1 MIIESTLKAKLIYI
15 FGIDDKMHE
24 GCLKIG
30 EATLDEDADLF
41 SLAPGCEALNKAAH
55 KRISQYTQTAGIQYH
70 LLHTELAI
78 RTKDKQIQGF
88 NDKAVHDVL
97 LHSGLKR
104 KDFNLGGGKASEWFV
119 VDLKTAIAAIQAV
132 KANKEALDGS
142 QITSRQTP
150 IALRNEQRAAIEQT
164 VSCFAEGDQ
173 MLWNAKMRFGKT
185 LTALQLFKELSQAN
199 PKQYRRMLI
208 LTHRPVVNDGWFDDF
223 HKIFFEV
230 GTPYLY
236 GSKTAGNSFPN
247 LEAML
252 KEDKGRRYVYF
263 ASIQDLR
270 GSSFVGGRFRKNDEL
285 FSAHWDLLVI
295 DEAHEGTQ
303 TDLGDKV
310 LKALVKKGTKTL
322 SLSGTPFNLFQKY
335 KEDEIYTWSYV
346 DEQREKARWEE
357 EHVGDH
363 NPYGSLPRMNM
374 FTYDLGPLFER
385 FQDSEISFNFHE
397 FFRTDD
403 AGRFVHD
410 EHVGRFL
417 DMMCDPSADSN
428 YPFSTKRYREYFR
441 HTFWLVPGVKEALA
455 LQRKLEHHPIFRHF
469 DVVNVA
475 GDGDPDDPGGE
486 ALQKVRDAIGGR
498 ATKDYTITLSCGK
511 LTTGVTVKEW
521 TAVFMLS
528 GSAKTGAANY
538 MQTIFRVQSP
548 GQIDGRQ
555 KTDAYVFDFAPDR
568 VLTMMAQAAK
578 TPTRPGRQTDE
589 HRQRLKELLNFFPII
604 ALQGSQTRRYD
615 VDQLLTRLKHTY
627 IERVVNSGFDNNSL
641 YNDRLLE
648 LDDVEVKEFETLKG
662 IIGSTPSQD
671 PGRDIVVND
680 SGFDEEK
687 TAGDEQPQDKPKS
700 QLTDED
706 KAARKALKKQQEMR
720 KNAISILRGISIR
733 MPMLIYGCD
742 LKEGEE
748 ITIDNFAEHI
758 DPRSWEE
765 FMPHGVTKQH
775 FNSFKK
781 YYDPEIFLEA
791 GRQIRK
797 RALRADHL
805 PVKDRIRHIVEI
817 FDSFRNPDKE
827 TVLTPW
833 RVVNMHLS
841 DTVGGYDFYE
851 PTHTEMLD
859 EPRLV
864 DRGSVTNKV
873 FMGQD
878 TRILELNS
886 KSGLYPLYMAYG
898 IWRER
903 CREWE
908 RQGFFEIT
916 KMTVEEEQLA
926 WDDVIAN
933 NIFVICKTPMAVS
946 ITKRTLVG
954 FRAVNRINARYYPDL
969 VNTLKT
975 NPESFANDVVKGQSF
990 WHNKNVEKEMK
1001 FNAIVGNPPYQV
1013 MDGGN
1018 ANSATPVYH
1027 LFVNASKQI
1036 LPKYISLIMPSRWL
1050 NGGRGLDAFRETMLH
1065 DDRISHLFDFFDA
1078 SECFNNVEI
1087 KGGICYFLLDF
1098 SYHGKCN
1105 ISTHHLGRI
1114 FKTYRPLLEEGV
1126 DTYIRSEE
1134 QVSVLYK
1141 VRDKQEKSFCEWLSA
1156 GRFYGFHTKVDW
1168 FDNGLNG
1175 TIQSADGQDTY
1186 PITSRPISPD
1196 DVKIYIHGG
1205 ECWIKRSDIPKNSN
1219 VANEYKLL
1227 LPRSGNPNSIIIGKP
1242 KISEPG
1248 SCNSNTYVLVR
1259 PTDGGLTKEMADNV
1273 IAYIK
1278 TRFFRFMVATKTS
1291 TQSMSLPAYS
1301 FVPLQDFTEP
1311 WTDAK
1316 LYEKYGITPEEQSYI
1331 ESMISP
1337 ME

>member
-15 FGIDDKMHE
+15 FGIDDKTHE

-41 SLAPGCEALNKAAH
+41 ALSPNCEALNNAAH

-70 LLHTELAI
+70 LFHTELAM

-104 KDFNLGGGKASEWFV
+104 KDFNLGEGKASEWFI
-119 VDLKTAIAAIQAV
+119 VDLNTAIAAIKAV

-142 QITSRQTP
+142 QITSGQTP
-150 IALRNEQRAAIEQT
+150 IILRNEQRAAIEQT
-164 VSCFAEGDQ
+164 KTRFSEGDQ

-185 LTALQLFKELSQAN
+185 LTALQLFKELSQAE

-230 GTPYLY
+230 GTPYMY
-236 GSKTAGNSFPN
+236 GSKTSGNSFQN
-247 LEAML
+247 LEAKL
-252 KEDKGRRYVYF
+252 KADKECRYVYF

-270 GSSFVGGRFRKNDEL
+270 GSSFVGGKFQKNDEL

-310 LKALVKKGTKTL
+310 LKALIKKGTKTL
-322 SLSGTPFNLFQKY
+322 SLSGTPFNLFGKFKQ
-335 KEDEIYTWSYV
+335 DDIYTWSYV
-346 DEQREKARWEE
+346 DEQREKEKWEK
-357 EHVGDH
+357 EHEGDH

-385 FQDSEISFNFHE
+385 FQDSEYSFNFHE

-403 AGRFVHD
+403 NGDFVHE
-410 EHVGRFL
+410 EHVDRFL
-417 DMMCDPSADSN
+417 DMMCDPSEDSN
-428 YPFSTKRYREYFR
+428 YPFSTKRYQEYFR

-455 LQRKLEHHPIFRHF
+455 LQYKLEKHPIFCNF

-475 GDGDPDDPGGE
+475 GDGDPDDPKGE
-486 ALQKVRDAIGGR
+486 ALQKVRDAIIEKPK
-498 ATKDYTITLSCGK
+498 KDYTITLSCGK

-548 GQIDGRQ
+548 GQINGKQ

-578 TPTRPGRQTDE
+578 APTRPGKQTEE

-648 LDDVEVKEFETLKG
+648 LDDVEIEEFDELKG

-671 PGRDIVVND
+671 SGKDIIIND
-680 SGFDEEK
+680 SGFDEEE
-687 TAGDEQPQDKPKS
+687 TGGDEKPEKKPKTP
-700 QLTDED
+700 LTDEE
-706 KAARKALKKQQEMR
+706 KAARKEMKKKKEMR

-742 LKEGEE
+742 LKDGED

-765 FMPHGVTKQH
+765 FMPQGITKQH
-775 FNSFKK
+775 FNNFKK

-791 GRQIRK
+791 GRQIRA
-797 RALRADHL
+797 RARKADGL
-805 PVKDRIRHIVEI
+805 PVKERIRHIVEI
-817 FDSFRNPDKE
+817 FSSFRNPDKE

-841 DTVGGYDFYE
+841 DTIGGYDFYE
-851 PTHTEMLD
+851 ESHTEMLN

-864 DRGSVTNKV
+864 DRGSVTNRV

-886 KSGLYPLYMAYG
+886 KSGLYPLYMAYS

-908 RQGFFEIT
+908 RQGFFEVD
-916 KMTVEEEQLA
+916 KMTIEEEQLA

-933 NIFVICKTPMAVS
+933 NIFVVCKTPMAVS
-946 ITKRTLVG
+946 ITKRTLTG
-954 FRAVNRINARYYPDL
+954 FRDVKQVNARYYADL
-969 VNTLKT
+969 IETLKT
-975 NPESFANDVVKGQSF
+975 NPETFTKDVVRGQYF
-990 WHNKNVEKEMK
+990 WHNKNAEKEMK

-1018 ANSATPVYH
+1018 AASALPVYQY
-1027 LFVNASKQI
+1027 FVEMAKLLSPNYTSIIIPAKWYS
-1036 LPKYISLIMPSRWL
+1036 
-1050 NGGRGLDAFRETMLH
+1050 GGRNLDEFRKNMLNDKRIAILH
-1065 DDRISHLFDFFDA
+1065 DVTDSRDLFPSADIA
-1078 SECFNNVEI
+1078 
-1087 KGGICYFLLDF
+1087 GGLCYFLWNKEYQGNCLVTTHNYGHESTSKRDL
-1098 SYHGKCN
+1098 
-1105 ISTHHLGRI
+1105 STHESFIRFAESFGIISKVEKFNEPKLSSKVYPQRPFGLRTFVTPLENGDITLRYNKGKGPYQKDLIQQNQHLI
-1114 FKTYRPLLEEGV
+1114 DKW
-1126 DTYIRSEE
+1126 
-1134 QVSVLYK
+1134 K
-1141 VRDKQEKSFCEWLSA
+1141 V
-1156 GRFYGFHTKVDW
+1156 
-1168 FDNGLNG
+1168 
-1175 TIQSADGQDTY
+1175 
-1186 PITSRPISPD
+1186 ITSRTSSEHAGQADKEGRKKILSATEVLAPGEICTETYILIDTFETETEATNCLNYLKGNFARILISAK
-1196 DVKIYIHGG
+1196 VT
-1205 ECWIKRSDIPKNSN
+1205 
-1219 VANEYKLL
+1219 AQ
-1227 LPRSGNPNSIIIGKP
+1227 
-1242 KISEPG
+1242 
-1248 SCNSNTYVLVR
+1248 
-1259 PTDGGLTKEMADNV
+1259 
-1273 IAYIK
+1273 
-1278 TRFFRFMVATKTS
+1278 MVS
-1291 TQSMSLPAYS
+1291 QDSFS
-1301 FVPLQDFTEP
+1301 FVPIQDFSEP
-1311 WTDAK
+1311 WTDEK
-1316 LYEKYGITPEEQSYI
+1316 LYAKYGITPDEQAYI
-1331 ESMISP
+1331 ESLIKP

>member
-15 FGIDDKMHE
+15 FGIDDKTHE

-41 SLAPGCEALNKAAH
+41 SLSPNCEALNNAAH

-70 LLHTELAI
+70 LFHTELAM

-104 KDFNLGGGKASEWFV
+104 KDFNLGEGKASEWFI
-119 VDLKTAIAAIQAV
+119 VDLNTAIAAIKAV

-142 QITSRQTP
+142 QITSGQTP
-150 IALRNEQRAAIEQT
+150 IILRNEQRAAIDQT
-164 VSCFAEGDQ
+164 KTRFAEGDQ

-185 LTALQLFKELSQAN
+185 LTALQLFKELSQAE

-230 GTPYLY
+230 ATPYMY
-236 GSKTAGNSFPN
+236 GSKTSGNSFQN
-247 LEAML
+247 LEAKL
-252 KEDKGRRYVYF
+252 KADKECRYVYF

-270 GSSFVGGRFRKNDEL
+270 GSSFVGGKFQKNDEL

-310 LKALVKKGTKTL
+310 LKALIKKGTKTL
-322 SLSGTPFNLFQKY
+322 SLSGTPFNLFGKFKQ
-335 KEDEIYTWSYV
+335 DDIYTWSYV
-346 DEQREKARWEE
+346 DEQREKEKWEK
-357 EHVGDH
+357 EHEGDH

-385 FQDSEISFNFHE
+385 FQDSEYSFNFHE

-403 AGRFVHD
+403 NGDFVHE
-410 EHVGRFL
+410 EHVDRFL
-417 DMMCDPSADSN
+417 DMMCDPSEDSN
-428 YPFSTKRYREYFR
+428 YPFSTKRYQEYFR

-455 LQRKLEHHPIFRHF
+455 LQYKLEKHPIFCNF

-475 GDGDPDDPGGE
+475 GDGDPDDPKGE
-486 ALQKVRDAIGGR
+486 ALQKVRDAIIEKPK
-498 ATKDYTITLSCGK
+498 KDYTITLSCGK

-548 GQIDGRQ
+548 GQINGKQ

-578 TPTRPGRQTDE
+578 APTRPGKQTDE

-648 LDDVEVKEFETLKG
+648 LDDVEIEEFDELKG

-671 PGRDIVVND
+671 SGKDIVIND
-680 SGFDEEK
+680 SGFDEEE
-687 TAGDEQPQDKPKS
+687 TGGDDKPEKKPKTP
-700 QLTDED
+700 LTDEE
-706 KAARKALKKQQEMR
+706 KAARKEMKKKKEMR

-742 LKEGEE
+742 LKDGED

-765 FMPHGVTKQH
+765 FMPQGVTKQH
-775 FNSFKK
+775 FNNFKK

-791 GRQIRK
+791 GRQIRA
-797 RALRADHL
+797 RARKADGL
-805 PVKDRIRHIVEI
+805 PVKERIRHIVEI
-817 FDSFRNPDKE
+817 FSSFRNPDKE

-841 DTVGGYDFYE
+841 DTIGGYDFYE
-851 PTHTEMLD
+851 ESHTEMLN

-864 DRGSVTNKV
+864 DRGSVTNRV

-886 KSGLYPLYMAYG
+886 KSGLYPLYMAYS

-908 RQGFFEIT
+908 RQGFFEVD
-916 KMTVEEEQLA
+916 KMTIEEEQLA

-933 NIFVICKTPMAVS
+933 NIFVVCKTPMAVS
-946 ITKRTLVG
+946 ITKRTLTG
-954 FRAVNRINARYYPDL
+954 FRDVKQVNARYYADL
-969 VNTLKT
+969 VETLKT
-975 NPESFANDVVKGQSF
+975 NPESFTKDVVRGQYF
-990 WHNKNVEKEMK
+990 WHNKNAEKEMK

-1013 MDGGN
+1013 MGGSGGTN
-1018 ANSATPVYH
+1018 DAPIFQEFAKA
-1027 LFVNASKQI
+1027 ASK
-1036 LPKYISLIMPSRWL
+1036 LSPSYITLIMPSKWFS
-1050 NGGRGLDAFRETMLH
+1050 GGRENLLGSFRRDMLTGGHIRKMVAFTNSN
-1065 DDRISHLFDFFDA
+1065 DIFPT
-1078 SECFNNVEI
+1078 VEI
-1087 KGGICYFLLDF
+1087 KGGICY
-1098 SYHGKCN
+1098 Y
-1105 ISTHHLGRI
+1105 
-1114 FKTYRPLLEEGV
+1114 LEEGQYNGV
-1126 DTYIRSEE
+1126 CDYVMVQNGKSISAMRDLNEHDIFIRDTQLANIINKVQARAKKDGVGMVEDIVSSDTPFGIPSNPKVSSKNPIDVSPTRNQEYNVELLYIDHLTRTIEYVRE
-1134 QVSVLYK
+1134 KDIVKNANDIQYPK
-1141 VRDKQEKSFCEWLSA
+1141 VF
-1156 GRFYGFHTKVDW
+1156 
-1168 FDNGLNG
+1168 
-1175 TIQSADGQDTY
+1175 
-1186 PITSRPISPD
+1186 
-1196 DVKIYIHGG
+1196 
-1205 ECWIKRSDIPKNSN
+1205 IPK
-1219 VANEYKLL
+1219 AGGT
-1227 LPRSGNPNSIIIGKP
+1227 GNDSKVLGTPTIGKP
-1242 KISEPG
+1242 GSVCSQTFLYAKFETEVEANNFIS
-1248 SCNSNTYVLVR
+1248 YL
-1259 PTDGGLTKEMADNV
+1259 
-1273 IAYIK
+1273 K
-1278 TRFFRFMVATKTS
+1278 TRFLRILVSAIKT
-1291 TQSMSLPAYS
+1291 TQDAMSGVYH
-1301 FVPLQDFTEP
+1301 FVPLQDFSEP
-1311 WTDAK
+1311 WTDEK
-1316 LYEKYGITPEEQSYI
+1316 LYAKYGITPDEQAYI
-1331 ESMISP
+1331 ESLIKP
-1337 ME
+1337 MD

>member
-15 FGIDDKMHE
+15 FGIDDKTHE

-41 SLAPGCEALNKAAH
+41 SLSPNCEALNNAAH

-70 LLHTELAI
+70 LFHTELAM

-104 KDFNLGGGKASEWFV
+104 KDFNLGEGKASEWFI
-119 VDLKTAIAAIQAV
+119 VDLNTAIAAIKSV

-142 QITSRQTP
+142 QITSGQTP
-150 IALRNEQRAAIEQT
+150 IILRNEQRAAIDQT
-164 VSCFAEGDQ
+164 KTRFAEGDQ

-185 LTALQLFKELSQAN
+185 LTALQLFKELSQAE

-230 GTPYLY
+230 ATPYMY
-236 GSKTAGNSFPN
+236 GSKTSGNSFQN
-247 LEAML
+247 LEAKL
-252 KEDKGRRYVYF
+252 KADKECRYVYF

-270 GSSFVGGRFRKNDEL
+270 GSSFVGGKFQKNDEL

-310 LKALVKKGTKTL
+310 LKALIKKGTKTL
-322 SLSGTPFNLFQKY
+322 SLSGTPFNLFGKFKQ
-335 KEDEIYTWSYV
+335 DDIYTWSYV
-346 DEQREKARWEE
+346 DEQREKEKWEK
-357 EHVGDH
+357 EHEGDH

-385 FQDSEISFNFHE
+385 FQDSEYSFNFHE

-403 AGRFVHD
+403 NGDFVHE
-410 EHVGRFL
+410 EHVDRFL
-417 DMMCDPSADSN
+417 DMMCDPSEDSN
-428 YPFSTKRYREYFR
+428 YPFSTKRYQEYFR

-455 LQRKLEHHPIFRHF
+455 LQYKLEKHPIFCNF

-475 GDGDPDDPGGE
+475 GDGDPDDPKGE
-486 ALQKVRDAIGGR
+486 ALQKVRDAIIEKPK
-498 ATKDYTITLSCGK
+498 KDYTITLSCGK

-548 GQIDGRQ
+548 GQINGKQ

-578 TPTRPGRQTDE
+578 APTRPGKQTEE

-648 LDDVEVKEFETLKG
+648 LDDVEIEEFDELKG

-671 PGRDIVVND
+671 SGKDIVIND
-680 SGFDEEK
+680 SGFDEEE
-687 TAGDEQPQDKPKS
+687 TGGDDKPEKKPKTP
-700 QLTDED
+700 LTDEE
-706 KAARKALKKQQEMR
+706 KAARKEMKKKKEMR

-742 LKEGEE
+742 LKDGED

-765 FMPHGVTKQH
+765 FMPQGITKQH
-775 FNSFKK
+775 FNNFKK

-791 GRQIRK
+791 GRQIRA
-797 RALRADHL
+797 RARKADGL
-805 PVKDRIRHIVEI
+805 PVKERIRHIVEI
-817 FDSFRNPDKE
+817 FSSFRNPDKE

-841 DTVGGYDFYE
+841 DTIGGYDFYE
-851 PTHTEMLD
+851 ESHTEMLN

-864 DRGSVTNKV
+864 DRGSVTNRV
-873 FMGQD
+873 FMGPD

-886 KSGLYPLYMAYG
+886 KSGLYPLYMAYS

-908 RQGFFEIT
+908 RQGFFEVD
-916 KMTVEEEQLA
+916 KMTIEEEQLA

-933 NIFVICKTPMAVS
+933 NIFVVCKTPMAVS
-946 ITKRTLVG
+946 ITKRTLTG
-954 FRAVNRINARYYPDL
+954 FRDVKQVNARYYADL
-969 VNTLKT
+969 VETLKT
-975 NPESFANDVVKGQSF
+975 NPESFTKDVVRGQYF
-990 WHNKNVEKEMK
+990 WHNKNAEKEMK

-1013 MDGGN
+1013 MDGGIGS
-1018 ANSATPVYH
+1018 SAVPVYH
-1027 LFVNASKQI
+1027 HFVNVANRIDPQ
-1036 LPKYISLIMPSRWL
+1036 YVSLIMPAKWYS
-1050 NGGRGLDAFRETMLH
+1050 GGRGLDSFRQSMLS
-1065 DDRISHLFDFFDA
+1065 DRSISHLFDFID
-1078 SECFNNVEI
+1078 SHDCFTKVDI
-1087 KGGICYFLLDF
+1087 AGGVCYFLRDKFYNGNCVVSTIRNGKTTVVTRNLNELDVF
-1098 SYHGKCN
+1098 VRTKEELDILDKIKSNTESFMSDVVLAQKPFGLRTYETPLSEGDIVLRYNKGKGLYLRKRIETNSNLIDKWKVITSCATN
-1105 ISTHHLGRI
+1105 EHAGETDKNGRKRIISTLEVLKPGEI
-1114 FKTYRPLLEEGV
+1114 CTETYMVISTFE
-1126 DTYIRSEE
+1126 SEKE
-1134 QVSVLYK
+1134 
-1141 VRDKQEKSFCEWLSA
+1141 A
-1156 GRFYGFHTKVDW
+1156 
-1168 FDNGLNG
+1168 
-1175 TIQSADGQDTY
+1175 
-1186 PITSRPISPD
+1186 
-1196 DVKIYIHGG
+1196 
-1205 ECWIKRSDIPKNSN
+1205 NS
-1219 VANEYKLL
+1219 
-1227 LPRSGNPNSIIIGKP
+1227 
-1242 KISEPG
+1242 
-1248 SCNSNTYVLVR
+1248 C
-1259 PTDGGLTKEMADNV
+1259 

-1278 TRFFRFMVATKTS
+1278 TNLVRFMLAMVTT
-1291 TQSMSLPAYS
+1291 TQHLSKSNFQ
-1301 FVPLQDFTEP
+1301 FVPLQDFSEP
-1311 WTDAK
+1311 WTDEK
-1316 LYEKYGITPEEQSYI
+1316 LYAKYGITPDEQAYI
-1331 ESMISP
+1331 ESLIKP

>member
-15 FGIDDKMHE
+15 FGIDDKTHE

-41 SLAPGCEALNKAAH
+41 ALSPNCEALNNAAH

-70 LLHTELAI
+70 LFHTELAM

-104 KDFNLGGGKASEWFV
+104 KDFNLGEGKASEWFI
-119 VDLKTAIAAIQAV
+119 VDLNTAIAAIKAV

-142 QITSRQTP
+142 QITSGQTP
-150 IALRNEQRAAIEQT
+150 VILRNEQRAAIEQT
-164 VSCFAEGDQ
+164 KIRFAEGDQ

-185 LTALQLFKELSQAN
+185 LTALQLFKELSQAE

-230 GTPYLY
+230 GTPYMY
-236 GSKTAGNSFPN
+236 GSKTSGNSFQN
-247 LEAML
+247 LEAKL
-252 KEDKGRRYVYF
+252 KADKECRYVYF

-270 GSSFVGGRFRKNDEL
+270 GSSFVGGKFQKNDEL

-310 LKALVKKGTKTL
+310 LKSLVKKGTKTL
-322 SLSGTPFNLFQKY
+322 SLSGTPFNLFGKFKQ
-335 KEDEIYTWSYV
+335 DDIYTWSYV
-346 DEQREKARWEE
+346 DEQREKEKWEK
-357 EHVGDH
+357 EHEGDH

-385 FQDSEISFNFHE
+385 FQDSEYSFNFHE

-403 AGRFVHD
+403 NGDFVHE
-410 EHVGRFL
+410 EHVDRFL
-417 DMMCDPSADSN
+417 DMMCDPSEDSN
-428 YPFSTKRYREYFR
+428 YPFSTKRYQEYFR
-441 HTFWLVPGVKEALA
+441 HTFWLIPGVKEALA
-455 LQRKLEHHPIFRHF
+455 LQHKLEKHPIFCNF

-475 GDGDPDDPGGE
+475 GDGDPDDPKGE
-486 ALQKVRDAIGGR
+486 ALQKVRDAIIEKPK
-498 ATKDYTITLSCGK
+498 KDYTITLSCGK

-548 GQIDGRQ
+548 GQINGKQ

-568 VLTMMAQAAK
+568 VLTMMAHAAK
-578 TPTRPGRQTDE
+578 APTRPGKQTEE

-648 LDDVEVKEFETLKG
+648 LDDVEIEEFDELKG

-671 PGRDIVVND
+671 SGKDIVIND
-680 SGFDEEK
+680 SGFDEEE
-687 TAGDEQPQDKPKS
+687 TGGDEKPEKKPKTP
-700 QLTDED
+700 LTEEE
-706 KAARKALKKQQEMR
+706 KAAHKEMKKKKEMR

-742 LKEGEE
+742 LKDGED

-765 FMPHGVTKQH
+765 FMPQGITKQH
-775 FNSFKK
+775 FNNFKK

-791 GRQIRK
+791 GRQIRA
-797 RALRADHL
+797 RARKADGL
-805 PVKDRIRHIVEI
+805 PVKERIRHIVEI
-817 FDSFRNPDKE
+817 FSSFRNPDKE

-841 DTVGGYDFYE
+841 DTIGGYDFYE
-851 PTHTEMLD
+851 ESHTEMLN

-864 DRGSVTNKV
+864 DRGSVTNRV

-886 KSGLYPLYMAYG
+886 KSGLYPLYMAYS

-908 RQGFFEIT
+908 RQGFFEVD
-916 KMTVEEEQLA
+916 KMTIEEEQLA

-933 NIFVICKTPMAVS
+933 NIFVVCKTPMAVS
-946 ITKRTLVG
+946 ITKRTLTG
-954 FRAVNRINARYYPDL
+954 FRDVKQVNARYYADL
-969 VNTLKT
+969 VETLKT
-975 NPESFANDVVKGQSF
+975 NPESFTKDVVRGQFF

-1013 MDGGN
+1013 VNPNDNQNRN
-1018 ANSATPVYH
+1018 APIYH
-1027 LFVNASKQI
+1027 KFIQVAMM
-1036 LPKYISLIMPSRWL
+1036 LPTNYISMISPARWYFNNIL
-1050 NGGRGLDAFRETMLH
+1050 LGDFSEKFVSDTHISYLH
-1065 DDRISHLFDFFDA
+1065 DYADA
-1078 SECFNNVEI
+1078 TEIFPTVEI
-1087 KGGICYFLLDF
+1087 KSGVCYFLWDRN
-1098 SYHGKCN
+1098 HNGKCK
-1105 ISTHHLGRI
+1105 I
-1114 FKTYRPLLEEGV
+1114 EENLFGK
-1126 DTYIRSEE
+1126 DT
-1134 QVSVLYK
+1134 VSVRFLKSEYDEGFIRYGNAIPIIKK
-1141 VRDKQEKSFCEWLSA
+1141 VKSFGEPSFSSLVSPQNPFGFNTAVKGDYKKNSDSVIIISKGKSDLQELYIDRSKVSLHKEWIDQIKIITSKAAEDGILP
-1156 GRFYGFHTKVDW
+1156 GKVITKFYIVESGKCC
-1168 FDNGLNG
+1168 NG
-1175 TIQSADGQDTY
+1175 TYMVIGPFGND
-1186 PITSRPISPD
+1186 R
-1196 DVKIYIHGG
+1196 VK
-1205 ECWIKRSDIPKNSN
+1205 C
-1219 VANEYKLL
+1219 
-1227 LPRSGNPNSIIIGKP
+1227 
-1242 KISEPG
+1242 
-1248 SCNSNTYVLVR
+1248 
-1259 PTDGGLTKEMADNV
+1259 DNV
-1273 IAYIK
+1273 ISYIK
-1278 TRFFRFMVATKTS
+1278 TRLFRFLVGIKKP
-1291 TQSMSLPAYS
+1291 TQDLKDQTFSL
-1301 FVPLQDFTEP
+1301 VPMQDFSEP
-1311 WTDAK
+1311 WTDEK
-1316 LYEKYGITPEEQSYI
+1316 LYAKYGITPDEQAYI
-1331 ESMISP
+1331 ESLIKP

>member
-15 FGIDDKMHE
+15 FGIDDKTHE

-41 SLAPGCEALNKAAH
+41 ALSPNCEALNNAAH

-70 LLHTELAI
+70 LFHTELAM

-104 KDFNLGGGKASEWFV
+104 KDFNLGEGKASEWFI
-119 VDLKTAIAAIQAV
+119 VDLNTAIAAIKAV

-142 QITSRQTP
+142 QITSGQTP
-150 IALRNEQRAAIEQT
+150 IILRNEQRAAIEQT
-164 VSCFAEGDQ
+164 KARFAEGDQ

-185 LTALQLFKELSQAN
+185 LSALQLFKELSQAE

-208 LTHRPVVNDGWFDDF
+208 LTHRPVVNDGWYDDF

-230 GTPYLY
+230 GTPYMY
-236 GSKTAGNSFPN
+236 GSKTSGNSFQN
-247 LEAML
+247 LEA
-252 KEDKGRRYVYF
+252 KVKADKDCRYVYF

-270 GSSFVGGRFRKNDEL
+270 GSSFVGGKFQKNDEL

-310 LKALVKKGTKTL
+310 LKALIKKGTKTL
-322 SLSGTPFNLFQKY
+322 SLSGTPFNLFGKFKQ
-335 KEDEIYTWSYV
+335 DDIYTWSYV
-346 DEQREKARWEE
+346 DEQREKEKWEK
-357 EHVGDH
+357 EHEGDH

-385 FQDSEISFNFHE
+385 FQDSEYSFNFHE

-403 AGRFVHD
+403 NGDFVHE
-410 EHVGRFL
+410 EHVDRFL
-417 DMMCDPSADSN
+417 DMMCDPSEDSN
-428 YPFSTKRYREYFR
+428 YPFSTKRYQEYFR

-455 LQRKLEHHPIFRHF
+455 LQYKLEKHPIFCNF

-475 GDGDPDDPGGE
+475 GDGDPDDPKGE
-486 ALQKVRDAIGGR
+486 ALQKVRDAIIEKPK
-498 ATKDYTITLSCGK
+498 KDYTITLSCGK

-528 GSAKTGAANY
+528 GSAKTGVANY

-548 GQIDGRQ
+548 GQINGKQ

-568 VLTMMAQAAK
+568 VLTMMAQVAK
-578 TPTRPGRQTDE
+578 APTCPGKQTEE

-648 LDDVEVKEFETLKG
+648 LDDVEIEEFDELKG

-671 PGRDIVVND
+671 SGKDIVIND
-680 SGFDEEK
+680 SGFDEEEIG
-687 TAGDEQPQDKPKS
+687 GDEKSDKKPKTP
-700 QLTDED
+700 LTDEE
-706 KAARKALKKQQEMR
+706 KAARKEMKKKKEMR

-742 LKEGEE
+742 LKDGED

-765 FMPHGVTKQH
+765 FMPQGITKQH
-775 FNSFKK
+775 FNNFKK

-791 GRQIRK
+791 GRQIRT
-797 RALRADHL
+797 RARKADGL
-805 PVKDRIRHIVEI
+805 PVKERIRHIVEI
-817 FDSFRNPDKE
+817 FSSFRNPDKE

-841 DTVGGYDFYE
+841 DTIGGYDFYE
-851 PTHTEMLD
+851 ETHTEMLN

-864 DRGSVTNKV
+864 DRGSVTNRV

-886 KSGLYPLYMAYG
+886 KSGLYPLYMAYS

-908 RQGFFEIT
+908 RQGFFEVD
-916 KMTVEEEQLA
+916 KMTIEEEQLA

-933 NIFVICKTPMAVS
+933 NIFVVCKTPMAVS
-946 ITKRTLVG
+946 ITKRTLTG
-954 FRAVNRINARYYPDL
+954 FRDVKQVNARYYADL
-969 VNTLKT
+969 VETLKT
-975 NPESFANDVVKGQSF
+975 NPESFTKDVVRGQFF

-1018 ANSATPVYH
+1018 AASALPVYQY
-1027 LFVNASKQI
+1027 FVETAKLLSPNYTSIIIPAKWYS
-1036 LPKYISLIMPSRWL
+1036 
-1050 NGGRGLDAFRETMLH
+1050 GGRNLDDFRKNMLNDKRIAILH
-1065 DDRISHLFDFFDA
+1065 DVTDSRDLFPSADIA
-1078 SECFNNVEI
+1078 
-1087 KGGICYFLLDF
+1087 GGLCYFLWNKEYQGNCLVTTHNYGHESTSKRDL
-1098 SYHGKCN
+1098 
-1105 ISTHHLGRI
+1105 STHES
-1114 FKTYRPLLEEGV
+1114 F
-1126 DTYIRSEE
+1126 IRFAESFGII
-1134 QVSVLYK
+1134 SK
-1141 VRDKQEKSFCEWLSA
+1141 VEKFNEPKLS
-1156 GRFYGFHTKVDW
+1156 TKVYPQRP
-1168 FDNGLNG
+1168 FGLRTFVTPLESGDITLRYNKG
-1175 TIQSADGQDTY
+1175 KGPYQKDLIQQNQHLIDKWKV
-1186 PITSRPISPD
+1186 ITSRTSSEHAGQADKEGRKKILSATEVLAPGEICTETYILIDTFETETEATNCLNYLKGNFARILISAK
-1196 DVKIYIHGG
+1196 VT
-1205 ECWIKRSDIPKNSN
+1205 
-1219 VANEYKLL
+1219 AQ
-1227 LPRSGNPNSIIIGKP
+1227 
-1242 KISEPG
+1242 
-1248 SCNSNTYVLVR
+1248 
-1259 PTDGGLTKEMADNV
+1259 
-1273 IAYIK
+1273 
-1278 TRFFRFMVATKTS
+1278 MVS
-1291 TQSMSLPAYS
+1291 QDSFS
-1301 FVPLQDFTEP
+1301 FVPIQDFSEP
-1311 WTDAK
+1311 WTDEK
-1316 LYEKYGITPEEQSYI
+1316 LYAKYGITPDEQAYI
-1331 ESMISP
+1331 DSLIKP

>member
-15 FGIDDKMHE
+15 FGIDDKTHE

-41 SLAPGCEALNKAAH
+41 SLSPNCEALNNAAH

-70 LLHTELAI
+70 LFHTELAM

-104 KDFNLGGGKASEWFV
+104 KDFNLGEGKASEWFI
-119 VDLKTAIAAIQAV
+119 VDLNTAIAAIKAV
-132 KANKEALDGS
+132 KANKEALDVS
-142 QITSRQTP
+142 QITSGQTP
-150 IALRNEQRAAIEQT
+150 IILRNEQRAAIDQT
-164 VSCFAEGDQ
+164 KTRFAEGDQ

-185 LTALQLFKELSQAN
+185 LTALQLFKELSQAE

-230 GTPYLY
+230 ATPYMY
-236 GSKTAGNSFPN
+236 GSKTSGNSFQN
-247 LEAML
+247 LEAKL
-252 KEDKGRRYVYF
+252 KADKECRYVYF

-270 GSSFVGGRFRKNDEL
+270 GSSFVGGKFQKNDEL

-310 LKALVKKGTKTL
+310 LKALIKKGTKTL
-322 SLSGTPFNLFQKY
+322 SLSGTPFNLFGKFKQ
-335 KEDEIYTWSYV
+335 DDIYTWSYV
-346 DEQREKARWEE
+346 DEQREKEKWEK
-357 EHVGDH
+357 EHEGDH

-385 FQDSEISFNFHE
+385 FQDSEYSFNFHE

-403 AGRFVHD
+403 NGDFVHE
-410 EHVGRFL
+410 EHVDRFL
-417 DMMCDPSADSN
+417 DMMCDPSEDSN
-428 YPFSTKRYREYFR
+428 YPFSTKRYQEYFR

-455 LQRKLEHHPIFRHF
+455 LQYKLEKHPIFCNF

-475 GDGDPDDPGGE
+475 GDGDPDDPKGE
-486 ALQKVRDAIGGR
+486 ALQKVRDAIIEKPK
-498 ATKDYTITLSCGK
+498 KDYTITLSCGK

-548 GQIDGRQ
+548 GQINGKQ

-578 TPTRPGRQTDE
+578 APTRPGKQTDE

-648 LDDVEVKEFETLKG
+648 LDDVEIEEFDELKG

-671 PGRDIVVND
+671 SGKDIVIND
-680 SGFDEEK
+680 SGFDEEE
-687 TAGDEQPQDKPKS
+687 TGGDDKPEKKPKTP
-700 QLTDED
+700 LTDEE
-706 KAARKALKKQQEMR
+706 KAARKEMKKKKEMR

-742 LKEGEE
+742 LKDGED

-765 FMPHGVTKQH
+765 FMPQGITKQH
-775 FNSFKK
+775 FNNFKK

-791 GRQIRK
+791 GRQIRA
-797 RALRADHL
+797 RARKADGL
-805 PVKDRIRHIVEI
+805 PVKERIRHIVEI
-817 FDSFRNPDKE
+817 FSSFRNPDKE

-841 DTVGGYDFYE
+841 DTIGGYDFYE
-851 PTHTEMLD
+851 ESHTEMLN

-864 DRGSVTNKV
+864 DRGSVTNRV

-886 KSGLYPLYMAYG
+886 KSGLYPLYMAYS

-908 RQGFFEIT
+908 RQGFFEVD
-916 KMTVEEEQLA
+916 KMTIEEEQLA

-933 NIFVICKTPMAVS
+933 NIFVVCKTPMAVS
-946 ITKRTLVG
+946 ITKRTLTG
-954 FRAVNRINARYYPDL
+954 FRDVKQVNARYYADL
-969 VNTLKT
+969 VETLKT
-975 NPESFANDVVKGQSF
+975 NPESFTKDVVRGQYF
-990 WHNKNVEKEMK
+990 WHNKNAEKEMK

-1013 MDGGN
+1013 MGGSGGTN
-1018 ANSATPVYH
+1018 DAPIFQEFAKA
-1027 LFVNASKQI
+1027 ASK
-1036 LPKYISLIMPSRWL
+1036 LSPSYITLIMPSKWFS
-1050 NGGRGLDAFRETMLH
+1050 GGRENLLGSFRRDMLTGGHIRKMVAFTNSN
-1065 DDRISHLFDFFDA
+1065 DIFPT
-1078 SECFNNVEI
+1078 VEI
-1087 KGGICYFLLDF
+1087 KGGICY
-1098 SYHGKCN
+1098 Y
-1105 ISTHHLGRI
+1105 
-1114 FKTYRPLLEEGV
+1114 LEEGQYNGV
-1126 DTYIRSEE
+1126 CDYVMVQNGKSISAMRDLNEHDIFIRDTQLANIINKVQARAKKDGVGMVEDIVSSDTPFGIPSNPKVSSKNPIDVSPTRNQEYNVELLYIDHLTRTIEYVRE
-1134 QVSVLYK
+1134 KDIVKNANDIQYPK
-1141 VRDKQEKSFCEWLSA
+1141 VF
-1156 GRFYGFHTKVDW
+1156 
-1168 FDNGLNG
+1168 
-1175 TIQSADGQDTY
+1175 
-1186 PITSRPISPD
+1186 
-1196 DVKIYIHGG
+1196 
-1205 ECWIKRSDIPKNSN
+1205 IPK
-1219 VANEYKLL
+1219 AGGT
-1227 LPRSGNPNSIIIGKP
+1227 GNDSKVLGTPTIGKP
-1242 KISEPG
+1242 GSVCSQTFLYAKFETEVEANNFIS
-1248 SCNSNTYVLVR
+1248 YL
-1259 PTDGGLTKEMADNV
+1259 
-1273 IAYIK
+1273 K
-1278 TRFFRFMVATKTS
+1278 TRFLRILVSAIKT
-1291 TQSMSLPAYS
+1291 TQDAMSGVYH
-1301 FVPLQDFTEP
+1301 FVPLQDFSEP
-1311 WTDAK
+1311 WTDEK
-1316 LYEKYGITPEEQSYI
+1316 LYAKYGITPDEQAYI
-1331 ESMISP
+1331 ESLIKP
-1337 ME
+1337 MD

>member
-15 FGIDDKMHE
+15 FGIDDKTHE

-41 SLAPGCEALNKAAH
+41 SLSPNCEALNNAAH

-70 LLHTELAI
+70 LFHTELAM

-104 KDFNLGGGKASEWFV
+104 KDFNLGEGKASEWFI
-119 VDLKTAIAAIQAV
+119 VDLNTAIAAINAV

-142 QITSRQTP
+142 QITSGQTP
-150 IALRNEQRAAIEQT
+150 IILRNEQRAAIDQT
-164 VSCFAEGDQ
+164 KTRFAEGDQ

-185 LTALQLFKELSQAN
+185 LTALQLFKELSQAE

-230 GTPYLY
+230 ATPYMY
-236 GSKTAGNSFPN
+236 GSKTSGNSFQN
-247 LEAML
+247 LEAKL
-252 KEDKGRRYVYF
+252 KADKECRYVYF

-270 GSSFVGGRFRKNDEL
+270 GSSFVGGKFQKNDEL

-310 LKALVKKGTKTL
+310 LKALIKKGTKTL
-322 SLSGTPFNLFQKY
+322 SLSGTPFNLFGKFKQ
-335 KEDEIYTWSYV
+335 DDIYTWSYV
-346 DEQREKARWEE
+346 DEQREKEKWEK
-357 EHVGDH
+357 EHEGDH

-385 FQDSEISFNFHE
+385 FQDSEYSFNFHE

-403 AGRFVHD
+403 NGDFVHE
-410 EHVGRFL
+410 EHVDRFL
-417 DMMCDPSADSN
+417 DMMCDPSEDSN
-428 YPFSTKRYREYFR
+428 YPFSTKRYQEYFR

-455 LQRKLEHHPIFRHF
+455 LQYKLEKHPIFCNF

-475 GDGDPDDPGGE
+475 GDGDPDDPKGE
-486 ALQKVRDAIGGR
+486 ALQKVRDAIIEKPK
-498 ATKDYTITLSCGK
+498 KDYTITLSCGK

-548 GQIDGRQ
+548 GQINGKQ

-578 TPTRPGRQTDE
+578 APTRPGKQTEE

-648 LDDVEVKEFETLKG
+648 LDDVEIEEFDELKG

-671 PGRDIVVND
+671 SGKDIVIND
-680 SGFDEEK
+680 SGFDEEE
-687 TAGDEQPQDKPKS
+687 TGGDDKPEKKPKTP
-700 QLTDED
+700 LTDEE
-706 KAARKALKKQQEMR
+706 KAARKEMKKKKEMR

-742 LKEGEE
+742 LKDGED

-765 FMPHGVTKQH
+765 FMPQGITKQH
-775 FNSFKK
+775 FNNFKK
-781 YYDPEIFLEA
+781 YYDHEIFLEA
-791 GRQIRK
+791 GRQIRA
-797 RALRADHL
+797 RARKADGL
-805 PVKDRIRHIVEI
+805 PVKERIRHIVEI
-817 FDSFRNPDKE
+817 FSSFRNPDKE

-841 DTVGGYDFYE
+841 DTIGGYDFYE
-851 PTHTEMLD
+851 ESHTEMLN

-864 DRGSVTNKV
+864 DRGSVTNRV

-886 KSGLYPLYMAYG
+886 KSGLYPLYMAYS

-908 RQGFFEIT
+908 RQGFFEVD
-916 KMTVEEEQLA
+916 KMTIEEEQLA

-933 NIFVICKTPMAVS
+933 NIFVVCKTPMAVS
-946 ITKRTLVG
+946 ITKRTLTG
-954 FRAVNRINARYYPDL
+954 FRDVKQVNARYYADL
-969 VNTLKT
+969 VETLKT
-975 NPESFANDVVKGQSF
+975 NPESFTKDVVRGQYF
-990 WHNKNVEKEMK
+990 WHNKNSEKEMK

-1013 MDGGN
+1013 MDGGIGS
-1018 ANSATPVYH
+1018 SAVPVYH
-1027 LFVNASKQI
+1027 HFVNVANRIDPQ
-1036 LPKYISLIMPSRWL
+1036 YVSLIMPAKWYS
-1050 NGGRGLDAFRETMLH
+1050 GGRGLDSFRQSMLS
-1065 DDRISHLFDFFDA
+1065 DRSISHLFDFID
-1078 SECFNNVEI
+1078 SHDCFTKVDI
-1087 KGGICYFLLDF
+1087 AGGVCYFLRDKFYNGNCVVSTIRNGKTTVVTRNLNELDVF
-1098 SYHGKCN
+1098 VRTKEELDILDKIKSNTESFMSDVVLAQKPFGLRTYETPLSEGDIVLRYNKGKGLYLRKRIETNSNLIDKWKVITSCATN
-1105 ISTHHLGRI
+1105 EHAGETDKNGRKRIISTLEVLKPGEI
-1114 FKTYRPLLEEGV
+1114 CTETYMVISTFE
-1126 DTYIRSEE
+1126 SEKE
-1134 QVSVLYK
+1134 
-1141 VRDKQEKSFCEWLSA
+1141 A
-1156 GRFYGFHTKVDW
+1156 
-1168 FDNGLNG
+1168 
-1175 TIQSADGQDTY
+1175 
-1186 PITSRPISPD
+1186 
-1196 DVKIYIHGG
+1196 
-1205 ECWIKRSDIPKNSN
+1205 NS
-1219 VANEYKLL
+1219 
-1227 LPRSGNPNSIIIGKP
+1227 
-1242 KISEPG
+1242 
-1248 SCNSNTYVLVR
+1248 C
-1259 PTDGGLTKEMADNV
+1259 

-1278 TRFFRFMVATKTS
+1278 TNLVRFMLAMVTT
-1291 TQSMSLPAYS
+1291 TQHLSKSNFQ
-1301 FVPLQDFTEP
+1301 FVPLQDFSEP
-1311 WTDAK
+1311 WTDEK
-1316 LYEKYGITPEEQSYI
+1316 LYAKYGITPDEQAYI
-1331 ESMISP
+1331 ESLIKP

>member
-15 FGIDDKMHE
+15 FGIDDKTHE

-41 SLAPGCEALNKAAH
+41 SLSPNCEALNNAAH

-70 LLHTELAI
+70 LFHTELAM

-104 KDFNLGGGKASEWFV
+104 KDFNLGEGKASEWFI
-119 VDLKTAIAAIQAV
+119 VDLNTAIAAIKAV

-142 QITSRQTP
+142 QITSGQTP
-150 IALRNEQRAAIEQT
+150 IILRNEQRAAIDQT
-164 VSCFAEGDQ
+164 KTRFAEGDQ

-185 LTALQLFKELSQAN
+185 LTALQLFKELSQAE

-230 GTPYLY
+230 ATPYMY
-236 GSKTAGNSFPN
+236 GSKTSGNSFQN
-247 LEAML
+247 LEAKL
-252 KEDKGRRYVYF
+252 KADKECRYVYF

-270 GSSFVGGRFRKNDEL
+270 GSSFVGGKFQKNDEL

-310 LKALVKKGTKTL
+310 LKALIKKGTKTL
-322 SLSGTPFNLFQKY
+322 SLSGTPFNLFGKFKQ
-335 KEDEIYTWSYV
+335 DDIYTWSYV
-346 DEQREKARWEE
+346 DEQREKEKWEK
-357 EHVGDH
+357 EHEGDH

-385 FQDSEISFNFHE
+385 FQDSEYSFNFHE

-403 AGRFVHD
+403 NGDFVHE
-410 EHVGRFL
+410 EHVDRFL
-417 DMMCDPSADSN
+417 DMMCDPSEDSN
-428 YPFSTKRYREYFR
+428 YPFSTKRYQEYFR

-455 LQRKLEHHPIFRHF
+455 LQYKLEKHPIFCNF

-475 GDGDPDDPGGE
+475 GDGDPDDPKGE
-486 ALQKVRDAIGGR
+486 ALQKVRDAIIEKPK
-498 ATKDYTITLSCGK
+498 KDYTITLSCGK

-548 GQIDGRQ
+548 GQINGKQ

-578 TPTRPGRQTDE
+578 APTRPGKQTEE

-648 LDDVEVKEFETLKG
+648 LDDVEIEEFDELKG

-671 PGRDIVVND
+671 SGKDIVIND
-680 SGFDEEK
+680 SGFDEEE
-687 TAGDEQPQDKPKS
+687 TGGDDKPEKKPKTP
-700 QLTDED
+700 LTDEE
-706 KAARKALKKQQEMR
+706 KAARKEMKKKKEMR

-742 LKEGEE
+742 LKDGED

-765 FMPHGVTKQH
+765 FMPQGITKQH
-775 FNSFKK
+775 FNNFKK

-791 GRQIRK
+791 GRQIRA
-797 RALRADHL
+797 RARKADGL
-805 PVKDRIRHIVEI
+805 PVKERIRHIVEI
-817 FDSFRNPDKE
+817 FSSFRNPDKE

-841 DTVGGYDFYE
+841 DTIGGYDFYE
-851 PTHTEMLD
+851 ESHTEMLN

-864 DRGSVTNKV
+864 DRGSVTNRV

-886 KSGLYPLYMAYG
+886 KSGLYPLYMAYS

-908 RQGFFEIT
+908 RQGFFEVD
-916 KMTVEEEQLA
+916 KMTIEEEQLA

-933 NIFVICKTPMAVS
+933 NIFVVCKTPMAVS
-946 ITKRTLVG
+946 ITKRTLTG
-954 FRAVNRINARYYPDL
+954 FRDVKQVNARYYADL
-969 VNTLKT
+969 VETLKT
-975 NPESFANDVVKGQSF
+975 NPESFTKDVVRGQYF
-990 WHNKNVEKEMK
+990 WHNKNAEKEMK

-1013 MDGGN
+1013 MDGGIGS
-1018 ANSATPVYH
+1018 SAVPVYH
-1027 LFVNASKQI
+1027 HFVNVANRIDPQ
-1036 LPKYISLIMPSRWL
+1036 YVSLIMPAKWYS
-1050 NGGRGLDAFRETMLH
+1050 GGRGLDSFRQSMLS
-1065 DDRISHLFDFFDA
+1065 DRSISHLFDFID
-1078 SECFNNVEI
+1078 SHDCFTKVDI
-1087 KGGICYFLLDF
+1087 AGGVCYFLRDKFYNGNCVVSTTRNGKTTVVTRNLNELDVF
-1098 SYHGKCN
+1098 VRTKEELDILDKIKSNTESFMSDVVLAQKPFGLRTYETPLSEGDIVLRYNKGKGLYLRKRIETNSNLIDKWKVITSCATN
-1105 ISTHHLGRI
+1105 EHAGETDKNGRKRIISTLEVLKPGEI
-1114 FKTYRPLLEEGV
+1114 CTETYMVISTFE
-1126 DTYIRSEE
+1126 SEKE
-1134 QVSVLYK
+1134 
-1141 VRDKQEKSFCEWLSA
+1141 A
-1156 GRFYGFHTKVDW
+1156 
-1168 FDNGLNG
+1168 
-1175 TIQSADGQDTY
+1175 
-1186 PITSRPISPD
+1186 
-1196 DVKIYIHGG
+1196 
-1205 ECWIKRSDIPKNSN
+1205 NS
-1219 VANEYKLL
+1219 
-1227 LPRSGNPNSIIIGKP
+1227 
-1242 KISEPG
+1242 
-1248 SCNSNTYVLVR
+1248 C
-1259 PTDGGLTKEMADNV
+1259 

-1278 TRFFRFMVATKTS
+1278 TNLVRFMLAMVTT
-1291 TQSMSLPAYS
+1291 TQHLSKSNFQ
-1301 FVPLQDFTEP
+1301 FVPLQDFSEP
-1311 WTDAK
+1311 WTDEK
-1316 LYEKYGITPEEQSYI
+1316 LYAKYGITPDEQAYI
-1331 ESMISP
+1331 ESLIKP

>member
-1 MIIESTLKAKLIYI
+1 MIIESTLKAKLIYV
-15 FGIDDKMHE
+15 FGIDDKTHE

-41 SLAPGCEALNKAAH
+41 ALSPNCEALNNAAH

-70 LLHTELAI
+70 LFHTELAM

-104 KDFNLGGGKASEWFV
+104 KDFNLGEGKASEWFI
-119 VDLKTAIAAIQAV
+119 VDLNTAIAAIKAV

-142 QITSRQTP
+142 QITSGQTP
-150 IALRNEQRAAIEQT
+150 IILRNEQRAAIEQT
-164 VSCFAEGDQ
+164 KTRFVEGDQ

-185 LTALQLFKELSQAN
+185 LTALQLFKELSQAE

-223 HKIFFEV
+223 HKIFFDV
-230 GTPYLY
+230 GTPYMY
-236 GSKTAGNSFPN
+236 GSKTSGNSFQN
-247 LEAML
+247 LEAKL
-252 KEDKGRRYVYF
+252 KADRDCRYVYF

-270 GSSFVGGRFRKNDEL
+270 GSSFVGGKFQKNDEL

-310 LKALVKKGTKTL
+310 LKALIKKGTKTL
-322 SLSGTPFNLFQKY
+322 SLSGTPFNLFGKFKQ
-335 KEDEIYTWSYV
+335 DDIYTWSYV
-346 DEQREKARWEE
+346 DEQREKEKWEK
-357 EHVGDH
+357 EHEGDH

-385 FQDSEISFNFHE
+385 FQDSEYSFNFHE

-403 AGRFVHD
+403 NGDFVHQ
-410 EHVGRFL
+410 EHVDRFL
-417 DMMCDPSADSN
+417 DMMCDPSEDSN
-428 YPFSTKRYREYFR
+428 YPFSTKRYQEYFR

-455 LQRKLEHHPIFRHF
+455 LQYKLEKHPIFCNF

-475 GDGDPDDPGGE
+475 GDGDPDDPKGE
-486 ALQKVRDAIGGR
+486 ALQKVRDAIIEKPK
-498 ATKDYTITLSCGK
+498 KDYTITLSCGK

-548 GQIDGRQ
+548 GQINGKQ

-568 VLTMMAQAAK
+568 VLTMMAQATKA
-578 TPTRPGRQTDE
+578 PTRPGKQTEE

-648 LDDVEVKEFETLKG
+648 LDDVEIEEFDELKG

-671 PGRDIVVND
+671 SGKDIIIND
-680 SGFDEEK
+680 SGFDEEE
-687 TAGDEQPQDKPKS
+687 TAGDEKPEKKPKTP
-700 QLTDED
+700 LTDEE
-706 KAARKALKKQQEMR
+706 KAARKEMKKKKEMR

-742 LKEGEE
+742 LKDGED

-765 FMPHGVTKQH
+765 FMPQGITKQH
-775 FNSFKK
+775 FNNFKK

-791 GRQIRK
+791 GRQIRA
-797 RALRADHL
+797 RARKADGL
-805 PVKDRIRHIVEI
+805 PVKERIRHIVEI
-817 FDSFRNPDKE
+817 FSSFRNPDKE

-841 DTVGGYDFYE
+841 DTIGGYDFYE
-851 PTHTEMLD
+851 ESHTEMLN

-864 DRGSVTNKV
+864 DRGSVTNRV
-873 FMGQD
+873 FMGQG

-886 KSGLYPLYMAYG
+886 KSGLYPLYMAYS

-908 RQGFFEIT
+908 RQGFFEVD
-916 KMTVEEEQLA
+916 KMTIEEEQLA

-933 NIFVICKTPMAVS
+933 NIFVVCKTPMAVS
-946 ITKRTLVG
+946 ITKRTLTG
-954 FRAVNRINARYYPDL
+954 FRDVKQVNARYYADL
-969 VNTLKT
+969 VETLKT
-975 NPESFANDVVKGQSF
+975 IPESFTKDVVRGQYF
-990 WHNKNVEKEMK
+990 WHNKNAEKEMK

-1013 MDGGN
+1013 MDGGIGS
-1018 ANSATPVYH
+1018 SAVPVYH
-1027 LFVNASKQI
+1027 HFVNVANRIDPQ
-1036 LPKYISLIMPSRWL
+1036 YVSLIMPAKWYS
-1050 NGGRGLDAFRETMLH
+1050 GGRGLDSFRQSMLS
-1065 DDRISHLFDFFDA
+1065 DRSISHLFDFID
-1078 SECFNNVEI
+1078 SHDCFTKVDI
-1087 KGGICYFLLDF
+1087 AGGICYFLRDKFYNGNCVVSTIRNGKTTVVTRNLNELDVF
-1098 SYHGKCN
+1098 VRTKEELDILDKIKSNTESFMSDVVLAQKPFGLRTYETPLSEGDIVLRYNKGKGLYLRKRIETNSNLIDKWKVITSCATN
-1105 ISTHHLGRI
+1105 EHAGETDKNGRKRIISTLEVLKPGEI
-1114 FKTYRPLLEEGV
+1114 CTETYMVISTFE
-1126 DTYIRSEE
+1126 SEKE
-1134 QVSVLYK
+1134 
-1141 VRDKQEKSFCEWLSA
+1141 A
-1156 GRFYGFHTKVDW
+1156 
-1168 FDNGLNG
+1168 
-1175 TIQSADGQDTY
+1175 
-1186 PITSRPISPD
+1186 
-1196 DVKIYIHGG
+1196 
-1205 ECWIKRSDIPKNSN
+1205 NS
-1219 VANEYKLL
+1219 
-1227 LPRSGNPNSIIIGKP
+1227 
-1242 KISEPG
+1242 
-1248 SCNSNTYVLVR
+1248 C
-1259 PTDGGLTKEMADNV
+1259 

-1278 TRFFRFMVATKTS
+1278 TNLVRFMLAMVTT
-1291 TQSMSLPAYS
+1291 TQHLSKSNFQ
-1301 FVPLQDFTEP
+1301 FVPLQDFSEP
-1311 WTDAK
+1311 WTDEK
-1316 LYEKYGITPEEQSYI
+1316 LYAKYGITPDEQAYI
-1331 ESMISP
+1331 ESLIKP
-1337 ME
+1337 MD

>member
-15 FGIDDKMHE
+15 FGIDDKTHE

-41 SLAPGCEALNKAAH
+41 SLSPNCEALNNAAH

-70 LLHTELAI
+70 LFHTELAM

-104 KDFNLGGGKASEWFV
+104 KDFNLGEGKASEWFI
-119 VDLKTAIAAIQAV
+119 VDLNTAIAAIKAV
-132 KANKEALDGS
+132 KANKEALDVS
-142 QITSRQTP
+142 QITSGQTP
-150 IALRNEQRAAIEQT
+150 IILRNEQRAAIDQT
-164 VSCFAEGDQ
+164 KTRFAEGDQ

-185 LTALQLFKELSQAN
+185 LTALQLFKELSQAE

-230 GTPYLY
+230 ATPYMY
-236 GSKTAGNSFPN
+236 GSKTSGNSFQN
-247 LEAML
+247 LEAKL
-252 KEDKGRRYVYF
+252 KADKECRYVYF

-270 GSSFVGGRFRKNDEL
+270 GSSFVGGKFQKNDEL

-310 LKALVKKGTKTL
+310 LKALIKKGTKTL
-322 SLSGTPFNLFQKY
+322 SLSGTPFNLFGKFKQ
-335 KEDEIYTWSYV
+335 DDIYTWSYV
-346 DEQREKARWEE
+346 DEQREKEKWEK
-357 EHVGDH
+357 EHEGDH

-385 FQDSEISFNFHE
+385 FQDSEYSFNFHE

-403 AGRFVHD
+403 NGDFVHE
-410 EHVGRFL
+410 EHVDRFL
-417 DMMCDPSADSN
+417 DMMCDPSEDSN
-428 YPFSTKRYREYFR
+428 YPFSTKRYQEYFR

-455 LQRKLEHHPIFRHF
+455 LQYKLEKHPIFCNF

-475 GDGDPDDPGGE
+475 GDGDPDDPKGE
-486 ALQKVRDAIGGR
+486 ALQKVRDAIIEKPK
-498 ATKDYTITLSCGK
+498 KDYTITLSCGK

-548 GQIDGRQ
+548 GQINGKQ

-578 TPTRPGRQTDE
+578 APTRPGKQTEE

-648 LDDVEVKEFETLKG
+648 LDDVEIEEFDELKG

-671 PGRDIVVND
+671 SGKDIVIND
-680 SGFDEEK
+680 SGFDEEE
-687 TAGDEQPQDKPKS
+687 TGGDDKPEKKPKTP
-700 QLTDED
+700 LTDEE
-706 KAARKALKKQQEMR
+706 KAARKEMKKKKEMR

-742 LKEGEE
+742 LKDGED

-765 FMPHGVTKQH
+765 FMPQGVTKQH
-775 FNSFKK
+775 FNNFKK

-791 GRQIRK
+791 GRQIRA
-797 RALRADHL
+797 RARKADGL
-805 PVKDRIRHIVEI
+805 PVKERIRHIVEI
-817 FDSFRNPDKE
+817 FSSFRNPDKE

-841 DTVGGYDFYE
+841 DTIGGYDFYE
-851 PTHTEMLD
+851 ESHTEMLN

-864 DRGSVTNKV
+864 DRGSVTNRV

-886 KSGLYPLYMAYG
+886 KSGLYPLYMAYS

-908 RQGFFEIT
+908 RQGFFEVD
-916 KMTVEEEQLA
+916 KMTIEEEQLA

-933 NIFVICKTPMAVS
+933 NIFVVCKTPMAVS
-946 ITKRTLVG
+946 ITKRTLTG
-954 FRAVNRINARYYPDL
+954 FRDVKQVNARYYADL
-969 VNTLKT
+969 VETLKT
-975 NPESFANDVVKGQSF
+975 NPESFTKDVVRGQYF
-990 WHNKNVEKEMK
+990 WHNKNAEKEMK

-1013 MDGGN
+1013 MGGSGGTN
-1018 ANSATPVYH
+1018 DAPIFQEFAKA
-1027 LFVNASKQI
+1027 ASK
-1036 LPKYISLIMPSRWL
+1036 LSPSYITLIMPSKWFS
-1050 NGGRGLDAFRETMLH
+1050 GGRENLLGSFRRDMLTGGHIRKMVAFTNSN
-1065 DDRISHLFDFFDA
+1065 DIFPT
-1078 SECFNNVEI
+1078 VEI
-1087 KGGICYFLLDF
+1087 KGGICY
-1098 SYHGKCN
+1098 Y
-1105 ISTHHLGRI
+1105 
-1114 FKTYRPLLEEGV
+1114 LEEGQYNGV
-1126 DTYIRSEE
+1126 CDYVMVQNGKSISAMRDLNEHDIFIRDTQLANIINKVQARAKKDGVGMVEDIVSSDTPFGIPSNPKVSSKNPIDVSPTRNQEYNVELLYIDHLTRTIEYVRE
-1134 QVSVLYK
+1134 KDIVKNANDIQYPK
-1141 VRDKQEKSFCEWLSA
+1141 VF
-1156 GRFYGFHTKVDW
+1156 
-1168 FDNGLNG
+1168 
-1175 TIQSADGQDTY
+1175 
-1186 PITSRPISPD
+1186 
-1196 DVKIYIHGG
+1196 
-1205 ECWIKRSDIPKNSN
+1205 IPK
-1219 VANEYKLL
+1219 AGGT
-1227 LPRSGNPNSIIIGKP
+1227 GNDSKVLGTPTIGKP
-1242 KISEPG
+1242 GSVCSQTFLYAKFETEVEANNFIS
-1248 SCNSNTYVLVR
+1248 YL
-1259 PTDGGLTKEMADNV
+1259 
-1273 IAYIK
+1273 K
-1278 TRFFRFMVATKTS
+1278 TRFLRILVSAIKT
-1291 TQSMSLPAYS
+1291 TQDAMSGVYH
-1301 FVPLQDFTEP
+1301 FVPLQDFSEP
-1311 WTDAK
+1311 WTDEK
-1316 LYEKYGITPEEQSYI
+1316 LYAKYGITPDEQAYI
-1331 ESMISP
+1331 ESLIKP
-1337 ME
+1337 MD

>member
-15 FGIDDKMHE
+15 FGIDDKTHE

-41 SLAPGCEALNKAAH
+41 SLSPNCEALNNAAH

-70 LLHTELAI
+70 LFHTELAM

-104 KDFNLGGGKASEWFV
+104 KDFNLDEGKASEWFV
-119 VDLKTAIAAIQAV
+119 VDLNTAIAAIKAV

-142 QITSRQTP
+142 QITSGQTP
-150 IALRNEQRAAIEQT
+150 IILRNEQRAAIDQT
-164 VSCFAEGDQ
+164 KTRFAEGDQ

-185 LTALQLFKELSQAN
+185 LTALQLFKELSQAE

-230 GTPYLY
+230 ATPYMY
-236 GSKTAGNSFPN
+236 GSKTSGNSFQN
-247 LEAML
+247 LEAKL
-252 KEDKGRRYVYF
+252 KADKECRYVYF

-270 GSSFVGGRFRKNDEL
+270 GSSFVGGKFQKNDEL

-310 LKALVKKGTKTL
+310 LKALIKKGTKTL
-322 SLSGTPFNLFQKY
+322 SLSGTPFNLFGKFKQ
-335 KEDEIYTWSYV
+335 DDIYTWSYV
-346 DEQREKARWEE
+346 DEQREKEKWEK
-357 EHVGDH
+357 EHEGDH

-385 FQDSEISFNFHE
+385 FQDSEYSFNFHE

-403 AGRFVHD
+403 NGDFVHE
-410 EHVGRFL
+410 EHVDRFL
-417 DMMCDPSADSN
+417 DMMCDPSEDSN
-428 YPFSTKRYREYFR
+428 YPFSTKRYQEYFR

-455 LQRKLEHHPIFRHF
+455 LQYKLEKHPIFCNF

-475 GDGDPDDPGGE
+475 GDGDPDDPKGE
-486 ALQKVRDAIGGR
+486 ALQKVRDAIIEKPK
-498 ATKDYTITLSCGK
+498 KDYTITLSCGK

-548 GQIDGRQ
+548 GQINGKQ

-578 TPTRPGRQTDE
+578 APTRPGKQTEE

-648 LDDVEVKEFETLKG
+648 LDDVEIEEFDELKG

-671 PGRDIVVND
+671 SGKDIVIND
-680 SGFDEEK
+680 SGFDEEE
-687 TAGDEQPQDKPKS
+687 TGGDDKPEKKPKTP
-700 QLTDED
+700 LTDEE
-706 KAARKALKKQQEMR
+706 KAARKEMKKKKEMR

-742 LKEGEE
+742 LKDGED

-765 FMPHGVTKQH
+765 FMPQGITKQH
-775 FNSFKK
+775 FNNFKK

-791 GRQIRK
+791 GRQIRA
-797 RALRADHL
+797 RARKADGL
-805 PVKDRIRHIVEI
+805 PVKERIRHIVEI
-817 FDSFRNPDKE
+817 FSSFRNPDKE

-841 DTVGGYDFYE
+841 DTIGGYDFYE
-851 PTHTEMLD
+851 ESHTEMLN

-864 DRGSVTNKV
+864 DRGSVTNRV

-886 KSGLYPLYMAYG
+886 KSGLYPLYMAYS

-908 RQGFFEIT
+908 RQGFFEVD
-916 KMTVEEEQLA
+916 KMTIEEEQLA

-933 NIFVICKTPMAVS
+933 NIFVVCKTPMAVS
-946 ITKRTLVG
+946 ITKRTLTG
-954 FRAVNRINARYYPDL
+954 FRDVKQVNARYYADL
-969 VNTLKT
+969 VETLKT
-975 NPESFANDVVKGQSF
+975 NPESFTKDVVRGQYF
-990 WHNKNVEKEMK
+990 WHNKNSEKEMK

-1018 ANSATPVYH
+1018 AASALPVYQY
-1027 LFVNASKQI
+1027 FVETAKLLSPNYTSIIIPAKWYS
-1036 LPKYISLIMPSRWL
+1036 
-1050 NGGRGLDAFRETMLH
+1050 GGRNLDEFRKNMLNDKRIAILH
-1065 DDRISHLFDFFDA
+1065 DVTDSRDLFPSADIA
-1078 SECFNNVEI
+1078 
-1087 KGGICYFLLDF
+1087 GGLCYFLWNKEYQGNCLVTTHNYGHESTSKRDL
-1098 SYHGKCN
+1098 
-1105 ISTHHLGRI
+1105 STHESFIRFAESFGIISKVEKFNEPKLSSKVYPQRPFGLRTFVTPLENGDITLRYNKGKGPYRKDLIQQNQHLI
-1114 FKTYRPLLEEGV
+1114 DKW
-1126 DTYIRSEE
+1126 
-1134 QVSVLYK
+1134 K
-1141 VRDKQEKSFCEWLSA
+1141 V
-1156 GRFYGFHTKVDW
+1156 
-1168 FDNGLNG
+1168 
-1175 TIQSADGQDTY
+1175 
-1186 PITSRPISPD
+1186 ITSRTSSEHAGQADKEGRKKILSATEVLAPGEICTETYILIDTFETETEATNCLNYLKGNFARILISAK
-1196 DVKIYIHGG
+1196 VT
-1205 ECWIKRSDIPKNSN
+1205 
-1219 VANEYKLL
+1219 AQ
-1227 LPRSGNPNSIIIGKP
+1227 
-1242 KISEPG
+1242 
-1248 SCNSNTYVLVR
+1248 
-1259 PTDGGLTKEMADNV
+1259 
-1273 IAYIK
+1273 
-1278 TRFFRFMVATKTS
+1278 MVS
-1291 TQSMSLPAYS
+1291 QDSFS
-1301 FVPLQDFTEP
+1301 FVPIQDYSEP
-1311 WTDAK
+1311 WTDEK
-1316 LYEKYGITPEEQSYI
+1316 LYAKYGITPDEQAYI
-1331 ESMISP
+1331 ESLIKP

>member
-1 MIIESTLKAKLIYI
+1 MIIESTLKAKLIYV
-15 FGIDDKMHE
+15 FGIDDKTHE

-41 SLAPGCEALNKAAH
+41 ALSPNCEALNNAAH

-70 LLHTELAI
+70 LFHTELAM

-104 KDFNLGGGKASEWFV
+104 KDFNLGEGKASEWFI
-119 VDLKTAIAAIQAV
+119 VDLNTAIAAIKAV

-142 QITSRQTP
+142 QITSGQTP
-150 IALRNEQRAAIEQT
+150 IILRNEQRAAIEQT
-164 VSCFAEGDQ
+164 KTRFVEGDQ

-185 LTALQLFKELSQAN
+185 LTALQLFKELSQAE

-230 GTPYLY
+230 GTPYMY
-236 GSKTAGNSFPN
+236 GSKTSGNSFQN
-247 LEAML
+247 LEAKL
-252 KEDKGRRYVYF
+252 KADRDCRYVYF

-270 GSSFVGGRFRKNDEL
+270 GSSFVGGKFQKNDEL

-310 LKALVKKGTKTL
+310 LKALIKKGTKTL
-322 SLSGTPFNLFQKY
+322 SLSGTPFNLFGKFKQ
-335 KEDEIYTWSYV
+335 DDIYTWSYV
-346 DEQREKARWEE
+346 DEQREKEKWEK
-357 EHVGDH
+357 EHEGDH

-385 FQDSEISFNFHE
+385 FQDSEYSFNFHE

-403 AGRFVHD
+403 NGDFVHQ
-410 EHVGRFL
+410 EHVDRFL
-417 DMMCDPSADSN
+417 DMMCDPSEDSN
-428 YPFSTKRYREYFR
+428 YPFSTKRYQEYFR

-455 LQRKLEHHPIFRHF
+455 LQYKLEKHPIFCNF

-475 GDGDPDDPGGE
+475 GDGDPDDPKGE
-486 ALQKVRDAIGGR
+486 ALQKVRDAIIEKPK
-498 ATKDYTITLSCGK
+498 KDYTITLSCGK

-548 GQIDGRQ
+548 GQINGKQ

-578 TPTRPGRQTDE
+578 APTRPDKQTEE

-641 YNDRLLE
+641 YSDRLLE
-648 LDDVEVKEFETLKG
+648 LDDVEIEEFDELKG

-671 PGRDIVVND
+671 SGKDIIIND
-680 SGFDEEK
+680 SGFDEEE
-687 TAGDEQPQDKPKS
+687 TAGDEKPEKKPKTP
-700 QLTDED
+700 LTDEE
-706 KAARKALKKQQEMR
+706 KAARKEMKKKKEMR

-742 LKEGEE
+742 LKDGED

-765 FMPHGVTKQH
+765 FMPQGITKQH
-775 FNSFKK
+775 FNNFKK

-791 GRQIRK
+791 GRQIRA
-797 RALRADHL
+797 RARKADGL
-805 PVKDRIRHIVEI
+805 PVKERIRHIVEI
-817 FDSFRNPDKE
+817 FSSFRNPDKE

-841 DTVGGYDFYE
+841 DTIGGYDFYE
-851 PTHTEMLD
+851 ESHTEMLN

-864 DRGSVTNKV
+864 DRGSVTNRV
-873 FMGQD
+873 FMGQG

-886 KSGLYPLYMAYG
+886 KSGLYPLYMAYS

-908 RQGFFEIT
+908 RQGFFEVD
-916 KMTVEEEQLA
+916 KMTIEEEQLA

-933 NIFVICKTPMAVS
+933 NIFVVCKTPMAVS
-946 ITKRTLVG
+946 ITKRTLTG
-954 FRAVNRINARYYPDL
+954 FRDVKQVNARYYADL
-969 VNTLKT
+969 VETLKT
-975 NPESFANDVVKGQSF
+975 NPESFTKDVVRGQYF
-990 WHNKNVEKEMK
+990 WHNKNAEKEMK

-1013 MDGGN
+1013 MDGGIGS
-1018 ANSATPVYH
+1018 SAVPVYH
-1027 LFVNASKQI
+1027 HFVNVANRIDPQ
-1036 LPKYISLIMPSRWL
+1036 YVSLIMPAKWYS
-1050 NGGRGLDAFRETMLH
+1050 GGRGLDSFRQSMLS
-1065 DDRISHLFDFFDA
+1065 DRSISQLFDFID
-1078 SECFNNVEI
+1078 SHDCFTKVDI
-1087 KGGICYFLLDF
+1087 AGGVCYFLRDKFYNGNCVVSTIRNGKTTVVTRNLNELDVF
-1098 SYHGKCN
+1098 VRTKEELDILDKIKSNTESFMSDVVLAQKPFGLRTYETPLSEGDIVLRYNKGKGLYLRKRIETNSNLIDKWKVITSCATN
-1105 ISTHHLGRI
+1105 EHAGETDKNGRKRIISTLEVLKPGEI
-1114 FKTYRPLLEEGV
+1114 CTETYMVISTFE
-1126 DTYIRSEE
+1126 SEKE
-1134 QVSVLYK
+1134 
-1141 VRDKQEKSFCEWLSA
+1141 A
-1156 GRFYGFHTKVDW
+1156 
-1168 FDNGLNG
+1168 
-1175 TIQSADGQDTY
+1175 
-1186 PITSRPISPD
+1186 
-1196 DVKIYIHGG
+1196 
-1205 ECWIKRSDIPKNSN
+1205 NS
-1219 VANEYKLL
+1219 
-1227 LPRSGNPNSIIIGKP
+1227 
-1242 KISEPG
+1242 
-1248 SCNSNTYVLVR
+1248 C
-1259 PTDGGLTKEMADNV
+1259 

-1278 TRFFRFMVATKTS
+1278 TNLVRFMLAMVTT
-1291 TQSMSLPAYS
+1291 TQHLSKSNFQ
-1301 FVPLQDFTEP
+1301 FVPLQDFSEP
-1311 WTDAK
+1311 WTDEK
-1316 LYEKYGITPEEQSYI
+1316 LYAKYGITPDEQAYI
-1331 ESMISP
+1331 ESLIKP

>member
-15 FGIDDKMHE
+15 FGIDDKTHE

-41 SLAPGCEALNKAAH
+41 ALSPNCEALNNAAH

-70 LLHTELAI
+70 LFHTELAM

-104 KDFNLGGGKASEWFV
+104 KDFNLGEGKASEWFV
-119 VDLKTAIAAIQAV
+119 VDLNTAIAAIKAV

-142 QITSRQTP
+142 QITSGQTP
-150 IALRNEQRAAIEQT
+150 IILRNEQRTAIDQT
-164 VSCFAEGDQ
+164 KTRFAEGDQ

-185 LTALQLFKELSQAN
+185 LTALQLFKELSQAE

-230 GTPYLY
+230 ATPYMY
-236 GSKTAGNSFPN
+236 GSKTSGNSFQN
-247 LEAML
+247 LEAKL
-252 KEDKGRRYVYF
+252 KADKECRYVYF

-270 GSSFVGGRFRKNDEL
+270 GSSFVGGKFQKNDEL

-310 LKALVKKGTKTL
+310 LKALIKKGTKTL
-322 SLSGTPFNLFQKY
+322 SLSGTPFNLFGKFKQ
-335 KEDEIYTWSYV
+335 DDIYTWSYV
-346 DEQREKARWEE
+346 DEQREKEKWEK
-357 EHVGDH
+357 EHEGDH

-385 FQDSEISFNFHE
+385 FQDSEYSFNFHE

-403 AGRFVHD
+403 NGDFVHE
-410 EHVGRFL
+410 EHVDRFL
-417 DMMCDPSADSN
+417 DMMCDPSEDSN
-428 YPFSTKRYREYFR
+428 YPFSTKRYQEYFR

-455 LQRKLEHHPIFRHF
+455 LQYKLEKHPIFCNF

-475 GDGDPDDPGGE
+475 GDGDPDDPKGE
-486 ALQKVRDAIGGR
+486 ALQKVRDAIIEKPK
-498 ATKDYTITLSCGK
+498 KDYTITLSCGK

-548 GQIDGRQ
+548 GQINGKQ

-578 TPTRPGRQTDE
+578 APTRPGKQTEE

-648 LDDVEVKEFETLKG
+648 LDDVEIEEFDELKG

-671 PGRDIVVND
+671 SGKDIVIND
-680 SGFDEEK
+680 SGFDEEE
-687 TAGDEQPQDKPKS
+687 TGGDDKPEKKPKTP
-700 QLTDED
+700 LTDEE
-706 KAARKALKKQQEMR
+706 KAARKEMKKKKEMR

-742 LKEGEE
+742 LKDGED

-765 FMPHGVTKQH
+765 FMPQGITKQH
-775 FNSFKK
+775 FNNFKK

-791 GRQIRK
+791 GRQIRA
-797 RALRADHL
+797 RARKADGL
-805 PVKDRIRHIVEI
+805 PVKERIRHIVEI
-817 FDSFRNPDKE
+817 FSSFRNPDKE

-841 DTVGGYDFYE
+841 DTIGGYDFYE
-851 PTHTEMLD
+851 ESHTEMLN

-864 DRGSVTNKV
+864 DRGSVTNRV

-886 KSGLYPLYMAYG
+886 KSGLYPLYMAYS

-908 RQGFFEIT
+908 RQGFFEVD
-916 KMTVEEEQLA
+916 KMTIEEEQLA

-933 NIFVICKTPMAVS
+933 NIFVVCKTPMAVS
-946 ITKRTLVG
+946 ITKRTLTG
-954 FRAVNRINARYYPDL
+954 FRDVKQVNARYYADL
-969 VNTLKT
+969 VETLKT
-975 NPESFANDVVKGQSF
+975 NPESFTKDVVRGQFF

-1018 ANSATPVYH
+1018 AASALPVYQY
-1027 LFVNASKQI
+1027 FVETAKLLSPNYTSIIIPAKWYS
-1036 LPKYISLIMPSRWL
+1036 
-1050 NGGRGLDAFRETMLH
+1050 GGRNLDEFRKNMLNDKRIAILH
-1065 DDRISHLFDFFDA
+1065 DVTDSRDLFPSADIA
-1078 SECFNNVEI
+1078 
-1087 KGGICYFLLDF
+1087 GGLCYFLWNKEYQGNCLVTTHNYGHESTSKRDL
-1098 SYHGKCN
+1098 
-1105 ISTHHLGRI
+1105 STHESFIRFAESFGIISKVEKFNEPKLSSKVYPQRPFGLRTFVTPLENGDITLRYNKGKGPYRKDLIQQNQHLI
-1114 FKTYRPLLEEGV
+1114 DKW
-1126 DTYIRSEE
+1126 
-1134 QVSVLYK
+1134 K
-1141 VRDKQEKSFCEWLSA
+1141 V
-1156 GRFYGFHTKVDW
+1156 
-1168 FDNGLNG
+1168 
-1175 TIQSADGQDTY
+1175 
-1186 PITSRPISPD
+1186 ITSRTSSEHAGQADKEGRKKILSATEVLAPGEICTETYILIDTFETETEATNCLNYLKGNFARILISAK
-1196 DVKIYIHGG
+1196 VT
-1205 ECWIKRSDIPKNSN
+1205 
-1219 VANEYKLL
+1219 AQ
-1227 LPRSGNPNSIIIGKP
+1227 
-1242 KISEPG
+1242 
-1248 SCNSNTYVLVR
+1248 
-1259 PTDGGLTKEMADNV
+1259 
-1273 IAYIK
+1273 
-1278 TRFFRFMVATKTS
+1278 MVS
-1291 TQSMSLPAYS
+1291 QDSFS
-1301 FVPLQDFTEP
+1301 FVPIQDYSEP
-1311 WTDAK
+1311 WTDEK
-1316 LYEKYGITPEEQSYI
+1316 LYAKYGITPDEQAYI
-1331 ESMISP
+1331 ESLIKP

>member
-15 FGIDDKMHE
+15 FGIDDKTHE

-41 SLAPGCEALNKAAH
+41 SLSPNCEALNNAAH

-70 LLHTELAI
+70 LFHTELAM

-104 KDFNLGGGKASEWFV
+104 KDFNLGEGKASEWFI
-119 VDLKTAIAAIQAV
+119 VDLNTAIAAIKAV

-142 QITSRQTP
+142 QITSGQTP
-150 IALRNEQRAAIEQT
+150 IILRNEQRAAIDQT
-164 VSCFAEGDQ
+164 KTRFAEGDQ

-185 LTALQLFKELSQAN
+185 LTALQLFKELSQAE

-230 GTPYLY
+230 ATPYMY
-236 GSKTAGNSFPN
+236 GSKTSGNSFQN
-247 LEAML
+247 LEAKL
-252 KEDKGRRYVYF
+252 KADKECRYVYF

-270 GSSFVGGRFRKNDEL
+270 GSSFVGGKFQKNDEL

-310 LKALVKKGTKTL
+310 LKALIKKGTKTL
-322 SLSGTPFNLFQKY
+322 SLSGTPFNLFGKFKQ
-335 KEDEIYTWSYV
+335 DDIYTWSYV
-346 DEQREKARWEE
+346 DEQREKEKWEK
-357 EHVGDH
+357 EHEGDH

-385 FQDSEISFNFHE
+385 FQDSEYSFNFHE

-403 AGRFVHD
+403 NGDFVHE
-410 EHVGRFL
+410 EHVDRFL
-417 DMMCDPSADSN
+417 DMMCDPSEDSN
-428 YPFSTKRYREYFR
+428 YPFSTKRYQEYFR

-455 LQRKLEHHPIFRHF
+455 LQYKLEKHPIFCNF

-475 GDGDPDDPGGE
+475 GDGDPDDPKGE
-486 ALQKVRDAIGGR
+486 ALQKVRDAIIEKPK
-498 ATKDYTITLSCGK
+498 KDYTITLSCGK

-548 GQIDGRQ
+548 GQINGKQ

-578 TPTRPGRQTDE
+578 APTRPGKQTEE

-648 LDDVEVKEFETLKG
+648 LDDVEIEEFDELKG

-671 PGRDIVVND
+671 SGKDIVIND
-680 SGFDEEK
+680 SGFDEEE
-687 TAGDEQPQDKPKS
+687 TGGDDKPEKKPKTP
-700 QLTDED
+700 LTDEE
-706 KAARKALKKQQEMR
+706 KAARKEMKKKKEMR

-742 LKEGEE
+742 LKDGED

-765 FMPHGVTKQH
+765 FMPQGITKQH
-775 FNSFKK
+775 FNNFKK

-791 GRQIRK
+791 GRQIRA
-797 RALRADHL
+797 RARKADGL
-805 PVKDRIRHIVEI
+805 PVKERIRHIVEI
-817 FDSFRNPDKE
+817 FSSFRNPDKE

-841 DTVGGYDFYE
+841 DTIGGYDFYE
-851 PTHTEMLD
+851 ESHTEMLN

-864 DRGSVTNKV
+864 DRGSVTNRV
-873 FMGQD
+873 FMGPD

-886 KSGLYPLYMAYG
+886 KSGLYPLYMAYS

-908 RQGFFEIT
+908 RQGFFEVD
-916 KMTVEEEQLA
+916 KMTIEEEQLA

-933 NIFVICKTPMAVS
+933 NIFVVCKTPMAVS
-946 ITKRTLVG
+946 ITKRTLTG
-954 FRAVNRINARYYPDL
+954 FRDVKQVNARYYADL
-969 VNTLKT
+969 VETLKT
-975 NPESFANDVVKGQSF
+975 NPESFTKDVVRGQYF
-990 WHNKNVEKEMK
+990 WHNKNAEKEMK

-1013 MDGGN
+1013 MDGGIGS
-1018 ANSATPVYH
+1018 SAVPVYH
-1027 LFVNASKQI
+1027 HFVNVANRIDPQ
-1036 LPKYISLIMPSRWL
+1036 YVSLIMPAKWYS
-1050 NGGRGLDAFRETMLH
+1050 GGRGLDSFRQSMLS
-1065 DDRISHLFDFFDA
+1065 DRSISHLFDFID
-1078 SECFNNVEI
+1078 SHDCFTKVDI
-1087 KGGICYFLLDF
+1087 AGGVCYFLRDKFYNGNCVVSTIRNGKTTVVTRNLNELDVF
-1098 SYHGKCN
+1098 VRTKEELDILDKIKSNTESFMSDVVLAQKPFGLRTYETPLSEGDIVLRYNKGKGLYLRKRIETNSNLIDKWKVITSCATN
-1105 ISTHHLGRI
+1105 EHAGETDKNGRKRIISTLEVLKPGEI
-1114 FKTYRPLLEEGV
+1114 CTETYMVISTFE
-1126 DTYIRSEE
+1126 SEKE
-1134 QVSVLYK
+1134 
-1141 VRDKQEKSFCEWLSA
+1141 A
-1156 GRFYGFHTKVDW
+1156 
-1168 FDNGLNG
+1168 
-1175 TIQSADGQDTY
+1175 
-1186 PITSRPISPD
+1186 
-1196 DVKIYIHGG
+1196 
-1205 ECWIKRSDIPKNSN
+1205 NS
-1219 VANEYKLL
+1219 
-1227 LPRSGNPNSIIIGKP
+1227 
-1242 KISEPG
+1242 
-1248 SCNSNTYVLVR
+1248 C
-1259 PTDGGLTKEMADNV
+1259 

-1278 TRFFRFMVATKTS
+1278 TNLVRFMLAMVTT
-1291 TQSMSLPAYS
+1291 TQHLSKSNFQ
-1301 FVPLQDFTEP
+1301 FVPLQDFSEP
-1311 WTDAK
+1311 WTDEK
-1316 LYEKYGITPEEQSYI
+1316 LYAKYGITPDEQAYI
-1331 ESMISP
+1331 ESLIKP

>member
-15 FGIDDKMHE
+15 FGIDDKTHE

-41 SLAPGCEALNKAAH
+41 SLSPNCEALNNAAH

-70 LLHTELAI
+70 LFHTELAM

-104 KDFNLGGGKASEWFV
+104 KDFNLGEGKASEWFI
-119 VDLKTAIAAIQAV
+119 VDLNTAIAAIKAV

-142 QITSRQTP
+142 QITSGQTP
-150 IALRNEQRAAIEQT
+150 IILRNEQRAAIDQT
-164 VSCFAEGDQ
+164 KTRFAEGDQ

-185 LTALQLFKELSQAN
+185 LTALQLFKELSQAE

-230 GTPYLY
+230 ATPYMY
-236 GSKTAGNSFPN
+236 GSKTSGNSFQN
-247 LEAML
+247 LEAKL
-252 KEDKGRRYVYF
+252 KADKECRYVYF

-270 GSSFVGGRFRKNDEL
+270 GSSFVGGKFQKNDEL

-310 LKALVKKGTKTL
+310 LKALIKKGTKTL
-322 SLSGTPFNLFQKY
+322 SLSGTPFNLFGKFKQ
-335 KEDEIYTWSYV
+335 DDIYTWSYV
-346 DEQREKARWEE
+346 DEQREKEKWEK
-357 EHVGDH
+357 EHEGDH

-385 FQDSEISFNFHE
+385 FQDSEYSFNFHE

-403 AGRFVHD
+403 NGDFVHE
-410 EHVGRFL
+410 EHVDRFL
-417 DMMCDPSADSN
+417 DMMCDPSEDSN
-428 YPFSTKRYREYFR
+428 YPFSTKRYQEYFR

-455 LQRKLEHHPIFRHF
+455 LQYKLGKHPIFCNF

-475 GDGDPDDPGGE
+475 GDGDPDDPKGE
-486 ALQKVRDAIGGR
+486 ALQKVRDAIIEKPK
-498 ATKDYTITLSCGK
+498 KDYTITLSCGK

-548 GQIDGRQ
+548 GQINGKQ

-578 TPTRPGRQTDE
+578 APTRPGKQTEE

-641 YNDRLLE
+641 YNDLLLE
-648 LDDVEVKEFETLKG
+648 LDDDEIEEFDELKG

-671 PGRDIVVND
+671 SGKDIVIND
-680 SGFDEEK
+680 SGFDEEE
-687 TAGDEQPQDKPKS
+687 TGGDDKPEKKPKTP
-700 QLTDED
+700 LTDEE
-706 KAARKALKKQQEMR
+706 KAARKEMKKKKEMR

-742 LKEGEE
+742 LKDGED

-765 FMPHGVTKQH
+765 FMPQGITKQH
-775 FNSFKK
+775 FNNFKK

-791 GRQIRK
+791 GRQIRA
-797 RALRADHL
+797 RARKADGL
-805 PVKDRIRHIVEI
+805 PVKERIRHIVEI
-817 FDSFRNPDKE
+817 FSSFRNPDKE

-841 DTVGGYDFYE
+841 DTIGGYDFYE
-851 PTHTEMLD
+851 ESHTEMLN

-864 DRGSVTNKV
+864 DRGSVTNRV

-886 KSGLYPLYMAYG
+886 KSGLYPLYMAYS

-908 RQGFFEIT
+908 RQGFFEVD
-916 KMTVEEEQLA
+916 KMTIEEEQLA

-933 NIFVICKTPMAVS
+933 NIFVVCKTPMAVS
-946 ITKRTLVG
+946 ITKRTLTG
-954 FRAVNRINARYYPDL
+954 FRDVKQVNARYYADL
-969 VNTLKT
+969 VETLKT
-975 NPESFANDVVKGQSF
+975 NPESFTKDVVRGQYF
-990 WHNKNVEKEMK
+990 WHNKNAEKEMK

-1013 MDGGN
+1013 MDGGIGS
-1018 ANSATPVYH
+1018 SAVPVYH
-1027 LFVNASKQI
+1027 HFVNVANRIDPQ
-1036 LPKYISLIMPSRWL
+1036 YVSLIMPAKWYS
-1050 NGGRGLDAFRETMLH
+1050 GGRGLDSFRQSMLS
-1065 DDRISHLFDFFDA
+1065 DRSISHLFDFID
-1078 SECFNNVEI
+1078 SHDCFTKVDI
-1087 KGGICYFLLDF
+1087 AGGVCYFLRDKFYNGNCVVSTIRNGKTTVVTRNLNELDVF
-1098 SYHGKCN
+1098 VRTKEELDILDKIKSNTESFMSDVVLAQKPFGLRTYETPLSEGDIVLRYNKGKGLYLRKRIETNSNLIDKWKVITSCATN
-1105 ISTHHLGRI
+1105 EHAGETDKNGRKRIISTLEVLKPGEI
-1114 FKTYRPLLEEGV
+1114 CTETYMVISTFE
-1126 DTYIRSEE
+1126 SEKE
-1134 QVSVLYK
+1134 
-1141 VRDKQEKSFCEWLSA
+1141 A
-1156 GRFYGFHTKVDW
+1156 
-1168 FDNGLNG
+1168 
-1175 TIQSADGQDTY
+1175 
-1186 PITSRPISPD
+1186 
-1196 DVKIYIHGG
+1196 
-1205 ECWIKRSDIPKNSN
+1205 NS
-1219 VANEYKLL
+1219 
-1227 LPRSGNPNSIIIGKP
+1227 
-1242 KISEPG
+1242 
-1248 SCNSNTYVLVR
+1248 C
-1259 PTDGGLTKEMADNV
+1259 

-1278 TRFFRFMVATKTS
+1278 TNLVRFMLAMVTT
-1291 TQSMSLPAYS
+1291 TQHLSKSNFQ
-1301 FVPLQDFTEP
+1301 FVPLQDFSEP
-1311 WTDAK
+1311 WTDEK
-1316 LYEKYGITPEEQSYI
+1316 LYAKYGITPDEQAYI
-1331 ESMISP
+1331 ESLIKP

>member
-15 FGIDDKMHE
+15 FGIDDKTHE

-41 SLAPGCEALNKAAH
+41 SLSPNCEALNNAAH

-70 LLHTELAI
+70 LFHTELAM

-104 KDFNLGGGKASEWFV
+104 KNFNLGEGKASEWFI
-119 VDLKTAIAAIQAV
+119 VDLNTAIAAIKAV

-142 QITSRQTP
+142 QITSGQTP
-150 IALRNEQRAAIEQT
+150 IILRNEQRAAIDQT
-164 VSCFAEGDQ
+164 KTRFAEGDQ

-185 LTALQLFKELSQAN
+185 LTALQLFKELSQAE

-230 GTPYLY
+230 ATPYMY
-236 GSKTAGNSFPN
+236 GSKTSGNSFQN
-247 LEAML
+247 LEAKL
-252 KEDKGRRYVYF
+252 KADKECRYVYF

-270 GSSFVGGRFRKNDEL
+270 GSSFVGGKFQKNDEL

-310 LKALVKKGTKTL
+310 LKALIKKGTKTL
-322 SLSGTPFNLFQKY
+322 SLSGTPFNLFGKFKQ
-335 KEDEIYTWSYV
+335 DDIYTWSYV
-346 DEQREKARWEE
+346 DEQREKEKWEK
-357 EHVGDH
+357 EHEGDH

-385 FQDSEISFNFHE
+385 FQDSEYSFNFHE

-403 AGRFVHD
+403 NGDFVHE
-410 EHVGRFL
+410 EHVDRFL
-417 DMMCDPSADSN
+417 DMMCDPSEDSN
-428 YPFSTKRYREYFR
+428 YPFSTKRYQEYFR

-455 LQRKLEHHPIFRHF
+455 LQYKLEKHPIFCNF

-475 GDGDPDDPGGE
+475 GDGDPDDPKGE
-486 ALQKVRDAIGGR
+486 ALQKVRDAIIEKPK
-498 ATKDYTITLSCGK
+498 KDYTITLSCGK

-548 GQIDGRQ
+548 GQINGKQ

-578 TPTRPGRQTDE
+578 APTRPGKQTEE

-627 IERVVNSGFDNNSL
+627 IERVVNSGFDNSSL

-648 LDDVEVKEFETLKG
+648 LDDVEIEEFDELKG

-671 PGRDIVVND
+671 SGKDIVIND
-680 SGFDEEK
+680 SGFDEEE
-687 TAGDEQPQDKPKS
+687 TGGDDKPEKKPKTP
-700 QLTDED
+700 LTDEE
-706 KAARKALKKQQEMR
+706 KAARKEMKKKKEMR

-742 LKEGEE
+742 LKDGED

-765 FMPHGVTKQH
+765 FMPQGVTKQH
-775 FNSFKK
+775 FNNFKK

-791 GRQIRK
+791 GRQIRA
-797 RALRADHL
+797 RARKADGL
-805 PVKDRIRHIVEI
+805 PVKERIRHIVEI
-817 FDSFRNPDKE
+817 FSSFRNPDKE

-841 DTVGGYDFYE
+841 DTIGGYDFYE
-851 PTHTEMLD
+851 ESHTEMLN

-864 DRGSVTNKV
+864 DRGSVTNRV
-873 FMGQD
+873 FMGPD

-886 KSGLYPLYMAYG
+886 KSGLYPLYMAYS

-908 RQGFFEIT
+908 RQGFFEVD
-916 KMTVEEEQLA
+916 KMTIEEEQLA

-933 NIFVICKTPMAVS
+933 NIFVVCKTPMAVS
-946 ITKRTLVG
+946 ITKRTLTG
-954 FRAVNRINARYYPDL
+954 FRDVKQVNARYYADL
-969 VNTLKT
+969 VETLKT
-975 NPESFANDVVKGQSF
+975 NPESFTKDVVRGQYF
-990 WHNKNVEKEMK
+990 WHNKNAEKEMK

-1013 MDGGN
+1013 MDGGIGS
-1018 ANSATPVYH
+1018 SAVPVYH
-1027 LFVNASKQI
+1027 HFVNVANRIDPQ
-1036 LPKYISLIMPSRWL
+1036 YVSLIMPAKWYS
-1050 NGGRGLDAFRETMLH
+1050 GGRGLDSFRQSMLS
-1065 DDRISHLFDFFDA
+1065 DRSISHLFDFID
-1078 SECFNNVEI
+1078 SHDCFTKVDI
-1087 KGGICYFLLDF
+1087 AGGVCYFLRDKFYNGNCVVSTIRNGKTTVVTRNLNELDVF
-1098 SYHGKCN
+1098 VRTKEELDILDKIKSNTESFMSDVVLAQKPFGLRTYETPLSEGDIVLRYNKGKGLYLRKRIETNSNLIDKWKVITSCATN
-1105 ISTHHLGRI
+1105 EHAGETDKNGRKRIISTLEVLKPGEI
-1114 FKTYRPLLEEGV
+1114 CTETYMVISTFE
-1126 DTYIRSEE
+1126 SEKE
-1134 QVSVLYK
+1134 
-1141 VRDKQEKSFCEWLSA
+1141 A
-1156 GRFYGFHTKVDW
+1156 
-1168 FDNGLNG
+1168 
-1175 TIQSADGQDTY
+1175 
-1186 PITSRPISPD
+1186 
-1196 DVKIYIHGG
+1196 
-1205 ECWIKRSDIPKNSN
+1205 NS
-1219 VANEYKLL
+1219 
-1227 LPRSGNPNSIIIGKP
+1227 
-1242 KISEPG
+1242 
-1248 SCNSNTYVLVR
+1248 C
-1259 PTDGGLTKEMADNV
+1259 

-1278 TRFFRFMVATKTS
+1278 TNLVRFMLAMVTT
-1291 TQSMSLPAYS
+1291 TQHLSKSNFQ
-1301 FVPLQDFTEP
+1301 FVPLQDFSEP
-1311 WTDAK
+1311 WTDEK
-1316 LYEKYGITPEEQSYI
+1316 LYAKYGITPDEQAYI
-1331 ESMISP
+1331 ESLIKP

>member
-15 FGIDDKMHE
+15 FGIDDKTHE

-41 SLAPGCEALNKAAH
+41 SLSPNCEALNNAAH

-70 LLHTELAI
+70 LFHTELAM

-104 KDFNLGGGKASEWFV
+104 KNFNLGEGKASEWFI
-119 VDLKTAIAAIQAV
+119 VDLNTAIAAIKAV

-142 QITSRQTP
+142 QITSGQTP
-150 IALRNEQRAAIEQT
+150 IILRNEQRAAIDQT
-164 VSCFAEGDQ
+164 KTRFAEGDQ

-185 LTALQLFKELSQAN
+185 LTALQLFKELSQAE

-230 GTPYLY
+230 ATPYMY
-236 GSKTAGNSFPN
+236 GSKTSGNSFQN
-247 LEAML
+247 LEAKL
-252 KEDKGRRYVYF
+252 KADKECRYVYF

-270 GSSFVGGRFRKNDEL
+270 GSSFVGGKFQKNDEL

-310 LKALVKKGTKTL
+310 LKALIKKGTKTL
-322 SLSGTPFNLFQKY
+322 SLSGTPFNLFGKFKQ
-335 KEDEIYTWSYV
+335 DDIYTWSYV
-346 DEQREKARWEE
+346 DEQREKEKWEK
-357 EHVGDH
+357 EHEGDH

-385 FQDSEISFNFHE
+385 FQDSEYSFNFHE

-403 AGRFVHD
+403 NGDFVHE
-410 EHVGRFL
+410 EHVDRFL
-417 DMMCDPSADSN
+417 DMMCDPSEDSN
-428 YPFSTKRYREYFR
+428 YPFSTKRYQEYFR

-455 LQRKLEHHPIFRHF
+455 LQYKLEKHPIFCNF

-475 GDGDPDDPGGE
+475 GDGDPDDPKGE
-486 ALQKVRDAIGGR
+486 ALQKVRDAIIEKPK
-498 ATKDYTITLSCGK
+498 KDYTITLSCGK

-548 GQIDGRQ
+548 GQINGKQ

-578 TPTRPGRQTDE
+578 APTRPGKQTEE

-627 IERVVNSGFDNNSL
+627 IERVVNSGFDNSSL

-648 LDDVEVKEFETLKG
+648 LDDVEIEEFDELKG

-671 PGRDIVVND
+671 SGKDIVIND
-680 SGFDEEK
+680 SGFDEEE
-687 TAGDEQPQDKPKS
+687 TGGDDKPEKKPKTP
-700 QLTDED
+700 LTDEE
-706 KAARKALKKQQEMR
+706 KAARKEMKKKKEMR

-742 LKEGEE
+742 LKDGED

-765 FMPHGVTKQH
+765 FMPQGITKQH
-775 FNSFKK
+775 FNNFKK

-791 GRQIRK
+791 GRQIRA
-797 RALRADHL
+797 RARKADGL
-805 PVKDRIRHIVEI
+805 PVKERIRHIVEI
-817 FDSFRNPDKE
+817 FSSFRNPDKE

-841 DTVGGYDFYE
+841 DTIGGYDFYE
-851 PTHTEMLD
+851 ESHTEMLN

-864 DRGSVTNKV
+864 DRGSVTNRV
-873 FMGQD
+873 FMGPD

-886 KSGLYPLYMAYG
+886 KSGLYPLYMTYS

-908 RQGFFEIT
+908 RQGFFEVD
-916 KMTVEEEQLA
+916 KMTIEEEQLA

-933 NIFVICKTPMAVS
+933 NIFVVCKTPMAVS
-946 ITKRTLVG
+946 ITKRTLTG
-954 FRAVNRINARYYPDL
+954 FRDVKQVNARYYADL
-969 VNTLKT
+969 VETLKT
-975 NPESFANDVVKGQSF
+975 NPESFTKDVVRGQYF
-990 WHNKNVEKEMK
+990 WHNKNAEKEMK

-1013 MDGGN
+1013 MDGGIGS
-1018 ANSATPVYH
+1018 SAVPVYH
-1027 LFVNASKQI
+1027 HFVNVANRIDPQ
-1036 LPKYISLIMPSRWL
+1036 YVSLIMPAKWYS
-1050 NGGRGLDAFRETMLH
+1050 GGRGLDSFRQSMLS
-1065 DDRISHLFDFFDA
+1065 DRSISHLFDFID
-1078 SECFNNVEI
+1078 SHDCFTKVDI
-1087 KGGICYFLLDF
+1087 AGGVCYFLRDKFYNGNCVVSTIRNGKTTVVTRNLNELDVF
-1098 SYHGKCN
+1098 VRTKEELDILDKIKSNTESFMSDVVLAQKPFGLRTYETPLSEGDIVLRYNKGKGLYLRKRIETNSNLIDKWKVITSCATN
-1105 ISTHHLGRI
+1105 EHAGETDKNGRKRIISTLEVLKPGEI
-1114 FKTYRPLLEEGV
+1114 CTETYMVISTFE
-1126 DTYIRSEE
+1126 SEKE
-1134 QVSVLYK
+1134 
-1141 VRDKQEKSFCEWLSA
+1141 A
-1156 GRFYGFHTKVDW
+1156 
-1168 FDNGLNG
+1168 
-1175 TIQSADGQDTY
+1175 
-1186 PITSRPISPD
+1186 
-1196 DVKIYIHGG
+1196 
-1205 ECWIKRSDIPKNSN
+1205 NS
-1219 VANEYKLL
+1219 
-1227 LPRSGNPNSIIIGKP
+1227 
-1242 KISEPG
+1242 
-1248 SCNSNTYVLVR
+1248 C
-1259 PTDGGLTKEMADNV
+1259 

-1278 TRFFRFMVATKTS
+1278 TNLVRFMLAMVTT
-1291 TQSMSLPAYS
+1291 TQHLSKSNFQ
-1301 FVPLQDFTEP
+1301 FVPLQDFSEP
-1311 WTDAK
+1311 WTDEK
-1316 LYEKYGITPEEQSYI
+1316 LYAKYGITPDEQAYI
-1331 ESMISP
+1331 ESLIKP

>member
-15 FGIDDKMHE
+15 FGIDDKSHE

-41 SLAPGCEALNKAAH
+41 ALSPNCEALNNAAH

-70 LLHTELAI
+70 LFHTELAM

-104 KDFNLGGGKASEWFV
+104 KDFNLGEGKASEWFI
-119 VDLKTAIAAIQAV
+119 VDLNTAIAAIKAV

-142 QITSRQTP
+142 QITSGQTP
-150 IALRNEQRAAIEQT
+150 VILRNEQRAAIEQT
-164 VSCFAEGDQ
+164 KTRFAEGDQ

-185 LTALQLFKELSQAN
+185 LTALQLFKELSQAE

-230 GTPYLY
+230 GTPYMY
-236 GSKTAGNSFPN
+236 GSKTSGNSFQN
-247 LEAML
+247 LEAKL
-252 KEDKGRRYVYF
+252 KADKECRYVYF

-270 GSSFVGGRFRKNDEL
+270 GSSFVGGKFQKNDEL

-310 LKALVKKGTKTL
+310 LKSLVKKGTKTL
-322 SLSGTPFNLFQKY
+322 SLSGTPFNLFGKFKQ
-335 KEDEIYTWSYV
+335 DDIYTWSYV
-346 DEQREKARWEE
+346 DEQREKEKWEK
-357 EHVGDH
+357 EHEGDH

-385 FQDSEISFNFHE
+385 FQDSEYSFNFHE
-397 FFRTDD
+397 FFRADD
-403 AGRFVHD
+403 NGVFVHE
-410 EHVGRFL
+410 EHVDRFL
-417 DMMCDPSADSN
+417 DLMCDPSEDSN
-428 YPFSTKRYREYFR
+428 YPFSTKRYQEYFR

-455 LQRKLEHHPIFRHF
+455 LQHKLEKHPIFCNF

-475 GDGDPDDPGGE
+475 GDGDPDDPKGE
-486 ALQKVRDAIGGR
+486 ALQKVRDAIIEKPK
-498 ATKDYTITLSCGK
+498 KDYTITLSCGK

-528 GSAKTGAANY
+528 GSAKTGVANY

-548 GQIDGRQ
+548 GQINGKQ

-578 TPTRPGRQTDE
+578 APTRPGKQTEE

-615 VDQLLTRLKHTY
+615 VDQLFTRLKHTY

-648 LDDVEVKEFETLKG
+648 LDDVEIEEFDELKG

-671 PGRDIVVND
+671 SGKDIVIND
-680 SGFDEEK
+680 SGFDEEE
-687 TAGDEQPQDKPKS
+687 TGGDEKPEKKPKTP
-700 QLTDED
+700 LTEEE
-706 KAARKALKKQQEMR
+706 KAAHKEMKKKQEMR

-742 LKEGEE
+742 LKDGED

-765 FMPHGVTKQH
+765 FMPQGITKQH
-775 FNSFKK
+775 FNNFKK

-791 GRQIRK
+791 GRQIRA
-797 RALRADHL
+797 RARKADGL
-805 PVKDRIRHIVEI
+805 PVKERIRHIVEI
-817 FDSFRNPDKE
+817 FSSFRNPDKE

-841 DTVGGYDFYE
+841 DTIGGYDFYE
-851 PTHTEMLD
+851 ESHTEMLN

-864 DRGSVTNKV
+864 DRGSVTNRV

-886 KSGLYPLYMAYG
+886 KSGLYPLYMAYS

-908 RQGFFEIT
+908 RQGFFEVD
-916 KMTVEEEQLA
+916 KMTIEEEQLA

-933 NIFVICKTPMAVS
+933 NIFVVCKTPMAVS
-946 ITKRTLVG
+946 ITKRTLTG
-954 FRAVNRINARYYPDL
+954 FRDVKQVNARYYADL
-969 VNTLKT
+969 VETLKT
-975 NPESFANDVVKGQSF
+975 NPESFTKDVVRGQFF

-1013 MDGGN
+1013 VNPNDNQNRN
-1018 ANSATPVYH
+1018 APIYH
-1027 LFVNASKQI
+1027 KFIQVAMM
-1036 LPKYISLIMPSRWL
+1036 LPTNYISMISPARWYFNNIL
-1050 NGGRGLDAFRETMLH
+1050 LGDFSEKFVSDTHISYLH
-1065 DDRISHLFDFFDA
+1065 DYADA
-1078 SECFNNVEI
+1078 TEIFPTVEI
-1087 KGGICYFLLDF
+1087 KSGVCYFLWDRN
-1098 SYHGKCN
+1098 HNGKCK
-1105 ISTHHLGRI
+1105 I
-1114 FKTYRPLLEEGV
+1114 EENLFGK
-1126 DTYIRSEE
+1126 DT
-1134 QVSVLYK
+1134 VSVRFLKSEYDEGFIRYGNAIPIIKK
-1141 VRDKQEKSFCEWLSA
+1141 VKSFGEPSFSSLVSPQNPFGFNTAVKGDSKKNSDSVIIISKGKSDLQELYIDRSKVSLHNEWIDQIKIITSKAAEDGILP
-1156 GRFYGFHTKVDW
+1156 GKVITKFYIVESGKCC
-1168 FDNGLNG
+1168 NG
-1175 TIQSADGQDTY
+1175 TYMVIGPFGND
-1186 PITSRPISPD
+1186 R
-1196 DVKIYIHGG
+1196 VK
-1205 ECWIKRSDIPKNSN
+1205 C
-1219 VANEYKLL
+1219 
-1227 LPRSGNPNSIIIGKP
+1227 
-1242 KISEPG
+1242 
-1248 SCNSNTYVLVR
+1248 
-1259 PTDGGLTKEMADNV
+1259 DNV
-1273 IAYIK
+1273 ISYIK
-1278 TRFFRFMVATKTS
+1278 TRLFRFLVGIKKP
-1291 TQSMSLPAYS
+1291 TQDLKDQTFSL
-1301 FVPLQDFTEP
+1301 VPMQDFSEP
-1311 WTDAK
+1311 WTDEK
-1316 LYEKYGITPEEQSYI
+1316 LYAKYGITPDEQAYI
-1331 ESMISP
+1331 ESLIKP

>member
-15 FGIDDKMHE
+15 FGIDDKTHE

-41 SLAPGCEALNKAAH
+41 SLSPNCEALNNAAH

-70 LLHTELAI
+70 LFHTELAM

-104 KDFNLGGGKASEWFV
+104 KDFNLGEGKASEWFI
-119 VDLKTAIAAIQAV
+119 VDLNTAIAAIKAV

-142 QITSRQTP
+142 QITSGQTP
-150 IALRNEQRAAIEQT
+150 IILRNEQRAAIDQT
-164 VSCFAEGDQ
+164 KTRFAEGDQ

-185 LTALQLFKELSQAN
+185 LTALQLFKELSQAE

-230 GTPYLY
+230 ATPYMY
-236 GSKTAGNSFPN
+236 GSKTSGNSFQN
-247 LEAML
+247 LEAKL
-252 KEDKGRRYVYF
+252 KADKECRYVYF

-270 GSSFVGGRFRKNDEL
+270 GSSFVGGKFQKNDEL

-310 LKALVKKGTKTL
+310 LKALIKKGTKTL
-322 SLSGTPFNLFQKY
+322 SLSGTPFNLFGKFKQ
-335 KEDEIYTWSYV
+335 DDIYTWSYV
-346 DEQREKARWEE
+346 DEQREKEKWEK
-357 EHVGDH
+357 EHEGDH

-385 FQDSEISFNFHE
+385 FQDSEYSFNFHE

-403 AGRFVHD
+403 NGDFVHE
-410 EHVGRFL
+410 EHVDRFL
-417 DMMCDPSADSN
+417 DMMCDPSEDSN
-428 YPFSTKRYREYFR
+428 YPFSTKRYQEYFR

-455 LQRKLEHHPIFRHF
+455 LQYKLEKHPIFCNF

-475 GDGDPDDPGGE
+475 GDGDPDDPKGE
-486 ALQKVRDAIGGR
+486 ALQKVRDAIIEKPK
-498 ATKDYTITLSCGK
+498 KDYTITLSCGK

-548 GQIDGRQ
+548 GQINGKQ

-578 TPTRPGRQTDE
+578 APTRPGKQTEE

-648 LDDVEVKEFETLKG
+648 LDDVEIEEFDELKG

-671 PGRDIVVND
+671 SGKDIVIND
-680 SGFDEEK
+680 SGFDEEE
-687 TAGDEQPQDKPKS
+687 TGGDDKPEKKPKTP
-700 QLTDED
+700 LTDEE
-706 KAARKALKKQQEMR
+706 KAARKEMKKKKEMR

-742 LKEGEE
+742 LKDGED

-765 FMPHGVTKQH
+765 FMPQGITKQH
-775 FNSFKK
+775 FNNFKK

-791 GRQIRK
+791 GRQIRA
-797 RALRADHL
+797 RARKADGL
-805 PVKDRIRHIVEI
+805 PVKERIRHIVEI
-817 FDSFRNPDKE
+817 FSSFRNPDKE

-841 DTVGGYDFYE
+841 DTIGGYDFYE
-851 PTHTEMLD
+851 ESHTEMLN

-864 DRGSVTNKV
+864 DRGSVTNRV

-886 KSGLYPLYMAYG
+886 KSGLYPLYMAYS

-908 RQGFFEIT
+908 RQGFFEVD
-916 KMTVEEEQLA
+916 KMTIEEEQLA

-933 NIFVICKTPMAVS
+933 NIFVVCKTPMAVS
-946 ITKRTLVG
+946 ITKLTLTG
-954 FRAVNRINARYYPDL
+954 FRDVKQVNARYYADL
-969 VNTLKT
+969 VETLKT
-975 NPESFANDVVKGQSF
+975 NPESFTKDVVRGQYF
-990 WHNKNVEKEMK
+990 WHNKNSEKEMK

-1018 ANSATPVYH
+1018 AASALPVYQY
-1027 LFVNASKQI
+1027 FVETAKLLSPNYTSIIIPAKWYS
-1036 LPKYISLIMPSRWL
+1036 
-1050 NGGRGLDAFRETMLH
+1050 GGRNLDEFRKNMLNDKRIAILH
-1065 DDRISHLFDFFDA
+1065 DVTDSRDLFPSADIA
-1078 SECFNNVEI
+1078 
-1087 KGGICYFLLDF
+1087 GGLCYFLWNKEYQGNCLVTTHNYGHESTSKRDL
-1098 SYHGKCN
+1098 
-1105 ISTHHLGRI
+1105 STHESFIRFAESFGIISKVEKFNEPKLSSKVYPQRPFGLRTFVTPLENGDITLRYNKGKGPYRKDLIQQNQHLI
-1114 FKTYRPLLEEGV
+1114 DKW
-1126 DTYIRSEE
+1126 
-1134 QVSVLYK
+1134 K
-1141 VRDKQEKSFCEWLSA
+1141 V
-1156 GRFYGFHTKVDW
+1156 
-1168 FDNGLNG
+1168 
-1175 TIQSADGQDTY
+1175 
-1186 PITSRPISPD
+1186 ITSRTSSEHAGQADKEGRKKILSATEVLAPGEICTETYILIDTFETETEATNCLNYLKGNFARILISAK
-1196 DVKIYIHGG
+1196 VT
-1205 ECWIKRSDIPKNSN
+1205 
-1219 VANEYKLL
+1219 AQ
-1227 LPRSGNPNSIIIGKP
+1227 
-1242 KISEPG
+1242 
-1248 SCNSNTYVLVR
+1248 
-1259 PTDGGLTKEMADNV
+1259 
-1273 IAYIK
+1273 
-1278 TRFFRFMVATKTS
+1278 MVS
-1291 TQSMSLPAYS
+1291 QDSFS
-1301 FVPLQDFTEP
+1301 FVPIQDYSEP
-1311 WTDAK
+1311 WTDEK
-1316 LYEKYGITPEEQSYI
+1316 LYAKYGITPDEQAYI
-1331 ESMISP
+1331 ESLIKP

>member
-15 FGIDDKMHE
+15 FGIDDKTHE

-41 SLAPGCEALNKAAH
+41 SLSPNCEALNNAAH

-70 LLHTELAI
+70 LFHTELAM

-104 KDFNLGGGKASEWFV
+104 KDFNLGEGKASEWFI
-119 VDLKTAIAAIQAV
+119 VDLNTAIAAIKAV

-142 QITSRQTP
+142 QITSGQTP
-150 IALRNEQRAAIEQT
+150 IILRNEQRAAIDQT
-164 VSCFAEGDQ
+164 KTRFAEGDQ

-185 LTALQLFKELSQAN
+185 LTALQLFKELSQAE

-208 LTHRPVVNDGWFDDF
+208 LTHRPVVNDGWYDDF

-230 GTPYLY
+230 ATPYMY
-236 GSKTAGNSFPN
+236 GSKTSGNSFQN
-247 LEAML
+247 LEAKL
-252 KEDKGRRYVYF
+252 KADKECRYVYF

-270 GSSFVGGRFRKNDEL
+270 GSSFVGGKFQKNDEL

-310 LKALVKKGTKTL
+310 LKALIKKGTKTL
-322 SLSGTPFNLFQKY
+322 SLSGTPFNLFGKFKQ
-335 KEDEIYTWSYV
+335 DDIYTWSYV
-346 DEQREKARWEE
+346 DEQREKEKWEK
-357 EHVGDH
+357 EHEGDH

-385 FQDSEISFNFHE
+385 FQDSEYSFNFHE

-403 AGRFVHD
+403 NGDFVHE
-410 EHVGRFL
+410 EHVDRFL
-417 DMMCDPSADSN
+417 DMMCDPSEDSN
-428 YPFSTKRYREYFR
+428 YPFSTKRYQEYFR

-455 LQRKLEHHPIFRHF
+455 LQYKLEKHPIFCNF

-475 GDGDPDDPGGE
+475 GDGDPDDPKGE
-486 ALQKVRDAIGGR
+486 ALQKVRDAIIEKPK
-498 ATKDYTITLSCGK
+498 KDYTITLSCGK

-548 GQIDGRQ
+548 GQINGKQ

-578 TPTRPGRQTDE
+578 APTRPGKQTEE

-648 LDDVEVKEFETLKG
+648 LDDVEIEEFDELKG

-671 PGRDIVVND
+671 SGKDIVIND
-680 SGFDEEK
+680 SGFDEEE
-687 TAGDEQPQDKPKS
+687 TGGDDKPEKKPKTP
-700 QLTDED
+700 LTDEE
-706 KAARKALKKQQEMR
+706 KAARKEMKKKKEMR

-742 LKEGEE
+742 LKDGED

-765 FMPHGVTKQH
+765 FMPQGITKQH
-775 FNSFKK
+775 FNNFKK

-791 GRQIRK
+791 GRQIRA
-797 RALRADHL
+797 RARKADGL
-805 PVKDRIRHIVEI
+805 PVKERIRHIVEI
-817 FDSFRNPDKE
+817 FSSFRNPDKE

-841 DTVGGYDFYE
+841 DTIGGYDFYE
-851 PTHTEMLD
+851 ESHTEMLN

-864 DRGSVTNKV
+864 DRGSVTNRV
-873 FMGQD
+873 FMGPD

-886 KSGLYPLYMAYG
+886 KSGLYPLYMAYS

-908 RQGFFEIT
+908 RQGFFEVD
-916 KMTVEEEQLA
+916 KMTIEEEQLA

-933 NIFVICKTPMAVS
+933 NIFVVCKTPMAVS
-946 ITKRTLVG
+946 ITKRTLTG
-954 FRAVNRINARYYPDL
+954 FRDVKQVNARYYADL
-969 VNTLKT
+969 VETLKT
-975 NPESFANDVVKGQSF
+975 NPESFTKDVVRGQYF
-990 WHNKNVEKEMK
+990 WHNKNSEKEMK

-1018 ANSATPVYH
+1018 AASALPVYQY
-1027 LFVNASKQI
+1027 FVETAKLLSPNYTSIIIPAKWYS
-1036 LPKYISLIMPSRWL
+1036 
-1050 NGGRGLDAFRETMLH
+1050 GGRNLDEFRKNMLNDKRIAILH
-1065 DDRISHLFDFFDA
+1065 DVTDSRDLFPSADIA
-1078 SECFNNVEI
+1078 
-1087 KGGICYFLLDF
+1087 GGLCYFLWNKEYQGNCLVTTHNYGHESTSKRDL
-1098 SYHGKCN
+1098 
-1105 ISTHHLGRI
+1105 STHESFIRFAESFGIISKVEKFNEPKLSSKVYPQRPFGLRTFVTPLENGDITLRYNKGKGPYRKDLIQQNQHLI
-1114 FKTYRPLLEEGV
+1114 DKW
-1126 DTYIRSEE
+1126 
-1134 QVSVLYK
+1134 K
-1141 VRDKQEKSFCEWLSA
+1141 V
-1156 GRFYGFHTKVDW
+1156 
-1168 FDNGLNG
+1168 
-1175 TIQSADGQDTY
+1175 
-1186 PITSRPISPD
+1186 ITSRTSSEHAGQADKEGRKKILSATEVLAPGEICTETYILIDTFETETEATNCLNYLKGNFARILISAK
-1196 DVKIYIHGG
+1196 VT
-1205 ECWIKRSDIPKNSN
+1205 
-1219 VANEYKLL
+1219 AQ
-1227 LPRSGNPNSIIIGKP
+1227 
-1242 KISEPG
+1242 
-1248 SCNSNTYVLVR
+1248 
-1259 PTDGGLTKEMADNV
+1259 
-1273 IAYIK
+1273 
-1278 TRFFRFMVATKTS
+1278 MVS
-1291 TQSMSLPAYS
+1291 QDSFS
-1301 FVPLQDFTEP
+1301 FVPIQDYSEP
-1311 WTDAK
+1311 WTDEK
-1316 LYEKYGITPEEQSYI
+1316 LYAKYGITPDEQAYI
-1331 ESMISP
+1331 ESLIKP

>member
-15 FGIDDKMHE
+15 FGIDDKTHE

-41 SLAPGCEALNKAAH
+41 SLSPNCEALNNAAH

-70 LLHTELAI
+70 LFHTELAM

-104 KDFNLGGGKASEWFV
+104 KDFNLGEGKASEWFI
-119 VDLKTAIAAIQAV
+119 VDLNTAIAAIKAV

-142 QITSRQTP
+142 QITSGQTP
-150 IALRNEQRAAIEQT
+150 IILRNEQRAAIDQT
-164 VSCFAEGDQ
+164 KTRFAEGDQ

-185 LTALQLFKELSQAN
+185 LTALQLFKELSQAE

-230 GTPYLY
+230 ATPYMY
-236 GSKTAGNSFPN
+236 GSKTSGNSFQN
-247 LEAML
+247 LEAKL
-252 KEDKGRRYVYF
+252 KADKECRYVYF

-270 GSSFVGGRFRKNDEL
+270 GSSFVGGKFQKNDEL

-310 LKALVKKGTKTL
+310 LKALIKKGTKTL
-322 SLSGTPFNLFQKY
+322 SLSGTPFNLFGKFKQ
-335 KEDEIYTWSYV
+335 DDIYTWSYV
-346 DEQREKARWEE
+346 DEQREKEKWEK
-357 EHVGDH
+357 EHEGDH

-385 FQDSEISFNFHE
+385 FQDSEYSFNFHE

-403 AGRFVHD
+403 NGDFVHE
-410 EHVGRFL
+410 EHVDRFL
-417 DMMCDPSADSN
+417 DMMCDPSEDSN
-428 YPFSTKRYREYFR
+428 YPFSTKRYQEYFR

-455 LQRKLEHHPIFRHF
+455 LQYKLEKHPIFCNF

-475 GDGDPDDPGGE
+475 GDGDPDDPKGE
-486 ALQKVRDAIGGR
+486 ALQKVRDAIIEKPK
-498 ATKDYTITLSCGK
+498 KDYTITLSCGK

-548 GQIDGRQ
+548 GQINGKQ

-578 TPTRPGRQTDE
+578 APTRPGKQTEE

-648 LDDVEVKEFETLKG
+648 LDDVEIEEFDELKG

-671 PGRDIVVND
+671 SGKDIVIND
-680 SGFDEEK
+680 SGFDEEE
-687 TAGDEQPQDKPKS
+687 TGGDDKPEKKPKTP
-700 QLTDED
+700 LTDEE
-706 KAARKALKKQQEMR
+706 KAARKEMKKKKEMR

-742 LKEGEE
+742 LKDGED

-765 FMPHGVTKQH
+765 FMPQGITKQH
-775 FNSFKK
+775 FNNFKK

-791 GRQIRK
+791 GRQIRA
-797 RALRADHL
+797 RARKADGL
-805 PVKDRIRHIVEI
+805 PVKERIRHIVEI
-817 FDSFRNPDKE
+817 FSSFRNPDKE

-841 DTVGGYDFYE
+841 DTIGGYDFYE
-851 PTHTEMLD
+851 ESHTEMLN

-864 DRGSVTNKV
+864 DRGSVTNRV

-886 KSGLYPLYMAYG
+886 KSGLYPLYMAYS

-908 RQGFFEIT
+908 RQGFFEVD
-916 KMTVEEEQLA
+916 KMTIEEEQLA

-933 NIFVICKTPMAVS
+933 NIFVVCKTPMAVS
-946 ITKRTLVG
+946 ITKRTLTG
-954 FRAVNRINARYYPDL
+954 FRDVKQVNARYYADL
-969 VNTLKT
+969 VETLKT
-975 NPESFANDVVKGQSF
+975 NPESFTKDVVRGQYF
-990 WHNKNVEKEMK
+990 WHNKNAEKEMK

-1013 MDGGN
+1013 MDGGIGS
-1018 ANSATPVYH
+1018 SAVPVYH
-1027 LFVNASKQI
+1027 HFVNVANRIDPQ
-1036 LPKYISLIMPSRWL
+1036 YVSLIMPAKWYS
-1050 NGGRGLDAFRETMLH
+1050 GGRGLDSFRQSMLS
-1065 DDRISHLFDFFDA
+1065 DRSISHLFDFID
-1078 SECFNNVEI
+1078 SHDCFTKVDI
-1087 KGGICYFLLDF
+1087 AGGVCYFLRDKFYNGNCVVSTIRNGKTTVVTRNLNELDVF
-1098 SYHGKCN
+1098 VRTKEELDILDKIKSNTESFMSDVVLAQKPFGLRTYETPLSEGDIVLRYNKGKGLYLRKRIETNSNLIDKWKVITSCATN
-1105 ISTHHLGRI
+1105 EHAGETDKNGRKRIISTLEVLKPGEI
-1114 FKTYRPLLEEGV
+1114 CTETYMVISTFE
-1126 DTYIRSEE
+1126 SEKE
-1134 QVSVLYK
+1134 
-1141 VRDKQEKSFCEWLSA
+1141 A
-1156 GRFYGFHTKVDW
+1156 
-1168 FDNGLNG
+1168 
-1175 TIQSADGQDTY
+1175 
-1186 PITSRPISPD
+1186 
-1196 DVKIYIHGG
+1196 
-1205 ECWIKRSDIPKNSN
+1205 NS
-1219 VANEYKLL
+1219 
-1227 LPRSGNPNSIIIGKP
+1227 
-1242 KISEPG
+1242 
-1248 SCNSNTYVLVR
+1248 C
-1259 PTDGGLTKEMADNV
+1259 

-1278 TRFFRFMVATKTS
+1278 TNLVRFMLAMVTT
-1291 TQSMSLPAYS
+1291 TQHLSKSNFQ
-1301 FVPLQDFTEP
+1301 FVPLQDFSEP
-1311 WTDAK
+1311 WTDEK
-1316 LYEKYGITPEEQSYI
+1316 LYAKYGITPDEQAYI
-1331 ESMISP
+1331 ESLIKP

>member
-15 FGIDDKMHE
+15 FGIDDKTHE

-41 SLAPGCEALNKAAH
+41 ALSPNCEALNNAAH

-70 LLHTELAI
+70 LFHTELAM

-104 KDFNLGGGKASEWFV
+104 KDFNLGEGKASEWFI
-119 VDLKTAIAAIQAV
+119 VDLNTAIAAIKAV

-142 QITSRQTP
+142 QITSGQTP
-150 IALRNEQRAAIEQT
+150 IILRNEQRAAIEQT
-164 VSCFAEGDQ
+164 KARFAEGDQ

-185 LTALQLFKELSQAN
+185 LTALQLFKELSQAE

-208 LTHRPVVNDGWFDDF
+208 LTHRPVVNDGWYDDF

-230 GTPYLY
+230 GTPYMY
-236 GSKTAGNSFPN
+236 GSKTSGNSFQN
-247 LEAML
+247 LEA
-252 KEDKGRRYVYF
+252 KVKADKDCRYVYF

-270 GSSFVGGRFRKNDEL
+270 GSSFVGGKFQKNDEL

-310 LKALVKKGTKTL
+310 LKALIKKGTKTL
-322 SLSGTPFNLFQKY
+322 SLSGTPFNLFGKFKQ
-335 KEDEIYTWSYV
+335 DDIYTWSYV
-346 DEQREKARWEE
+346 DEQREKEKWEK
-357 EHVGDH
+357 EHEGDH

-385 FQDSEISFNFHE
+385 FQDSEYSFNFHE

-403 AGRFVHD
+403 NGDFVHE
-410 EHVGRFL
+410 EHVDRFL
-417 DMMCDPSADSN
+417 DMMCDPSEDSN
-428 YPFSTKRYREYFR
+428 YPFSTKRYQEYFR

-455 LQRKLEHHPIFRHF
+455 LQYKLEKHPIFCNF

-475 GDGDPDDPGGE
+475 GDGDPDDPKGE
-486 ALQKVRDAIGGR
+486 ALQKVRDAIIEKPK
-498 ATKDYTITLSCGK
+498 KDYTITLSCGK

-528 GSAKTGAANY
+528 GSAKTGVANY

-548 GQIDGRQ
+548 GQINGKQ
-555 KTDAYVFDFAPDR
+555 KADAYVFDFAPDR

-578 TPTRPGRQTDE
+578 APTRPGKQTEE

-648 LDDVEVKEFETLKG
+648 LDDVEIEEFDELKG

-671 PGRDIVVND
+671 SGKDIVIND
-680 SGFDEEK
+680 SGFDEEE
-687 TAGDEQPQDKPKS
+687 TGGDEKPEKKPKTPLS
-700 QLTDED
+700 DEE
-706 KAARKALKKQQEMR
+706 KAARKEMKKKKEMR

-742 LKEGEE
+742 LKDGED

-765 FMPHGVTKQH
+765 FMPQGITKQH
-775 FNSFKK
+775 FNNFKK

-791 GRQIRK
+791 GRQIRT
-797 RALRADHL
+797 RARKADGL
-805 PVKDRIRHIVEI
+805 PVKERIRHIVEI
-817 FDSFRNPDKE
+817 FSSFRNPDKE

-841 DTVGGYDFYE
+841 DTIGGYDFYE
-851 PTHTEMLD
+851 ETHTEMLN

-864 DRGSVTNKV
+864 DRGSVTNRV

-886 KSGLYPLYMAYG
+886 KSGLYPLYMAYS

-908 RQGFFEIT
+908 RQGFFEVD
-916 KMTVEEEQLA
+916 KMTIEEEQLA

-933 NIFVICKTPMAVS
+933 NIFVVCKTPMAVC
-946 ITKRTLVG
+946 ITKRTLTG
-954 FRAVNRINARYYPDL
+954 FRDVKQVNAHYYADL
-969 VNTLKT
+969 VETLKT
-975 NPESFANDVVKGQSF
+975 NPESFTKDVVRGQYF
-990 WHNKNVEKEMK
+990 WHNKNAEKEMK

-1018 ANSATPVYH
+1018 AASALPVYQY
-1027 LFVNASKQI
+1027 FVETAKLLSPNYTSIIIPAKWYS
-1036 LPKYISLIMPSRWL
+1036 
-1050 NGGRGLDAFRETMLH
+1050 GGRNLDDFRKNMLNDKRIAILH
-1065 DDRISHLFDFFDA
+1065 DVTDSRDLFPSADIA
-1078 SECFNNVEI
+1078 
-1087 KGGICYFLLDF
+1087 GGLCYFLWNKEYQGNCLVTTHNYGHESTSKRDL
-1098 SYHGKCN
+1098 
-1105 ISTHHLGRI
+1105 STHES
-1114 FKTYRPLLEEGV
+1114 F
-1126 DTYIRSEE
+1126 IRFAESFGII
-1134 QVSVLYK
+1134 SK
-1141 VRDKQEKSFCEWLSA
+1141 VEKFNEPKLS
-1156 GRFYGFHTKVDW
+1156 TKVYPQRP
-1168 FDNGLNG
+1168 FGLRTFVTPLESGDITLRYNKG
-1175 TIQSADGQDTY
+1175 KGPYQKDLIQQNQHLIDKWKV
-1186 PITSRPISPD
+1186 ITSRTSSEHAGQADKEGRKKILSATEVLAPGEICTETYILIDTFETETEATNCLNYLKGNFARILISAK
-1196 DVKIYIHGG
+1196 VT
-1205 ECWIKRSDIPKNSN
+1205 
-1219 VANEYKLL
+1219 AQ
-1227 LPRSGNPNSIIIGKP
+1227 
-1242 KISEPG
+1242 
-1248 SCNSNTYVLVR
+1248 
-1259 PTDGGLTKEMADNV
+1259 
-1273 IAYIK
+1273 
-1278 TRFFRFMVATKTS
+1278 MVS
-1291 TQSMSLPAYS
+1291 QDSFS
-1301 FVPLQDFTEP
+1301 FVPIQDFSEP
-1311 WTDAK
+1311 WTDEK
-1316 LYEKYGITPEEQSYI
+1316 LYAKYGITPDEQAYI
-1331 ESMISP
+1331 ESLIKP

>member
-15 FGIDDKMHE
+15 FGIDDKTHE

-41 SLAPGCEALNKAAH
+41 SLSPNCEALNNAAH

-70 LLHTELAI
+70 LFHTELAM

-104 KDFNLGGGKASEWFV
+104 KDFNLGEGKASEWFI
-119 VDLKTAIAAIQAV
+119 VDLNTAIAAIKAV

-142 QITSRQTP
+142 QITSGQTP
-150 IALRNEQRAAIEQT
+150 IILRNEQRAAIDQT
-164 VSCFAEGDQ
+164 KTRFAEGDQ

-185 LTALQLFKELSQAN
+185 LTALQLFKELSQAE

-230 GTPYLY
+230 ATPYMY
-236 GSKTAGNSFPN
+236 GSKTSGNSFQN
-247 LEAML
+247 LEAKL
-252 KEDKGRRYVYF
+252 KADKECRYVYF

-270 GSSFVGGRFRKNDEL
+270 GSSFVGGKFQKNDEL

-310 LKALVKKGTKTL
+310 LKALIKKGTKTL
-322 SLSGTPFNLFQKY
+322 SLSGTPFNLFGKFKQ
-335 KEDEIYTWSYV
+335 DDIYTWSYV
-346 DEQREKARWEE
+346 DEQREKEKWEK
-357 EHVGDH
+357 EHEGDH

-385 FQDSEISFNFHE
+385 FQDSEYSFNFHE

-403 AGRFVHD
+403 NGDFVHE
-410 EHVGRFL
+410 EHVDRFL
-417 DMMCDPSADSN
+417 DMMCDPSEDSN
-428 YPFSTKRYREYFR
+428 YPFSTKRYQEYFR

-455 LQRKLEHHPIFRHF
+455 LQYKLEKHPIFCNF

-475 GDGDPDDPGGE
+475 GDGDPDDPKGE
-486 ALQKVRDAIGGR
+486 ALQKVRDAIIEKPK
-498 ATKDYTITLSCGK
+498 KDYTITLSCGK

-548 GQIDGRQ
+548 GQINGKQ

-578 TPTRPGRQTDE
+578 APTRPGKQTEE

-604 ALQGSQTRRYD
+604 PLQGSQTRRYD

-648 LDDVEVKEFETLKG
+648 LDDVEIEEFDELKG

-671 PGRDIVVND
+671 SGKDIVIND
-680 SGFDEEK
+680 SGFDEEE
-687 TAGDEQPQDKPKS
+687 TGGDDKPEKKPKTP
-700 QLTDED
+700 LTDEE
-706 KAARKALKKQQEMR
+706 KAARKEMKKKKEMR

-742 LKEGEE
+742 LKDGED

-765 FMPHGVTKQH
+765 FMPQGITKQH
-775 FNSFKK
+775 FNNFKK

-791 GRQIRK
+791 GRQIRA
-797 RALRADHL
+797 RARKADGL
-805 PVKDRIRHIVEI
+805 PVKERIRHIVEI
-817 FDSFRNPDKE
+817 FSSFRNPDKE

-841 DTVGGYDFYE
+841 DTIGGYDFYE
-851 PTHTEMLD
+851 ESHTEMLN

-864 DRGSVTNKV
+864 DRGSVTNRV

-886 KSGLYPLYMAYG
+886 KSGLYPLYMAYS

-908 RQGFFEIT
+908 RQGFFEVD
-916 KMTVEEEQLA
+916 KMTIEEEQLA

-933 NIFVICKTPMAVS
+933 NIFVVCKTPMAVS
-946 ITKRTLVG
+946 ITKRTLTG
-954 FRAVNRINARYYPDL
+954 FRDVKQVNARYYADL
-969 VNTLKT
+969 VETLKT
-975 NPESFANDVVKGQSF
+975 NPESFTKDVVRGQYF
-990 WHNKNVEKEMK
+990 WHNKNAEKEMK

-1013 MDGGN
+1013 MGGSGGTN
-1018 ANSATPVYH
+1018 DAPIFQEFAKA
-1027 LFVNASKQI
+1027 ASK
-1036 LPKYISLIMPSRWL
+1036 LSPSYITLIMPSKWFS
-1050 NGGRGLDAFRETMLH
+1050 GGRENLLGSFRRDMLTGGHIRKMVAFTNSN
-1065 DDRISHLFDFFDA
+1065 DIFPT
-1078 SECFNNVEI
+1078 VEI
-1087 KGGICYFLLDF
+1087 KGGICY
-1098 SYHGKCN
+1098 Y
-1105 ISTHHLGRI
+1105 
-1114 FKTYRPLLEEGV
+1114 LEEGQYNGV
-1126 DTYIRSEE
+1126 CDYVMVQNGKSISAMRDLNEHDIFIRDTQLANIINKVQARAKKDGVGMVEDIVSSDTPFGIPSNPKVSSKNPIDVSPTRNQEYNVELLYIDHLTRTIEYVRE
-1134 QVSVLYK
+1134 KDIVKNANDIQYPK
-1141 VRDKQEKSFCEWLSA
+1141 VF
-1156 GRFYGFHTKVDW
+1156 
-1168 FDNGLNG
+1168 
-1175 TIQSADGQDTY
+1175 
-1186 PITSRPISPD
+1186 
-1196 DVKIYIHGG
+1196 
-1205 ECWIKRSDIPKNSN
+1205 IPK
-1219 VANEYKLL
+1219 AGGT
-1227 LPRSGNPNSIIIGKP
+1227 GNDSKVLGTPTIGKP
-1242 KISEPG
+1242 GSVCSQTFLYAKFETEVEANNFIS
-1248 SCNSNTYVLVR
+1248 YL
-1259 PTDGGLTKEMADNV
+1259 
-1273 IAYIK
+1273 K
-1278 TRFFRFMVATKTS
+1278 TRFLRILVSAIKT
-1291 TQSMSLPAYS
+1291 TQDAMSGVYH
-1301 FVPLQDFTEP
+1301 FVPLQDFSEP
-1311 WTDAK
+1311 WTDEK
-1316 LYEKYGITPEEQSYI
+1316 LYAKYGITPDEQAYI
-1331 ESMISP
+1331 ESLIKP

>member
-15 FGIDDKMHE
+15 FGIDDKTHE

-41 SLAPGCEALNKAAH
+41 SLSPNCEALNNAAH

-70 LLHTELAI
+70 LFHTELAM

-104 KDFNLGGGKASEWFV
+104 KDFNLGEGKASEWFI
-119 VDLKTAIAAIQAV
+119 VDLNTAIAAIKAV

-142 QITSRQTP
+142 QITSGQTP
-150 IALRNEQRAAIEQT
+150 IILRNEQRAAIDQT
-164 VSCFAEGDQ
+164 KTRFAEGDQ

-185 LTALQLFKELSQAN
+185 LTALQLFKELSQAE

-208 LTHRPVVNDGWFDDF
+208 LTHRPVVNDGWYDDF

-230 GTPYLY
+230 ATPYMY
-236 GSKTAGNSFPN
+236 GSKTSGNSFQN
-247 LEAML
+247 LEAKL
-252 KEDKGRRYVYF
+252 KADKECRYVYF

-270 GSSFVGGRFRKNDEL
+270 GSSFVGGKFQKNDEL

-310 LKALVKKGTKTL
+310 LKALIKKGTKTL
-322 SLSGTPFNLFQKY
+322 SLSGTPFNLFGKFKQ
-335 KEDEIYTWSYV
+335 DDIYTWSYV
-346 DEQREKARWEE
+346 DEQREKEKWEK
-357 EHVGDH
+357 EHEGDH

-385 FQDSEISFNFHE
+385 FQDSEYSFNFHE

-403 AGRFVHD
+403 NGDFVHE
-410 EHVGRFL
+410 EHVDRFL
-417 DMMCDPSADSN
+417 DMMCDPSEDSN
-428 YPFSTKRYREYFR
+428 YPFSTKRYQEYFR

-455 LQRKLEHHPIFRHF
+455 LQYKLEKHPIFCNF

-475 GDGDPDDPGGE
+475 GDGDPDDPKGE
-486 ALQKVRDAIGGR
+486 ALQKVRDAIIEKPK
-498 ATKDYTITLSCGK
+498 KDYTITLSCGK

-548 GQIDGRQ
+548 GQINGKQ

-578 TPTRPGRQTDE
+578 APTRPGKQTEE

-648 LDDVEVKEFETLKG
+648 LDDVEIEEFDELKG

-671 PGRDIVVND
+671 SGKDIVIND
-680 SGFDEEK
+680 SGFDEEE
-687 TAGDEQPQDKPKS
+687 TGGDDKPEKKPKTP
-700 QLTDED
+700 LTDEE
-706 KAARKALKKQQEMR
+706 KAARKEMKKKKEMR

-742 LKEGEE
+742 LKDGED

-765 FMPHGVTKQH
+765 FMPQGITKQH
-775 FNSFKK
+775 FNNFKK

-791 GRQIRK
+791 GRQIRA
-797 RALRADHL
+797 RARKADGL
-805 PVKDRIRHIVEI
+805 PVKERIRHIVEI
-817 FDSFRNPDKE
+817 FSSFRNPDKE

-841 DTVGGYDFYE
+841 DTIGGYDFYE
-851 PTHTEMLD
+851 ESHTEMLN

-864 DRGSVTNKV
+864 DRGSVTNRV

-886 KSGLYPLYMAYG
+886 KSGLYPLYMAYS

-908 RQGFFEIT
+908 RQGFFEVD
-916 KMTVEEEQLA
+916 KMTIEEEQLA

-933 NIFVICKTPMAVS
+933 NIFVVCKTPMAVS
-946 ITKRTLVG
+946 ITKRTLTG
-954 FRAVNRINARYYPDL
+954 FRDVKQVNARYYADL
-969 VNTLKT
+969 VETLKT
-975 NPESFANDVVKGQSF
+975 NPESFTKDVVRGQYF
-990 WHNKNVEKEMK
+990 WHNKNSEKEMK

-1018 ANSATPVYH
+1018 AASALPVYQY
-1027 LFVNASKQI
+1027 FVETAKLLSPNYTSIIIPAKWYS
-1036 LPKYISLIMPSRWL
+1036 
-1050 NGGRGLDAFRETMLH
+1050 GGRNLDEFRKNMLNDKRIAILH
-1065 DDRISHLFDFFDA
+1065 DVTDSRDLFPSADIA
-1078 SECFNNVEI
+1078 
-1087 KGGICYFLLDF
+1087 GGLCYFLWNKEYQGNCLVTTHNYGHESTSKRDL
-1098 SYHGKCN
+1098 
-1105 ISTHHLGRI
+1105 STHESFIRFAESFGIISKVEKFNEPKLSSKVYPQRPFGLRTFVTPLENGDITLRYNKGKGPYRKDLIQQNQHLI
-1114 FKTYRPLLEEGV
+1114 DKW
-1126 DTYIRSEE
+1126 
-1134 QVSVLYK
+1134 K
-1141 VRDKQEKSFCEWLSA
+1141 V
-1156 GRFYGFHTKVDW
+1156 
-1168 FDNGLNG
+1168 
-1175 TIQSADGQDTY
+1175 
-1186 PITSRPISPD
+1186 ITSRTSSEHAGQADKEGRKKILSATEVLAPGEICTETYILIDTFETETEATNCLNYLKGNFARILISAK
-1196 DVKIYIHGG
+1196 VT
-1205 ECWIKRSDIPKNSN
+1205 
-1219 VANEYKLL
+1219 AQ
-1227 LPRSGNPNSIIIGKP
+1227 
-1242 KISEPG
+1242 
-1248 SCNSNTYVLVR
+1248 
-1259 PTDGGLTKEMADNV
+1259 
-1273 IAYIK
+1273 
-1278 TRFFRFMVATKTS
+1278 MVS
-1291 TQSMSLPAYS
+1291 QDSFS
-1301 FVPLQDFTEP
+1301 FVPIQDYSEP
-1311 WTDAK
+1311 WTDEK
-1316 LYEKYGITPEEQSYI
+1316 LYAKYGITPDEQAYI
-1331 ESMISP
+1331 ESLIKP

>member
-15 FGIDDKMHE
+15 FGIDDKTHE

-41 SLAPGCEALNKAAH
+41 SLSPNCEALNNAAH

-70 LLHTELAI
+70 LFHTELAM

-104 KDFNLGGGKASEWFV
+104 KDFNLGEGKASEWFI
-119 VDLKTAIAAIQAV
+119 VDLNTAIAAIKAV
-132 KANKEALDGS
+132 KANKEALDVS
-142 QITSRQTP
+142 QITSGQTP
-150 IALRNEQRAAIEQT
+150 IILRNEQRAAIDQT
-164 VSCFAEGDQ
+164 KTRFAEGDQ

-185 LTALQLFKELSQAN
+185 LTALQLFKELSQAE

-230 GTPYLY
+230 ATPYMY
-236 GSKTAGNSFPN
+236 GSKTSGNSFQN
-247 LEAML
+247 LEAKL
-252 KEDKGRRYVYF
+252 KADKECRYVYF

-270 GSSFVGGRFRKNDEL
+270 GSSFVGGKFQKNDEL

-310 LKALVKKGTKTL
+310 LKALIKKGTKTL
-322 SLSGTPFNLFQKY
+322 SLSGTPFNLFGKFKQ
-335 KEDEIYTWSYV
+335 DDIYTWSYV
-346 DEQREKARWEE
+346 DEQREKEKWEK
-357 EHVGDH
+357 EHEGDH

-385 FQDSEISFNFHE
+385 FQDSEYSFNFHE

-403 AGRFVHD
+403 NGDFVHE
-410 EHVGRFL
+410 EHVDRFL
-417 DMMCDPSADSN
+417 DMMCDPSEDSN
-428 YPFSTKRYREYFR
+428 YPFSTKRYQEYFR

-455 LQRKLEHHPIFRHF
+455 LQYKLEKHPIFCNF

-475 GDGDPDDPGGE
+475 GDGDPDDPKGE
-486 ALQKVRDAIGGR
+486 ALQKVRDAIIEKPK
-498 ATKDYTITLSCGK
+498 KDYTITLSCGK

-548 GQIDGRQ
+548 GQINGKQ

-578 TPTRPGRQTDE
+578 APTRPGKQTDE

-648 LDDVEVKEFETLKG
+648 LDDVEIEEFDELKG

-671 PGRDIVVND
+671 SGKDIVIND
-680 SGFDEEK
+680 SGFDEEE
-687 TAGDEQPQDKPKS
+687 TGGDDKPEKKPKTP
-700 QLTDED
+700 LTDEE
-706 KAARKALKKQQEMR
+706 KAARKEMKKKKEMR

-742 LKEGEE
+742 LKDGED

-765 FMPHGVTKQH
+765 FMPQGVTKQH
-775 FNSFKK
+775 FNNFKK

-791 GRQIRK
+791 GRQIRA
-797 RALRADHL
+797 RARKADGL
-805 PVKDRIRHIVEI
+805 PVKERIRHIVEI
-817 FDSFRNPDKE
+817 FSSFRNPDKE

-841 DTVGGYDFYE
+841 DTIGGYDFYE
-851 PTHTEMLD
+851 ESHTEMLN

-864 DRGSVTNKV
+864 DRGSVTNRV

-886 KSGLYPLYMAYG
+886 KSGLYPLYMAYS

-908 RQGFFEIT
+908 RQGFFEVD
-916 KMTVEEEQLA
+916 KMTIEEEQLA

-933 NIFVICKTPMAVS
+933 NIFVVCKTPMAVS
-946 ITKRTLVG
+946 ITKRTLTG
-954 FRAVNRINARYYPDL
+954 FRDVKQVNARYYADL
-969 VNTLKT
+969 VETLKT
-975 NPESFANDVVKGQSF
+975 NPESFTKDVVRGQYF
-990 WHNKNVEKEMK
+990 WHNKNAEKEMK

-1013 MDGGN
+1013 MGGSGGTN
-1018 ANSATPVYH
+1018 DAPIFQEFAKA
-1027 LFVNASKQI
+1027 ASK
-1036 LPKYISLIMPSRWL
+1036 LSPSYITLIMPSKWFS
-1050 NGGRGLDAFRETMLH
+1050 GGRENLLGSFRRDMLTGGHIRKMVAFTNSN
-1065 DDRISHLFDFFDA
+1065 DIFPT
-1078 SECFNNVEI
+1078 VEI
-1087 KGGICYFLLDF
+1087 KGGICY
-1098 SYHGKCN
+1098 Y
-1105 ISTHHLGRI
+1105 
-1114 FKTYRPLLEEGV
+1114 LEEGQYNGV
-1126 DTYIRSEE
+1126 CDYVMVQNGKSISAMRDLNEHDIFIRDTQLANIINKVQARAKKDGVGMVEDIVSSDTPFGIPSNPKVSSKNPIDVSPTRNQEYNVELLYIDHLTRTIEYVRE
-1134 QVSVLYK
+1134 KDIVKNANDIQYPK
-1141 VRDKQEKSFCEWLSA
+1141 VF
-1156 GRFYGFHTKVDW
+1156 
-1168 FDNGLNG
+1168 
-1175 TIQSADGQDTY
+1175 
-1186 PITSRPISPD
+1186 
-1196 DVKIYIHGG
+1196 
-1205 ECWIKRSDIPKNSN
+1205 IPK
-1219 VANEYKLL
+1219 AGGT
-1227 LPRSGNPNSIIIGKP
+1227 GNDSKVLGTPTIGKP
-1242 KISEPG
+1242 GSVCSQTFLYAKFETEVEANNFIS
-1248 SCNSNTYVLVR
+1248 YL
-1259 PTDGGLTKEMADNV
+1259 
-1273 IAYIK
+1273 K
-1278 TRFFRFMVATKTS
+1278 TRFLRILKSAIKP
-1291 TQSMSLPAYS
+1291 TQDAMSGVYH
-1301 FVPLQDFTEP
+1301 FVPLQDFSEP
-1311 WTDAK
+1311 WTDEK
-1316 LYEKYGITPEEQSYI
+1316 LYAKYGITPDEQAYI
-1331 ESMISP
+1331 ESLIKP
-1337 ME
+1337 MD

>member
-15 FGIDDKMHE
+15 FGIDDKTHE

-41 SLAPGCEALNKAAH
+41 SLSPNCEALNNAAH

-70 LLHTELAI
+70 LFHTELAM

-104 KDFNLGGGKASEWFV
+104 KDFNLGEGKASEWFI
-119 VDLKTAIAAIQAV
+119 VDLKTAIAAIKAV

-142 QITSRQTP
+142 QITSGQTP
-150 IALRNEQRAAIEQT
+150 IILRNEQRAAIDQT
-164 VSCFAEGDQ
+164 KTRFAEGDQ

-185 LTALQLFKELSQAN
+185 LTALQLFKELSQAE

-230 GTPYLY
+230 ATPYMY
-236 GSKTAGNSFPN
+236 GSKTSGNSFQN
-247 LEAML
+247 LEAKL
-252 KEDKGRRYVYF
+252 KADKECRYVYF

-270 GSSFVGGRFRKNDEL
+270 GSSFVGGKFQKNDKL

-310 LKALVKKGTKTL
+310 LKALIKKGTKTL
-322 SLSGTPFNLFQKY
+322 SLSGTPFNLFGKFKQ
-335 KEDEIYTWSYV
+335 DDIYTWSYV
-346 DEQREKARWEE
+346 DEQREKEKWEK
-357 EHVGDH
+357 EHEGDH

-385 FQDSEISFNFHE
+385 FQDSEYSFNFHE

-403 AGRFVHD
+403 NGDFVHE
-410 EHVGRFL
+410 EHVDRFL
-417 DMMCDPSADSN
+417 DMMCDPSEDSN
-428 YPFSTKRYREYFR
+428 YPFSTKRYQEYFR

-455 LQRKLEHHPIFRHF
+455 LQYKLEKHPIFCNF

-475 GDGDPDDPGGE
+475 GDGDPDDPKGE
-486 ALQKVRDAIGGR
+486 ALQKVRDAIIEKPK
-498 ATKDYTITLSCGK
+498 KDYTITLSCGK

-548 GQIDGRQ
+548 GQINGKQ

-578 TPTRPGRQTDE
+578 APTRPGKQTEE

-648 LDDVEVKEFETLKG
+648 LDDVEIEEFDELKG

-671 PGRDIVVND
+671 SGKDIVIND
-680 SGFDEEK
+680 SGFDEEE
-687 TAGDEQPQDKPKS
+687 TGGDDKPEKKPKTP
-700 QLTDED
+700 LTDEE
-706 KAARKALKKQQEMR
+706 KAARKEMKKKKEMR

-742 LKEGEE
+742 LKDGED

-765 FMPHGVTKQH
+765 FMPQGITKQH
-775 FNSFKK
+775 FNNFKK

-791 GRQIRK
+791 GRQIRA
-797 RALRADHL
+797 RARKADGL
-805 PVKDRIRHIVEI
+805 PVKERIRHIVEI
-817 FDSFRNPDKE
+817 FSSFRNPDKE

-841 DTVGGYDFYE
+841 DTIGGYDFYE
-851 PTHTEMLD
+851 ESHTEMLN

-864 DRGSVTNKV
+864 DRGSVTNRV

-886 KSGLYPLYMAYG
+886 KSGLYPLYMAYS

-908 RQGFFEIT
+908 RQGFFEVD
-916 KMTVEEEQLA
+916 KMTIEEEQLA

-933 NIFVICKTPMAVS
+933 NIFVVCKTPMAVS
-946 ITKRTLVG
+946 ITKRTLTG
-954 FRAVNRINARYYPDL
+954 FRDVKQVNARYYADL
-969 VNTLKT
+969 VETLKT
-975 NPESFANDVVKGQSF
+975 NPESFTKDVVRGQYF
-990 WHNKNVEKEMK
+990 WHNKNAEKEMK

-1013 MDGGN
+1013 MGGSGGTN
-1018 ANSATPVYH
+1018 DAPIFQEFAKA
-1027 LFVNASKQI
+1027 ASK
-1036 LPKYISLIMPSRWL
+1036 LSPSYITLIMPSKWFS
-1050 NGGRGLDAFRETMLH
+1050 GGRENLLGSFRRDMLTGGHIRKMVAFTNSN
-1065 DDRISHLFDFFDA
+1065 DIFPT
-1078 SECFNNVEI
+1078 VEI
-1087 KGGICYFLLDF
+1087 KGGICY
-1098 SYHGKCN
+1098 Y
-1105 ISTHHLGRI
+1105 
-1114 FKTYRPLLEEGV
+1114 LEEGQYNGV
-1126 DTYIRSEE
+1126 CDYVMVQNGKSISAMRDLNEHDIFIRDTQLANIINKVQARAKKDGVGMVEDIVSSDTPFGIPSNPKVSSKNPIDVSPTRNQEYNVELLYIDHLTRTIEYVRE
-1134 QVSVLYK
+1134 KDIVKNANDIQYPK
-1141 VRDKQEKSFCEWLSA
+1141 VF
-1156 GRFYGFHTKVDW
+1156 
-1168 FDNGLNG
+1168 
-1175 TIQSADGQDTY
+1175 
-1186 PITSRPISPD
+1186 
-1196 DVKIYIHGG
+1196 
-1205 ECWIKRSDIPKNSN
+1205 IPK
-1219 VANEYKLL
+1219 AGGT
-1227 LPRSGNPNSIIIGKP
+1227 GNDSKVLGTPTIGKP
-1242 KISEPG
+1242 GSVCSQTFLYAKFETEVEANNFIS
-1248 SCNSNTYVLVR
+1248 YL
-1259 PTDGGLTKEMADNV
+1259 
-1273 IAYIK
+1273 K
-1278 TRFFRFMVATKTS
+1278 TRFLRILVSAIKT
-1291 TQSMSLPAYS
+1291 TQDAMSGVYH
-1301 FVPLQDFTEP
+1301 FVPLQDFSEP
-1311 WTDAK
+1311 WTDEK
-1316 LYEKYGITPEEQSYI
+1316 LYAKYGITPDEQAYI
-1331 ESMISP
+1331 ESLIKP

>member
-15 FGIDDKMHE
+15 FGIDDKTHE

-41 SLAPGCEALNKAAH
+41 SLSPNCEALNNAAH

-70 LLHTELAI
+70 LFHTELAM

-104 KDFNLGGGKASEWFV
+104 KDFNLDEGKASEWFV
-119 VDLKTAIAAIQAV
+119 VDLNTAIAAIKAV

-142 QITSRQTP
+142 QITSGQTP
-150 IALRNEQRAAIEQT
+150 IILRNEQRAAIDQT
-164 VSCFAEGDQ
+164 KTRFAEGDQ

-185 LTALQLFKELSQAN
+185 LTALQLFKELSQAE

-230 GTPYLY
+230 ATPYMY
-236 GSKTAGNSFPN
+236 GSKTSGNSFQN
-247 LEAML
+247 LEAKL
-252 KEDKGRRYVYF
+252 KADKECRYVYF

-270 GSSFVGGRFRKNDEL
+270 GSSFVGGKFQKNDEL

-310 LKALVKKGTKTL
+310 LKALIKKGTKTL
-322 SLSGTPFNLFQKY
+322 SLSGTPFNLFGKFKQ
-335 KEDEIYTWSYV
+335 DDIYTWSYV
-346 DEQREKARWEE
+346 DEQREKEKWEK
-357 EHVGDH
+357 EHEGDH

-385 FQDSEISFNFHE
+385 FQDSEYSFNFHE

-403 AGRFVHD
+403 NGDFVHE
-410 EHVGRFL
+410 EHVDRFL
-417 DMMCDPSADSN
+417 DMMCDPSEDSN
-428 YPFSTKRYREYFR
+428 YPFSTKRYQEYFR

-455 LQRKLEHHPIFRHF
+455 LQYKLEKHPIFCNF

-475 GDGDPDDPGGE
+475 GDGDPDDPKGE
-486 ALQKVRDAIGGR
+486 ALQKVRDAIIEKPK
-498 ATKDYTITLSCGK
+498 KDYTITLSCGK

-548 GQIDGRQ
+548 GQINGKQ

-578 TPTRPGRQTDE
+578 APTRPGKQTEE

-648 LDDVEVKEFETLKG
+648 LDDVEIEEFDELKG

-671 PGRDIVVND
+671 SGKDIVIND
-680 SGFDEEK
+680 SGFDEEE
-687 TAGDEQPQDKPKS
+687 TGGDDKPEKKPKTP
-700 QLTDED
+700 LTDEE
-706 KAARKALKKQQEMR
+706 KAARKEMKKKKEMR

-742 LKEGEE
+742 LKDGED
-748 ITIDNFAEHI
+748 ITIENFAEHI

-765 FMPHGVTKQH
+765 FMPQGITKQH
-775 FNSFKK
+775 FNNFKK

-791 GRQIRK
+791 GRQIRA
-797 RALRADHL
+797 RARKADGL
-805 PVKDRIRHIVEI
+805 PVKERIRHIVEI
-817 FDSFRNPDKE
+817 FSSFRNPDKE

-841 DTVGGYDFYE
+841 DTIGGYDFYE
-851 PTHTEMLD
+851 ESHTEMLN

-864 DRGSVTNKV
+864 DRGSVTNRV

-886 KSGLYPLYMAYG
+886 KSGLYPLYMAYS

-908 RQGFFEIT
+908 RQGFFEVD
-916 KMTVEEEQLA
+916 KMTIEEEQLA

-933 NIFVICKTPMAVS
+933 NIFVVCKTPMAVS
-946 ITKRTLVG
+946 ITKRTLTG
-954 FRAVNRINARYYPDL
+954 FRDVKQVNARYYADL
-969 VNTLKT
+969 VETLKT
-975 NPESFANDVVKGQSF
+975 NPESFTKDVVRGQYF
-990 WHNKNVEKEMK
+990 WHNKNSEKEMK

-1018 ANSATPVYH
+1018 AASALPVYQY
-1027 LFVNASKQI
+1027 FVETAKLLSPNYTSIIIPAKWYS
-1036 LPKYISLIMPSRWL
+1036 
-1050 NGGRGLDAFRETMLH
+1050 GGRNLDEFRKNMLNDKRIAILH
-1065 DDRISHLFDFFDA
+1065 DVTDSRDLFPSADIA
-1078 SECFNNVEI
+1078 
-1087 KGGICYFLLDF
+1087 GGLCYFLWNKEYQGNCLVTTHNYGHESTSKRDL
-1098 SYHGKCN
+1098 
-1105 ISTHHLGRI
+1105 STHESFIRFAESFGIISKVEKFNEPKLSSKVYPQRPFGLRTFVTPLENGDITLRYNKGKGPYRKDLIQQNQHLI
-1114 FKTYRPLLEEGV
+1114 DKW
-1126 DTYIRSEE
+1126 
-1134 QVSVLYK
+1134 K
-1141 VRDKQEKSFCEWLSA
+1141 V
-1156 GRFYGFHTKVDW
+1156 
-1168 FDNGLNG
+1168 
-1175 TIQSADGQDTY
+1175 
-1186 PITSRPISPD
+1186 ITSRTSSEHAGQADKEGRKKILSATEVLAPGEICTETYILIDTFETETEATNCLNYLKGNFARILISAK
-1196 DVKIYIHGG
+1196 VT
-1205 ECWIKRSDIPKNSN
+1205 
-1219 VANEYKLL
+1219 AQ
-1227 LPRSGNPNSIIIGKP
+1227 
-1242 KISEPG
+1242 
-1248 SCNSNTYVLVR
+1248 
-1259 PTDGGLTKEMADNV
+1259 
-1273 IAYIK
+1273 
-1278 TRFFRFMVATKTS
+1278 MVS
-1291 TQSMSLPAYS
+1291 QDSFS
-1301 FVPLQDFTEP
+1301 FVPIQDYSEP
-1311 WTDAK
+1311 WTDEK
-1316 LYEKYGITPEEQSYI
+1316 LYAKYGITPDEQAYI
-1331 ESMISP
+1331 ESLIKP

>member
-15 FGIDDKMHE
+15 FGIDDKTHE

-41 SLAPGCEALNKAAH
+41 SLSPNCEALNNAAH

-70 LLHTELAI
+70 LFHTELAI

-104 KDFNLGGGKASEWFV
+104 KDFNLGEGKASEWFI
-119 VDLKTAIAAIQAV
+119 VDLNTAIAAIKAV

-142 QITSRQTP
+142 QITSGQTP
-150 IALRNEQRAAIEQT
+150 IILRNEQRAAIDQT
-164 VSCFAEGDQ
+164 KTRFAEGDQ

-185 LTALQLFKELSQAN
+185 LTALQLFKELSQAE
-199 PKQYRRMLI
+199 PKQYHRMLI

-230 GTPYLY
+230 ATPYMY
-236 GSKTAGNSFPN
+236 GSKTSGNSFLN
-247 LEAML
+247 LEAKL
-252 KEDKGRRYVYF
+252 KADKECRYVYF

-270 GSSFVGGRFRKNDEL
+270 GSSFVGGKFQKNDEL

-310 LKALVKKGTKTL
+310 LKALIKKGTKTL
-322 SLSGTPFNLFQKY
+322 SLSGTPFNLFGKFKQ
-335 KEDEIYTWSYV
+335 DDIYTWSYV
-346 DEQREKARWEE
+346 DEQREKEKWEK
-357 EHVGDH
+357 EHEGDH

-385 FQDSEISFNFHE
+385 FQDSEYSFNFHE

-403 AGRFVHD
+403 NGDFVHE
-410 EHVGRFL
+410 EHVDRFL
-417 DMMCDPSADSN
+417 DMMCDPSEDSN
-428 YPFSTKRYREYFR
+428 YPFSTKRYQEYFR

-455 LQRKLEHHPIFRHF
+455 LQHKLEKHPIFCNF
-469 DVVNVA
+469 NVVNVA
-475 GDGDPDDPGGE
+475 GDGDPDDPKGE
-486 ALQKVRDAIGGR
+486 ALQKVRDAIIEKPK
-498 ATKDYTITLSCGK
+498 KDYTITLSCGK

-548 GQIDGRQ
+548 GQINGKQ

-578 TPTRPGRQTDE
+578 APTRPGKQTEE

-648 LDDVEVKEFETLKG
+648 LDDVEIEEFDELKG

-671 PGRDIVVND
+671 SGKDIVIND
-680 SGFDEEK
+680 SGFDEEE
-687 TAGDEQPQDKPKS
+687 TGGDEKPEKKPKTS
-700 QLTDED
+700 LTDEE
-706 KAARKALKKQQEMR
+706 KAARKEMKKKQEIR

-742 LKEGEE
+742 LKDGED

-765 FMPHGVTKQH
+765 FMPQGITKQH
-775 FNSFKK
+775 FNNFKK

-791 GRQIRK
+791 GRQIRA
-797 RALRADHL
+797 RARKADSL
-805 PVKDRIRHIVEI
+805 PVKERIRHIVEI
-817 FDSFRNPDKE
+817 FSSFRNPDKE

-841 DTVGGYDFYE
+841 DTIGGYDFYE
-851 PTHTEMLD
+851 ESHTEMLN

-864 DRGSVTNKV
+864 DRGSVTNRV

-886 KSGLYPLYMAYG
+886 KSGLYPLYMAYS

-908 RQGFFEIT
+908 RQGFFEVD
-916 KMTVEEEQLA
+916 KMTIEEEQLA

-933 NIFVICKTPMAVS
+933 NIFVVCKTPMAVS
-946 ITKRTLVG
+946 ITKRTLTG
-954 FRAVNRINARYYPDL
+954 FRDVKQVNARYYADL
-969 VNTLKT
+969 VETLKT
-975 NPESFANDVVKGQSF
+975 NPESFTKDVVRGQYF
-990 WHNKNVEKEMK
+990 WHNKNAEKEMK

-1013 MDGGN
+1013 MGGSGGTN
-1018 ANSATPVYH
+1018 DAPIFQEFAKA
-1027 LFVNASKQI
+1027 ASK
-1036 LPKYISLIMPSRWL
+1036 LSPSYITLIMPSKWFS
-1050 NGGRGLDAFRETMLH
+1050 GGRENLLGSFRRDMLTGGHIRKMVAFTNSN
-1065 DDRISHLFDFFDA
+1065 DIFPT
-1078 SECFNNVEI
+1078 VEI
-1087 KGGICYFLLDF
+1087 KGGICY
-1098 SYHGKCN
+1098 Y
-1105 ISTHHLGRI
+1105 
-1114 FKTYRPLLEEGV
+1114 LEEGQYNGV
-1126 DTYIRSEE
+1126 CDYVMVQNGKSISAMRDLNEHDIFIRDTQLANIINKVQARAKKDGVGTVEDIVSSDTPFGIPSNPKVSSKNPIDVSPTRNQEYNVELLYIDHLTRTIEYVRE
-1134 QVSVLYK
+1134 KDIVKNANDIQYPK
-1141 VRDKQEKSFCEWLSA
+1141 VF
-1156 GRFYGFHTKVDW
+1156 
-1168 FDNGLNG
+1168 
-1175 TIQSADGQDTY
+1175 
-1186 PITSRPISPD
+1186 
-1196 DVKIYIHGG
+1196 
-1205 ECWIKRSDIPKNSN
+1205 IPK
-1219 VANEYKLL
+1219 AGGT
-1227 LPRSGNPNSIIIGKP
+1227 GNDSKVLGTPTIGKP
-1242 KISEPG
+1242 GSVCSQTFLYAKFETEVEANNFIS
-1248 SCNSNTYVLVR
+1248 YL
-1259 PTDGGLTKEMADNV
+1259 
-1273 IAYIK
+1273 K
-1278 TRFFRFMVATKTS
+1278 TRFLRILVSAIKT
-1291 TQSMSLPAYS
+1291 TQDAMSGVYH
-1301 FVPLQDFTEP
+1301 FVPLQDFSEP
-1311 WTDAK
+1311 WTDEK
-1316 LYEKYGITPEEQSYI
+1316 LYAKYGITPDEQAYI
-1331 ESMISP
+1331 ESLIKP

>member
-15 FGIDDKMHE
+15 FGIDDKTHE

-30 EATLDEDADLF
+30 EATLDENADLF
-41 SLAPGCEALNKAAH
+41 TLSPNCEALNNAAH

-70 LLHTELAI
+70 LFHTELAM

-104 KDFNLGGGKASEWFV
+104 KDFNLGEGKASEWFI
-119 VDLKTAIAAIQAV
+119 VDLNTAIAAIKAV

-142 QITSRQTP
+142 QITIGQTP
-150 IALRNEQRAAIEQT
+150 IILRNEQRAAIDQT
-164 VSCFAEGDQ
+164 KTRFIEGDQ

-185 LTALQLFKELSQAN
+185 LTALQLFKELSQAE

-236 GSKTAGNSFPN
+236 GSKTSGNSFQN
-247 LEAML
+247 LEAKMKAD
-252 KEDKGRRYVYF
+252 KECRYVYF

-270 GSSFVGGRFRKNDEL
+270 GSSLVGGKFQKNDEL

-310 LKALVKKGTKTL
+310 LKALTKKGTKTL
-322 SLSGTPFNLFQKY
+322 SLSGTPFNLFGKFKQ
-335 KEDEIYTWSYV
+335 DDIYTWSYV
-346 DEQREKARWEE
+346 DEQREKEKWEK
-357 EHVGDH
+357 EHEGDH

-385 FQDSEISFNFHE
+385 FQDSEYSFNFHE

-403 AGRFVHD
+403 NGYFVHE
-410 EHVGRFL
+410 EHVDRFL
-417 DMMCDPSADSN
+417 DMMCDPSNDSN
-428 YPFSTKRYREYFR
+428 YPFSTKRYQEYFR

-455 LQRKLEHHPIFRHF
+455 LQHKLEKHPIFCNF

-475 GDGDPDDPGGE
+475 GDGDPDDPKGE
-486 ALQKVRDAIGGR
+486 ALQKVRDAISEKPK
-498 ATKDYTITLSCGK
+498 KDYTITLSCGK

-548 GQIDGRQ
+548 GQINGKQ

-578 TPTRPGRQTDE
+578 APTRPGKQTEE

-648 LDDVEVKEFETLKG
+648 LDDVEIEEFDELKG

-671 PGRDIVVND
+671 SGKDIVIND
-680 SGFDEEK
+680 SGFDEEE
-687 TAGDEQPQDKPKS
+687 TGGDDRTEKKPKTP
-700 QLTDED
+700 LTDEE
-706 KAARKALKKQQEMR
+706 KAARKEMKKKKEMR

-742 LKEGEE
+742 LKDGED

-765 FMPHGVTKQH
+765 FMPQGITKQH
-775 FNSFKK
+775 FNTFKK

-791 GRQIRK
+791 GRQIRA
-797 RALRADHL
+797 RARKADGL
-805 PVKDRIRHIVEI
+805 PVKERIRHIVEI
-817 FDSFRNPDKE
+817 FSSFRNPDKE

-841 DTVGGYDFYE
+841 DTIGGYDFYE
-851 PTHTEMLD
+851 ETHTEMLN

-864 DRGSVTNKV
+864 DRGSVTNRV

-886 KSGLYPLYMAYG
+886 KSGLYPLYMAYS

-908 RQGFFEIT
+908 RQGFFEVD
-916 KMTVEEEQLA
+916 KMTIEEEQLA

-933 NIFVICKTPMAVS
+933 NIFVVCKTPMAVS
-946 ITKRTLVG
+946 ITKRTLTG
-954 FRAVNRINARYYPDL
+954 FRDVKQVNARYYADL
-969 VNTLKT
+969 VETLKT
-975 NPESFANDVVKGQSF
+975 NPKSFTKDVVRGQYF
-990 WHNKNVEKEMK
+990 WHNKNAEKEMK

-1018 ANSATPVYH
+1018 AASALPVYQY
-1027 LFVNASKQI
+1027 FVETAKLLSPNYASIIIPAKW
-1036 LPKYISLIMPSRWL
+1036 YS
-1050 NGGRGLDAFRETMLH
+1050 GGRNLDEFRKNMLNDKRIAILH
-1065 DDRISHLFDFFDA
+1065 DITDSRDLFPSADIA
-1078 SECFNNVEI
+1078 
-1087 KGGICYFLLDF
+1087 GGLCYFLWNKEYQGNCLVTTHNYGHETTSKRDL
-1098 SYHGKCN
+1098 
-1105 ISTHHLGRI
+1105 STHESFIRFAESFGIISKVEKFNEPKLSIKVYPQRPFGLRTFVTPLESGDIMLRYNKGKGPYQKDLIQQNQHLI
-1114 FKTYRPLLEEGV
+1114 DKW
-1126 DTYIRSEE
+1126 
-1134 QVSVLYK
+1134 K
-1141 VRDKQEKSFCEWLSA
+1141 V
-1156 GRFYGFHTKVDW
+1156 
-1168 FDNGLNG
+1168 
-1175 TIQSADGQDTY
+1175 
-1186 PITSRPISPD
+1186 ITSRTSSEHAGQADKEGRKKILSATEVLAPGEICTETYILIDTFETEREATNCLNYLKGNFARILISAK
-1196 DVKIYIHGG
+1196 VT
-1205 ECWIKRSDIPKNSN
+1205 
-1219 VANEYKLL
+1219 AQ
-1227 LPRSGNPNSIIIGKP
+1227 
-1242 KISEPG
+1242 
-1248 SCNSNTYVLVR
+1248 
-1259 PTDGGLTKEMADNV
+1259 
-1273 IAYIK
+1273 
-1278 TRFFRFMVATKTS
+1278 MVS
-1291 TQSMSLPAYS
+1291 QDSFS
-1301 FVPLQDFTEP
+1301 FVPLQDFSEP
-1311 WTDAK
+1311 WTDEK
-1316 LYEKYGITPEEQSYI
+1316 LYAKYGITPDEQAYI
-1331 ESMISP
+1331 ESLIKP

>member
-15 FGIDDKMHE
+15 FGIDDKTHE

-41 SLAPGCEALNKAAH
+41 SLSPNCEALNNAAH

-70 LLHTELAI
+70 LFHTELAM

-104 KDFNLGGGKASEWFV
+104 KDFNLGEGKASEWFI
-119 VDLKTAIAAIQAV
+119 VDLNTAIAAIKAV

-142 QITSRQTP
+142 QITSGQTP
-150 IALRNEQRAAIEQT
+150 IILRNEQRAAIEQT
-164 VSCFAEGDQ
+164 KTRFVEGDQ

-185 LTALQLFKELSQAN
+185 LTALQLFKELSQAE

-230 GTPYLY
+230 GTLYMY
-236 GSKTAGNSFPN
+236 GSKTSGNSFQN
-247 LEAML
+247 LEAKL
-252 KEDKGRRYVYF
+252 KADRDCRYVYF

-270 GSSFVGGRFRKNDEL
+270 GSSFVGGKFQKNDEL

-310 LKALVKKGTKTL
+310 LKALIKKGTKTL
-322 SLSGTPFNLFQKY
+322 SLSGTPFNLFGKFKQ
-335 KEDEIYTWSYV
+335 DDIYTWSYV
-346 DEQREKARWEE
+346 DEQREKEKWEK
-357 EHVGDH
+357 EHEGDH

-385 FQDSEISFNFHE
+385 FQDSEYSFNFHE

-403 AGRFVHD
+403 NGDFVHQ
-410 EHVGRFL
+410 EHVDRFL
-417 DMMCDPSADSN
+417 DMMCDPSEDSN
-428 YPFSTKRYREYFR
+428 YPFSTKRYQEYFR

-455 LQRKLEHHPIFRHF
+455 LQYKLEKHPIFCNF

-475 GDGDPDDPGGE
+475 GDGDPDDPKGE
-486 ALQKVRDAIGGR
+486 ALQKVRDAIIEKPK
-498 ATKDYTITLSCGK
+498 KDYTITLSCGK

-548 GQIDGRQ
+548 GQINGKQ

-578 TPTRPGRQTDE
+578 APTRPGKQTEE

-648 LDDVEVKEFETLKG
+648 LDDVEIEEFDELKG

-671 PGRDIVVND
+671 SGKDIIIND
-680 SGFDEEK
+680 SGFDEEE
-687 TAGDEQPQDKPKS
+687 TAGDEKPEKKPKTP
-700 QLTDED
+700 LTDEE
-706 KAARKALKKQQEMR
+706 KAARKEMKKKKEMR

-742 LKEGEE
+742 LKDGED

-765 FMPHGVTKQH
+765 FMPQGITKQH
-775 FNSFKK
+775 FNNFKK

-791 GRQIRK
+791 GRQIRA
-797 RALRADHL
+797 RARKADGL
-805 PVKDRIRHIVEI
+805 PVKERIRHIVEI
-817 FDSFRNPDKE
+817 FSSFRNPDKE

-841 DTVGGYDFYE
+841 DTIGGYDFYE
-851 PTHTEMLD
+851 ESHTEMLN

-864 DRGSVTNKV
+864 DRGSVTNRV

-886 KSGLYPLYMAYG
+886 KSGLYPLYMAYS

-908 RQGFFEIT
+908 RQSFFEVD
-916 KMTVEEEQLA
+916 KMTIEEEQLA

-933 NIFVICKTPMAVS
+933 NIFVVCKTPMAVS
-946 ITKRTLVG
+946 ITKRTLTG
-954 FRAVNRINARYYPDL
+954 FRDVKQVNARYYADL
-969 VNTLKT
+969 VETLKT
-975 NPESFANDVVKGQSF
+975 NPESFTKDVVRGQFF

-1013 MDGGN
+1013 VNPNDNQNRN
-1018 ANSATPVYH
+1018 APIYH
-1027 LFVNASKQI
+1027 KFIQVAMM
-1036 LPKYISLIMPSRWL
+1036 LPTNYISMISPARWYFNNIL
-1050 NGGRGLDAFRETMLH
+1050 LGDFSEKFVSDTHISYLH
-1065 DDRISHLFDFFDA
+1065 DYADA
-1078 SECFNNVEI
+1078 TEIFPTVEI
-1087 KGGICYFLLDF
+1087 KSGVCYFLWDRN
-1098 SYHGKCN
+1098 HNGKCK
-1105 ISTHHLGRI
+1105 I
-1114 FKTYRPLLEEGV
+1114 EENLFGK
-1126 DTYIRSEE
+1126 DT
-1134 QVSVLYK
+1134 VSVRFLKSEYDEGFIRYGNAIPIIKK
-1141 VRDKQEKSFCEWLSA
+1141 VKSFGEPSFSSLVSPQNPFGFNTAVKGDSKKNSDSVIIISKGKSDLQELYIDRSKVSLHKEWIDQIKIITSKAAEDGILP
-1156 GRFYGFHTKVDW
+1156 GKVITKFYIVESGKCC
-1168 FDNGLNG
+1168 NG
-1175 TIQSADGQDTY
+1175 TYMVIGPFGND
-1186 PITSRPISPD
+1186 R
-1196 DVKIYIHGG
+1196 VK
-1205 ECWIKRSDIPKNSN
+1205 C
-1219 VANEYKLL
+1219 
-1227 LPRSGNPNSIIIGKP
+1227 
-1242 KISEPG
+1242 
-1248 SCNSNTYVLVR
+1248 
-1259 PTDGGLTKEMADNV
+1259 DNV
-1273 IAYIK
+1273 ISYIK
-1278 TRFFRFMVATKTS
+1278 TRLFRFLVGIKKP
-1291 TQSMSLPAYS
+1291 TQDLKDQTFSL
-1301 FVPLQDFTEP
+1301 VPMQDFSEP
-1311 WTDAK
+1311 WTDEK
-1316 LYEKYGITPEEQSYI
+1316 LYAKYGITPDEQAYI
-1331 ESMISP
+1331 ESLIKP

>member
-15 FGIDDKMHE
+15 FGIDDKTHE

-41 SLAPGCEALNKAAH
+41 SLSPNCEALNNAAH

-70 LLHTELAI
+70 LFHTELAM

-104 KDFNLGGGKASEWFV
+104 KDFNLGEGKASEWFI
-119 VDLKTAIAAIQAV
+119 VDLNTAIAAIKAV
-132 KANKEALDGS
+132 KANKEALDVS
-142 QITSRQTP
+142 QITSGQTP
-150 IALRNEQRAAIEQT
+150 IILRNEQRAAIDQT
-164 VSCFAEGDQ
+164 KTRFAEGDQ

-185 LTALQLFKELSQAN
+185 LTALQLFKELSQAE

-208 LTHRPVVNDGWFDDF
+208 LTHRPLVNDGWFDDF

-230 GTPYLY
+230 ATPYMY
-236 GSKTAGNSFPN
+236 GSKTSGNSFQN
-247 LEAML
+247 LEAKL
-252 KEDKGRRYVYF
+252 KADKECRYVYF

-270 GSSFVGGRFRKNDEL
+270 GSSFVGGKFQKNDEL

-310 LKALVKKGTKTL
+310 LKALIKKGTKTL
-322 SLSGTPFNLFQKY
+322 SLSGTPFNLFGKFKQ
-335 KEDEIYTWSYV
+335 DDIYTWSYV
-346 DEQREKARWEE
+346 DEQREKEKWEK
-357 EHVGDH
+357 EHEGDH

-385 FQDSEISFNFHE
+385 FQDSEYSFNFHE

-403 AGRFVHD
+403 NGDFVHE
-410 EHVGRFL
+410 EHVDRFL
-417 DMMCDPSADSN
+417 DMMCDPSEDSN
-428 YPFSTKRYREYFR
+428 YPFSTKRYQEYFR

-455 LQRKLEHHPIFRHF
+455 LQYKLEKHPIFCNF

-475 GDGDPDDPGGE
+475 GDGDPDDPKGE
-486 ALQKVRDAIGGR
+486 ALQKVRDAIIEKPK
-498 ATKDYTITLSCGK
+498 KDYTITLSCGK

-548 GQIDGRQ
+548 GQINGKQ

-578 TPTRPGRQTDE
+578 APTRPGKQTEE

-648 LDDVEVKEFETLKG
+648 LDDVEIEEFDELKG

-671 PGRDIVVND
+671 SGKDIIIND
-680 SGFDEEK
+680 SGFDEEE
-687 TAGDEQPQDKPKS
+687 TAGDEKPEKKPKTP
-700 QLTDED
+700 LTDEE
-706 KAARKALKKQQEMR
+706 KAARKEMKKKKEMR

-742 LKEGEE
+742 LKDGED

-765 FMPHGVTKQH
+765 FMPQGITKQH
-775 FNSFKK
+775 FNNFKK

-791 GRQIRK
+791 GRQIRA
-797 RALRADHL
+797 RARKADGL
-805 PVKDRIRHIVEI
+805 PVKERIRHIVEI
-817 FDSFRNPDKE
+817 FSSFRNPDKE

-841 DTVGGYDFYE
+841 DTIGGYDFYE
-851 PTHTEMLD
+851 ESHTEMLN

-864 DRGSVTNKV
+864 DRGSVTNRV

-886 KSGLYPLYMAYG
+886 KSGLYPLYMAYS

-908 RQGFFEIT
+908 RQGFFEVD
-916 KMTVEEEQLA
+916 KMTIEEEQLA

-933 NIFVICKTPMAVS
+933 NIFVVCKTPMAVS
-946 ITKRTLVG
+946 ITKRTLTG
-954 FRAVNRINARYYPDL
+954 FRDVKQVNARYYADL
-969 VNTLKT
+969 VETLKT
-975 NPESFANDVVKGQSF
+975 NPESFTKDVVRGQYF
-990 WHNKNVEKEMK
+990 WHNKNAEKEMK

-1013 MDGGN
+1013 MGGSGGTN
-1018 ANSATPVYH
+1018 DAPIFQEFAKA
-1027 LFVNASKQI
+1027 ASK
-1036 LPKYISLIMPSRWL
+1036 LSPSYITLIMPSKWFS
-1050 NGGRGLDAFRETMLH
+1050 GGRENLLGSFRRDMLTGGHIRKMVAFTNSN
-1065 DDRISHLFDFFDA
+1065 DIFPT
-1078 SECFNNVEI
+1078 VEI
-1087 KGGICYFLLDF
+1087 KGGICY
-1098 SYHGKCN
+1098 Y
-1105 ISTHHLGRI
+1105 
-1114 FKTYRPLLEEGV
+1114 LEEGQYNGV
-1126 DTYIRSEE
+1126 CDYVMVQNGKSISAMRDLNEHDIFIRDTQLANIINKVQARAKKDGVGMVEDIVSSDTPFGIPSNPKVSSKNPIDVSPTRNQEYNVELLYIDHLTRTIEYVRE
-1134 QVSVLYK
+1134 KDIVKNANDIQYPK
-1141 VRDKQEKSFCEWLSA
+1141 VF
-1156 GRFYGFHTKVDW
+1156 
-1168 FDNGLNG
+1168 
-1175 TIQSADGQDTY
+1175 
-1186 PITSRPISPD
+1186 
-1196 DVKIYIHGG
+1196 
-1205 ECWIKRSDIPKNSN
+1205 IPK
-1219 VANEYKLL
+1219 AGGT
-1227 LPRSGNPNSIIIGKP
+1227 GNDSKVLGTPTIGKP
-1242 KISEPG
+1242 GSVCSQTFLYAKFETEVEANNFIS
-1248 SCNSNTYVLVR
+1248 YL
-1259 PTDGGLTKEMADNV
+1259 
-1273 IAYIK
+1273 K
-1278 TRFFRFMVATKTS
+1278 TRFLRILVSAIKT
-1291 TQSMSLPAYS
+1291 TQDAMSGVYH
-1301 FVPLQDFTEP
+1301 FVPLQDFSEP
-1311 WTDAK
+1311 WTDEK
-1316 LYEKYGITPEEQSYI
+1316 LYAKYGITPDEQAYI
-1331 ESMISP
+1331 ESLIKP
-1337 ME
+1337 MD

>member
-15 FGIDDKMHE
+15 FGIDDKTHE

-41 SLAPGCEALNKAAH
+41 SLSPNCEALNNAAH

-70 LLHTELAI
+70 LFHTELAM

-104 KDFNLGGGKASEWFV
+104 KDFNLDEGKASEWFV
-119 VDLKTAIAAIQAV
+119 VDLNTAIAAIKAV
-132 KANKEALDGS
+132 KANKEALDVS
-142 QITSRQTP
+142 QITSGQTP
-150 IALRNEQRAAIEQT
+150 IILRNEQRAAIDQT
-164 VSCFAEGDQ
+164 KTRFAEGDQ

-185 LTALQLFKELSQAN
+185 LTALQLFKELSQAE

-230 GTPYLY
+230 ATPYMY
-236 GSKTAGNSFPN
+236 GSKTSGNSFQN
-247 LEAML
+247 LEAKL
-252 KEDKGRRYVYF
+252 KADKECRYVYF

-270 GSSFVGGRFRKNDEL
+270 GSSFVGGKFQKNDEL

-310 LKALVKKGTKTL
+310 LKALIKKGTKTL
-322 SLSGTPFNLFQKY
+322 SLSGTPFNLFGKFKQ
-335 KEDEIYTWSYV
+335 DDIYTWSYV
-346 DEQREKARWEE
+346 DEQREKEKWEK
-357 EHVGDH
+357 EHEGDH

-385 FQDSEISFNFHE
+385 FQDSEYSFNFHE

-403 AGRFVHD
+403 NGDFVHE
-410 EHVGRFL
+410 EHVDRFL
-417 DMMCDPSADSN
+417 DMMCDPSEDSN
-428 YPFSTKRYREYFR
+428 YPFSTKRYQEYFR

-455 LQRKLEHHPIFRHF
+455 LQYKLEKHPIFCNF

-475 GDGDPDDPGGE
+475 GDGDPDDPKGE
-486 ALQKVRDAIGGR
+486 ALQKVRDAIIEKPK
-498 ATKDYTITLSCGK
+498 KDYTITLSCGK

-548 GQIDGRQ
+548 GQINGKQ

-578 TPTRPGRQTDE
+578 APTRPGKQTEE

-648 LDDVEVKEFETLKG
+648 LDDVEIEEFDELKG

-671 PGRDIVVND
+671 SGKDIVIND
-680 SGFDEEK
+680 SGFDEEE
-687 TAGDEQPQDKPKS
+687 TGGDDKPEKKPKTP
-700 QLTDED
+700 LTDEE
-706 KAARKALKKQQEMR
+706 KAARKEMKKKKEMR

-742 LKEGEE
+742 LKDGED

-765 FMPHGVTKQH
+765 FMPQGITKQH
-775 FNSFKK
+775 FNNFKK

-791 GRQIRK
+791 GRQIRA
-797 RALRADHL
+797 RARKADGL
-805 PVKDRIRHIVEI
+805 PVKERIRHIVEI
-817 FDSFRNPDKE
+817 FSSFRNPDKE

-841 DTVGGYDFYE
+841 DTIGGYDFYE
-851 PTHTEMLD
+851 ESHTEMLN

-864 DRGSVTNKV
+864 DRGSVTNRV

-886 KSGLYPLYMAYG
+886 KSGLYPLYMAYS

-908 RQGFFEIT
+908 RQGFFEVD
-916 KMTVEEEQLA
+916 KMTIEEEQLA

-933 NIFVICKTPMAVS
+933 NIFVVCKTPMAVS
-946 ITKRTLVG
+946 ITKRTLTG
-954 FRAVNRINARYYPDL
+954 FRDVKQVNARYYADL
-969 VNTLKT
+969 VETLKT
-975 NPESFANDVVKGQSF
+975 NPESFTKDVVRGQYF
-990 WHNKNVEKEMK
+990 WHNKNSEKEMK

-1018 ANSATPVYH
+1018 AASALPVYQY
-1027 LFVNASKQI
+1027 FVETAKLLSPNYTSIIIPAKWYS
-1036 LPKYISLIMPSRWL
+1036 
-1050 NGGRGLDAFRETMLH
+1050 GGRNLDEFRKNMLNDKRIAILH
-1065 DDRISHLFDFFDA
+1065 DVTDSRDLFPSADIA
-1078 SECFNNVEI
+1078 
-1087 KGGICYFLLDF
+1087 GGLCYFLWNKEYQGNCLVTTHNYGHESTSKRDL
-1098 SYHGKCN
+1098 
-1105 ISTHHLGRI
+1105 STHESFIRFAESFGIISKVEKFNEPKLSSKVYPQRPFGLRTFVTPLENGDITLRYNKGKGPYRKDLIQQNQHLI
-1114 FKTYRPLLEEGV
+1114 DKW
-1126 DTYIRSEE
+1126 
-1134 QVSVLYK
+1134 K
-1141 VRDKQEKSFCEWLSA
+1141 V
-1156 GRFYGFHTKVDW
+1156 
-1168 FDNGLNG
+1168 
-1175 TIQSADGQDTY
+1175 
-1186 PITSRPISPD
+1186 ITSRTSSEHAGQADKEGRKKILSATEVLAPGEICTETYILIDTFETETEATNCLNYLKGNFARILISAK
-1196 DVKIYIHGG
+1196 VT
-1205 ECWIKRSDIPKNSN
+1205 
-1219 VANEYKLL
+1219 AQ
-1227 LPRSGNPNSIIIGKP
+1227 
-1242 KISEPG
+1242 
-1248 SCNSNTYVLVR
+1248 
-1259 PTDGGLTKEMADNV
+1259 
-1273 IAYIK
+1273 
-1278 TRFFRFMVATKTS
+1278 MVS
-1291 TQSMSLPAYS
+1291 QDSFS
-1301 FVPLQDFTEP
+1301 FVPIQDYSEP
-1311 WTDAK
+1311 WTDEK
-1316 LYEKYGITPEEQSYI
+1316 LYAKYGITPDEQAYI
-1331 ESMISP
+1331 ESLIKP

>member
-15 FGIDDKMHE
+15 FGIDDKTHE

-41 SLAPGCEALNKAAH
+41 SLSPNCEALNNAAH

-70 LLHTELAI
+70 LFHTELAM

-104 KDFNLGGGKASEWFV
+104 KDFNLGEGKASEWFI
-119 VDLKTAIAAIQAV
+119 VDLNTAIAAIKAV

-142 QITSRQTP
+142 QITSGQTP
-150 IALRNEQRAAIEQT
+150 IILRNEQRAAIDQT
-164 VSCFAEGDQ
+164 KTRFAEGDQ

-185 LTALQLFKELSQAN
+185 LTALQLFKELSQAE

-230 GTPYLY
+230 ATPYMY
-236 GSKTAGNSFPN
+236 GSKTSGNSFQN
-247 LEAML
+247 LEAKL
-252 KEDKGRRYVYF
+252 KADKECRYVYF

-270 GSSFVGGRFRKNDEL
+270 GSSFVGGKFQKNDEL

-310 LKALVKKGTKTL
+310 LKALIKKGTKTL
-322 SLSGTPFNLFQKY
+322 SLSGTPFNLFGKFKQ
-335 KEDEIYTWSYV
+335 DDIYTWSYV
-346 DEQREKARWEE
+346 DEQREKEKWEK
-357 EHVGDH
+357 EHEGDH

-385 FQDSEISFNFHE
+385 FQDSEYSFNFHE

-403 AGRFVHD
+403 NGDFVHE
-410 EHVGRFL
+410 EHVDRFL
-417 DMMCDPSADSN
+417 DMMCDPSEDSN
-428 YPFSTKRYREYFR
+428 YPFSTKRYQEYFR

-455 LQRKLEHHPIFRHF
+455 LQYKLEKHPIFCNF

-475 GDGDPDDPGGE
+475 GDGDPDDPKGE
-486 ALQKVRDAIGGR
+486 ALQKVRDAIIEKPK
-498 ATKDYTITLSCGK
+498 KDYTITLSCGK

-548 GQIDGRQ
+548 GQINGKQ

-578 TPTRPGRQTDE
+578 APTRPGKQTEE

-627 IERVVNSGFDNNSL
+627 IERVVNSGFDNSSL

-648 LDDVEVKEFETLKG
+648 LDDVEIEEFDELKG

-671 PGRDIVVND
+671 SGKDIVIND
-680 SGFDEEK
+680 SGFDEEE
-687 TAGDEQPQDKPKS
+687 TGGDDKPEKKPKTP
-700 QLTDED
+700 LTDEE
-706 KAARKALKKQQEMR
+706 KAARKEMKKKKEMR

-742 LKEGEE
+742 LKDGED

-758 DPRSWEE
+758 DPRSREE
-765 FMPHGVTKQH
+765 FMPPGITKQH
-775 FNSFKK
+775 FNNFKK

-791 GRQIRK
+791 GRQIRA
-797 RALRADHL
+797 RARKADGL
-805 PVKDRIRHIVEI
+805 PVKERIRHIVEI
-817 FDSFRNPDKE
+817 FSSFRNPDKE

-841 DTVGGYDFYE
+841 DTIGGYDFYE
-851 PTHTEMLD
+851 ESHTEMLN

-864 DRGSVTNKV
+864 DRGSVTNRV
-873 FMGQD
+873 FMGPD

-886 KSGLYPLYMAYG
+886 KSGLYPLYMAYS

-908 RQGFFEIT
+908 RQGFFEVD
-916 KMTVEEEQLA
+916 KMTIEEEQLA

-933 NIFVICKTPMAVS
+933 NIFVVCKTPMAVS
-946 ITKRTLVG
+946 ITKRTLTG
-954 FRAVNRINARYYPDL
+954 FRDVKQVNARYYADL
-969 VNTLKT
+969 VETLKT
-975 NPESFANDVVKGQSF
+975 NPESFTKDVVRGQYF
-990 WHNKNVEKEMK
+990 WHNKNAEKEMK

-1013 MDGGN
+1013 MDGGIGS
-1018 ANSATPVYH
+1018 SAVPVYH
-1027 LFVNASKQI
+1027 HFVNVANRIDPQ
-1036 LPKYISLIMPSRWL
+1036 YVSLIMPAKWYS
-1050 NGGRGLDAFRETMLH
+1050 GGRGLDSFRQSMLS
-1065 DDRISHLFDFFDA
+1065 DRSISHLFDFID
-1078 SECFNNVEI
+1078 SHDCFTKVDI
-1087 KGGICYFLLDF
+1087 AGGVCYFLRDKFYNGNCVVSTIRNGKTTVVTRNLNELDVF
-1098 SYHGKCN
+1098 VRTKEELDILDKIKSNTESFMSDVVLAQKPFGLRTYETPLSEGDIVLRYNKGKGLYLRKRIETNSNLIDKWKVITSCATN
-1105 ISTHHLGRI
+1105 EHAGETDKNGRKRIISTLEVLKPGEI
-1114 FKTYRPLLEEGV
+1114 CTETYMVISTFE
-1126 DTYIRSEE
+1126 SEKE
-1134 QVSVLYK
+1134 
-1141 VRDKQEKSFCEWLSA
+1141 A
-1156 GRFYGFHTKVDW
+1156 
-1168 FDNGLNG
+1168 
-1175 TIQSADGQDTY
+1175 
-1186 PITSRPISPD
+1186 
-1196 DVKIYIHGG
+1196 
-1205 ECWIKRSDIPKNSN
+1205 NS
-1219 VANEYKLL
+1219 
-1227 LPRSGNPNSIIIGKP
+1227 
-1242 KISEPG
+1242 
-1248 SCNSNTYVLVR
+1248 C
-1259 PTDGGLTKEMADNV
+1259 

-1278 TRFFRFMVATKTS
+1278 TNLVRFMLAMVTT
-1291 TQSMSLPAYS
+1291 TQHLSKSNFQ
-1301 FVPLQDFTEP
+1301 FVPLQDFSEP
-1311 WTDAK
+1311 WTDEK
-1316 LYEKYGITPEEQSYI
+1316 LYAKYGITPDEQAYI
-1331 ESMISP
+1331 ESLIKP

>member
-15 FGIDDKMHE
+15 FGIDDKTHE

-41 SLAPGCEALNKAAH
+41 SLSPNCEALNNAAH

-70 LLHTELAI
+70 LFHTELAM

-104 KDFNLGGGKASEWFV
+104 KDFNLGEGKASEWFI
-119 VDLKTAIAAIQAV
+119 VDLNTAIAAIKAV

-142 QITSRQTP
+142 QITSGQTP
-150 IALRNEQRAAIEQT
+150 IILRNEQRAAIDQT
-164 VSCFAEGDQ
+164 KTRFAEGDQ

-185 LTALQLFKELSQAN
+185 LTALQLFKELSQAE

-230 GTPYLY
+230 ATPYMY
-236 GSKTAGNSFPN
+236 GSKTSGNSFQN
-247 LEAML
+247 LEAKL
-252 KEDKGRRYVYF
+252 KADKECRYVYF

-270 GSSFVGGRFRKNDEL
+270 GSSFVGGKFQKNDEL

-310 LKALVKKGTKTL
+310 LKALIKKGTKTL
-322 SLSGTPFNLFQKY
+322 SLSGTPFNLFGKFKQ
-335 KEDEIYTWSYV
+335 DDIYTWSYV
-346 DEQREKARWEE
+346 DEQREKEKWEK
-357 EHVGDH
+357 EHEGDH

-385 FQDSEISFNFHE
+385 FQDSEYSFNFHE

-403 AGRFVHD
+403 NGDFVHE
-410 EHVGRFL
+410 EHVDRFL
-417 DMMCDPSADSN
+417 DMMCDPSEDSN
-428 YPFSTKRYREYFR
+428 YPFSTKRYQEYFR

-455 LQRKLEHHPIFRHF
+455 LQYKLEKHPIFCNF

-475 GDGDPDDPGGE
+475 GDGDPDDPKGE
-486 ALQKVRDAIGGR
+486 ALQKVRDAIIEKPK
-498 ATKDYTITLSCGK
+498 KDYTITLSCGK

-548 GQIDGRQ
+548 GQINGKQ

-578 TPTRPGRQTDE
+578 APTRPGKQTEE

-648 LDDVEVKEFETLKG
+648 LDDVEIEEFDELKG

-671 PGRDIVVND
+671 SGKDIVIND
-680 SGFDEEK
+680 SGFDEEE
-687 TAGDEQPQDKPKS
+687 TGGDDKPEKKPKTP
-700 QLTDED
+700 LTDEE
-706 KAARKALKKQQEMR
+706 KAARKEMKKKKEMR

-742 LKEGEE
+742 LKDGED

-765 FMPHGVTKQH
+765 FMPQGITKQH
-775 FNSFKK
+775 FNNFKK

-791 GRQIRK
+791 GRQIRA
-797 RALRADHL
+797 RARKADGL
-805 PVKDRIRHIVEI
+805 PVKERIRHIVEI
-817 FDSFRNPDKE
+817 FSSFRNPDKE

-841 DTVGGYDFYE
+841 DTIGGYDFYE
-851 PTHTEMLD
+851 ESHTEMLN

-864 DRGSVTNKV
+864 DRGSVTNRV

-886 KSGLYPLYMAYG
+886 KSGLYPLYMAYS

-908 RQGFFEIT
+908 RQGFFEVD
-916 KMTVEEEQLA
+916 KMTIEEEQLA

-933 NIFVICKTPMAVS
+933 NIFVVCKTPMAVS
-946 ITKRTLVG
+946 ITKRTLTG
-954 FRAVNRINARYYPDL
+954 FRDVKQVNARYYADL
-969 VNTLKT
+969 VETLKT
-975 NPESFANDVVKGQSF
+975 NPESFTKDVVRGQYF
-990 WHNKNVEKEMK
+990 WHNKNAEKEMK

-1013 MDGGN
+1013 MGGSGGTN
-1018 ANSATPVYH
+1018 DAPIFQEFAKA
-1027 LFVNASKQI
+1027 ASK
-1036 LPKYISLIMPSRWL
+1036 LSPSYITLIMPSKWFS
-1050 NGGRGLDAFRETMLH
+1050 GGRENLLGSFRRDMLTGGHIRKMVAFTNSN
-1065 DDRISHLFDFFDA
+1065 DIFPT
-1078 SECFNNVEI
+1078 VEI
-1087 KGGICYFLLDF
+1087 KGGICY
-1098 SYHGKCN
+1098 Y
-1105 ISTHHLGRI
+1105 
-1114 FKTYRPLLEEGV
+1114 LEEGQYNGV
-1126 DTYIRSEE
+1126 CDYVMVQNGKSISAMRDLNEHDIFIRDTQLANIINKVQARAKKDGVGMVEDIVSSDTPFGIPSNPKVSSKNPIDVSPTRNQEYNVELLYIDHLTRTIEYVRE
-1134 QVSVLYK
+1134 KDIVKNANDIQYPK
-1141 VRDKQEKSFCEWLSA
+1141 VF
-1156 GRFYGFHTKVDW
+1156 
-1168 FDNGLNG
+1168 
-1175 TIQSADGQDTY
+1175 
-1186 PITSRPISPD
+1186 
-1196 DVKIYIHGG
+1196 
-1205 ECWIKRSDIPKNSN
+1205 IPK
-1219 VANEYKLL
+1219 AGGT
-1227 LPRSGNPNSIIIGKP
+1227 GNDSKVLGTPTIGKP
-1242 KISEPG
+1242 GSVCSQTFLYAKFETEVEANNFIS
-1248 SCNSNTYVLVR
+1248 YL
-1259 PTDGGLTKEMADNV
+1259 
-1273 IAYIK
+1273 K
-1278 TRFFRFMVATKTS
+1278 TRFLRILVSAIKT
-1291 TQSMSLPAYS
+1291 TQDAMSGVYH
-1301 FVPLQDFTEP
+1301 FVPLQDFSEP
-1311 WTDAK
+1311 WTDEK
-1316 LYEKYGITPEEQSYI
+1316 LYAKYGITPDEQAYI
-1331 ESMISP
+1331 ESLIKP
-1337 ME
+1337 MD

>member
-15 FGIDDKMHE
+15 FGIDDKTHE

-41 SLAPGCEALNKAAH
+41 SLSPNCEALNNAAH

-70 LLHTELAI
+70 LFHTELAM

-104 KDFNLGGGKASEWFV
+104 KDFNLGEGKASEWFI
-119 VDLKTAIAAIQAV
+119 VDLNTAIAAIKAV

-142 QITSRQTP
+142 QITSGQTP
-150 IALRNEQRAAIEQT
+150 IILRNEQRAAIDQT
-164 VSCFAEGDQ
+164 KTRFAEGDQ

-185 LTALQLFKELSQAN
+185 LTALQLFKELSQAE

-230 GTPYLY
+230 ATPYMY
-236 GSKTAGNSFPN
+236 GSKTSGNSFQN
-247 LEAML
+247 LEAKL
-252 KEDKGRRYVYF
+252 KADKECRYVYF

-270 GSSFVGGRFRKNDEL
+270 GSSFVGGKFQKNDEL

-310 LKALVKKGTKTL
+310 LKALIKKGTKTL
-322 SLSGTPFNLFQKY
+322 SLSGTPFNLFGKFKQ
-335 KEDEIYTWSYV
+335 DDIYTWSYV
-346 DEQREKARWEE
+346 DEQREKEKWEK
-357 EHVGDH
+357 EHEGDH

-385 FQDSEISFNFHE
+385 FQDSEYSFNFHE

-403 AGRFVHD
+403 NGDFVHE
-410 EHVGRFL
+410 EHVDRFL
-417 DMMCDPSADSN
+417 DMMCDPSEDSN
-428 YPFSTKRYREYFR
+428 YPFSTKRYQEYFR

-455 LQRKLEHHPIFRHF
+455 LQYKLEKHPIFCNF

-475 GDGDPDDPGGE
+475 GDGDPDDPKGE
-486 ALQKVRDAIGGR
+486 ALQKVRDAIIEKPK
-498 ATKDYTITLSCGK
+498 KDYTITLSCGK

-528 GSAKTGAANY
+528 GSAKTGAAND

-548 GQIDGRQ
+548 GQINGKQ

-578 TPTRPGRQTDE
+578 APTRPGKQTEE

-627 IERVVNSGFDNNSL
+627 IERVVNSGFDNSSL

-648 LDDVEVKEFETLKG
+648 LDDVEIEEFDELKG

-671 PGRDIVVND
+671 SGKDIVIND
-680 SGFDEEK
+680 SGFDEEE
-687 TAGDEQPQDKPKS
+687 TGGDDKPEKKPKTP
-700 QLTDED
+700 LTDEE
-706 KAARKALKKQQEMR
+706 KAARKEMKKKKEMR

-742 LKEGEE
+742 LKDGED

-765 FMPHGVTKQH
+765 FMPQGITKQH
-775 FNSFKK
+775 FNNFKK

-791 GRQIRK
+791 GRQIRA
-797 RALRADHL
+797 RARKADGL
-805 PVKDRIRHIVEI
+805 PVKERIRHIVEI
-817 FDSFRNPDKE
+817 FSSFRNPDKE

-841 DTVGGYDFYE
+841 DTIGGYDFYE
-851 PTHTEMLD
+851 ESHTEMLN

-864 DRGSVTNKV
+864 DRGSVTNRV
-873 FMGQD
+873 FMGPD

-886 KSGLYPLYMAYG
+886 KSGLYPLYMAYS

-908 RQGFFEIT
+908 RQGFFEVD
-916 KMTVEEEQLA
+916 KMTIEEEQLA

-933 NIFVICKTPMAVS
+933 NIFVVCKTPMAVS
-946 ITKRTLVG
+946 ITKRTLTG
-954 FRAVNRINARYYPDL
+954 FRDVKQVNARYYADL
-969 VNTLKT
+969 VETLKT
-975 NPESFANDVVKGQSF
+975 NPESFTKDVVRGQYF
-990 WHNKNVEKEMK
+990 WHNKNAEKEMK

-1013 MDGGN
+1013 MDGGIGS
-1018 ANSATPVYH
+1018 SAVPVYH
-1027 LFVNASKQI
+1027 HFVNVANRIDPQ
-1036 LPKYISLIMPSRWL
+1036 YVSLIMPAKWYS
-1050 NGGRGLDAFRETMLH
+1050 GGRGLDSFRQSMLS
-1065 DDRISHLFDFFDA
+1065 DRSISHLFDFID
-1078 SECFNNVEI
+1078 SHDCFTKVDI
-1087 KGGICYFLLDF
+1087 AGGVCYFLRDKFYNGNCVVSTIRNGKTTVVTRNLNELDVF
-1098 SYHGKCN
+1098 VRTKEELDILDKIKSNTESFMSDVVLAQKPFGLRTYETPLSEGDIVLRYNKGKGLYLRKRIETNSNLIDKWKVITSCATN
-1105 ISTHHLGRI
+1105 EHAGETDKNGRKRIISTLEVLKPGEI
-1114 FKTYRPLLEEGV
+1114 CTETYMVISTFE
-1126 DTYIRSEE
+1126 SEKE
-1134 QVSVLYK
+1134 
-1141 VRDKQEKSFCEWLSA
+1141 A
-1156 GRFYGFHTKVDW
+1156 
-1168 FDNGLNG
+1168 
-1175 TIQSADGQDTY
+1175 
-1186 PITSRPISPD
+1186 
-1196 DVKIYIHGG
+1196 
-1205 ECWIKRSDIPKNSN
+1205 NS
-1219 VANEYKLL
+1219 
-1227 LPRSGNPNSIIIGKP
+1227 
-1242 KISEPG
+1242 
-1248 SCNSNTYVLVR
+1248 C
-1259 PTDGGLTKEMADNV
+1259 

-1278 TRFFRFMVATKTS
+1278 TNLVRFMLAMVTT
-1291 TQSMSLPAYS
+1291 TQHLSKSNFQ
-1301 FVPLQDFTEP
+1301 FVPLQDFSEP
-1311 WTDAK
+1311 WTDEK
-1316 LYEKYGITPEEQSYI
+1316 LYAKYGITPDEQAYI
-1331 ESMISP
+1331 ESLIKP

>member
-15 FGIDDKMHE
+15 FGIDDKTHE

-41 SLAPGCEALNKAAH
+41 SLSPNCEALNNAAH

-70 LLHTELAI
+70 LFHTELAM

-104 KDFNLGGGKASEWFV
+104 KDFNLGEGKASEWFI
-119 VDLKTAIAAIQAV
+119 VDLNTAIAAIKAV

-142 QITSRQTP
+142 QITSGQTP
-150 IALRNEQRAAIEQT
+150 IILRNEQRAAIDQT
-164 VSCFAEGDQ
+164 KTRFAEGDQ

-185 LTALQLFKELSQAN
+185 LTALQLFKELSQAE

-230 GTPYLY
+230 ATPYMY
-236 GSKTAGNSFPN
+236 GSKTSGNSFQN
-247 LEAML
+247 LEAKL
-252 KEDKGRRYVYF
+252 KADKECRYVYF

-270 GSSFVGGRFRKNDEL
+270 GSSFVGGKFQKNDEL

-310 LKALVKKGTKTL
+310 LKALIKKGTKTL
-322 SLSGTPFNLFQKY
+322 SLSGTPFNLFGKFKQ
-335 KEDEIYTWSYV
+335 DDIYTWSYV
-346 DEQREKARWEE
+346 DEQREKEKWEK
-357 EHVGDH
+357 EHEGDH

-385 FQDSEISFNFHE
+385 FQDSEYSFNFHE

-403 AGRFVHD
+403 NGDFVHE
-410 EHVGRFL
+410 EHVDRFL
-417 DMMCDPSADSN
+417 DMMCDPSEDSN
-428 YPFSTKRYREYFR
+428 YPFSTKRYQEYFR

-455 LQRKLEHHPIFRHF
+455 LQYKLEKHPIFCNF

-475 GDGDPDDPGGE
+475 GDGDPDDPKGE
-486 ALQKVRDAIGGR
+486 ALQKVRDAIIEKPK
-498 ATKDYTITLSCGK
+498 KDYTITLSCGK

-528 GSAKTGAANY
+528 GSAKIGAANY

-548 GQIDGRQ
+548 GQINGKQ

-578 TPTRPGRQTDE
+578 APTRPGKQTEE

-648 LDDVEVKEFETLKG
+648 LDDVEIEEFDELKG

-671 PGRDIVVND
+671 SGKDIVIND
-680 SGFDEEK
+680 SGFDEEE
-687 TAGDEQPQDKPKS
+687 TGGDDKPEKKPKTP
-700 QLTDED
+700 LTDEE
-706 KAARKALKKQQEMR
+706 KAARKEMKKKKEMR

-742 LKEGEE
+742 LKDGED

-765 FMPHGVTKQH
+765 FMPQGITKQH
-775 FNSFKK
+775 FNNFKK

-791 GRQIRK
+791 GRQIRA
-797 RALRADHL
+797 RARKADGL
-805 PVKDRIRHIVEI
+805 PVKERIRHIVEI
-817 FDSFRNPDKE
+817 FSSFRNPDKE

-841 DTVGGYDFYE
+841 DTIGGYDFYE
-851 PTHTEMLD
+851 ESHTEMLN

-864 DRGSVTNKV
+864 DRGSVTNRV

-886 KSGLYPLYMAYG
+886 KSGLYPLYMAYS

-908 RQGFFEIT
+908 RQGFFEVD
-916 KMTVEEEQLA
+916 KMTIEEEQLA

-933 NIFVICKTPMAVS
+933 NIFVVCKTPMAVS
-946 ITKRTLVG
+946 ITKRTLTG
-954 FRAVNRINARYYPDL
+954 FRDVKQVNARYYADL
-969 VNTLKT
+969 VETLKT
-975 NPESFANDVVKGQSF
+975 NPESFTKDVVRGQYF
-990 WHNKNVEKEMK
+990 WHNKNAEKEMK

-1013 MDGGN
+1013 MDGGIGS
-1018 ANSATPVYH
+1018 SAVPVYH
-1027 LFVNASKQI
+1027 HFVNVANRIDPQ
-1036 LPKYISLIMPSRWL
+1036 YVSLIMPAKWYS
-1050 NGGRGLDAFRETMLH
+1050 GGRGLDSFRQSMLS
-1065 DDRISHLFDFFDA
+1065 DRSISHLFDFID
-1078 SECFNNVEI
+1078 SHDCFTKVDI
-1087 KGGICYFLLDF
+1087 AGGVCYFLRDKFYNGNCVVSTIRNGKTTVVTRNLNELDVF
-1098 SYHGKCN
+1098 VRTKEELDILDKIKSNTESFMSDVVLAQKPFGLRTYETPLSEGDIVLRYNKGKGLYLRKRIETNSNLIDKWKVITSCATN
-1105 ISTHHLGRI
+1105 EHAGETDKNGRKRIISTLEVLKPGEI
-1114 FKTYRPLLEEGV
+1114 CTETYMVISTFE
-1126 DTYIRSEE
+1126 SEKE
-1134 QVSVLYK
+1134 
-1141 VRDKQEKSFCEWLSA
+1141 A
-1156 GRFYGFHTKVDW
+1156 
-1168 FDNGLNG
+1168 
-1175 TIQSADGQDTY
+1175 
-1186 PITSRPISPD
+1186 
-1196 DVKIYIHGG
+1196 
-1205 ECWIKRSDIPKNSN
+1205 NS
-1219 VANEYKLL
+1219 
-1227 LPRSGNPNSIIIGKP
+1227 
-1242 KISEPG
+1242 
-1248 SCNSNTYVLVR
+1248 C
-1259 PTDGGLTKEMADNV
+1259 

-1278 TRFFRFMVATKTS
+1278 TNLVRFMLAMVTT
-1291 TQSMSLPAYS
+1291 TQHLSKSNFQ
-1301 FVPLQDFTEP
+1301 FVPLQDFSEP
-1311 WTDAK
+1311 WTDEK
-1316 LYEKYGITPEEQSYI
+1316 LYAKYGITPDEQAYI
-1331 ESMISP
+1331 ESLIKP

>member
-1 MIIESTLKAKLIYI
+1 MIIESTLKAKLIYV
-15 FGIDDKMHE
+15 FGIDDKTHE

-41 SLAPGCEALNKAAH
+41 ALSPNCEALNNAAH

-70 LLHTELAI
+70 LFHTELAM

-104 KDFNLGGGKASEWFV
+104 KDFNLGEGKASEWFI
-119 VDLKTAIAAIQAV
+119 VDLNTAIAAIKAV

-142 QITSRQTP
+142 QITSGQTP
-150 IALRNEQRAAIEQT
+150 IILRNEQRAAIEQT
-164 VSCFAEGDQ
+164 KTRFVEGDQ

-185 LTALQLFKELSQAN
+185 LTALQLFKELSQAE

-230 GTPYLY
+230 GTPYMY
-236 GSKTAGNSFPN
+236 GSKTSGNSFQN
-247 LEAML
+247 LEAKL
-252 KEDKGRRYVYF
+252 KADRDCRYVYF

-270 GSSFVGGRFRKNDEL
+270 GSSFVGGKFQKNDEL

-310 LKALVKKGTKTL
+310 LKALIKKGTKTL
-322 SLSGTPFNLFQKY
+322 SLSGTPFNLFGKFKQ
-335 KEDEIYTWSYV
+335 DDIYTWSYV
-346 DEQREKARWEE
+346 DEQREKEKWEK
-357 EHVGDH
+357 EHEGDH

-374 FTYDLGPLFER
+374 FTYDLGTLFER
-385 FQDSEISFNFHE
+385 FQDSEYSFNFHE

-403 AGRFVHD
+403 NGDFVHQ
-410 EHVGRFL
+410 EHVDRFL
-417 DMMCDPSADSN
+417 DMMCDPSEDSN
-428 YPFSTKRYREYFR
+428 YPFSTKRYQEYFR

-455 LQRKLEHHPIFRHF
+455 LQYKLEKHPIFCNF

-475 GDGDPDDPGGE
+475 GDGDPDDPKGE
-486 ALQKVRDAIGGR
+486 ALQKVRDAIIEKPK
-498 ATKDYTITLSCGK
+498 KDYTITLSCGK

-548 GQIDGRQ
+548 GQINGKQ

-578 TPTRPGRQTDE
+578 APTRPGKQTEE

-648 LDDVEVKEFETLKG
+648 LDDVEIEEFDELKG

-671 PGRDIVVND
+671 SGKDIIIND
-680 SGFDEEK
+680 SGFDEEE
-687 TAGDEQPQDKPKS
+687 TAGDEKPEKKPKTP
-700 QLTDED
+700 LADEE
-706 KAARKALKKQQEMR
+706 KAARKEMKKKKEMR

-742 LKEGEE
+742 LKDGED

-765 FMPHGVTKQH
+765 FMPQGITKQH
-775 FNSFKK
+775 FNNFKK

-791 GRQIRK
+791 GRQIRA
-797 RALRADHL
+797 RARKADGL
-805 PVKDRIRHIVEI
+805 PVKERIRHIVEI
-817 FDSFRNPDKE
+817 FSSFRNPDKE

-841 DTVGGYDFYE
+841 DTIGGYDFYE
-851 PTHTEMLD
+851 ESHTEMLN
-859 EPRLV
+859 EPRFV
-864 DRGSVTNKV
+864 DRGSVTNRV
-873 FMGQD
+873 FMRQD

-886 KSGLYPLYMAYG
+886 KSGLYPLYMAYS

-908 RQGFFEIT
+908 RQGYFEVD
-916 KMTVEEEQLA
+916 KMTIEEEQLA

-933 NIFVICKTPMAVS
+933 NIFVVCKTPMAVS
-946 ITKRTLVG
+946 ITKRTLTS
-954 FRAVNRINARYYPDL
+954 FRDVKQVNARYYADL
-969 VNTLKT
+969 VETLKT
-975 NPESFANDVVKGQSF
+975 NPESFTKDVVRGQYF
-990 WHNKNVEKEMK
+990 WHNKNAEKEMK

-1013 MDGGN
+1013 MDGGIGS
-1018 ANSATPVYH
+1018 SAVPVYH
-1027 LFVNASKQI
+1027 HFVNVANRIDPQ
-1036 LPKYISLIMPSRWL
+1036 YVSLIMPAKWYS
-1050 NGGRGLDAFRETMLH
+1050 GGRGLDSFRQSMLS
-1065 DDRISHLFDFFDA
+1065 DRSISHLFDFID
-1078 SECFNNVEI
+1078 SHDCFTKVDI
-1087 KGGICYFLLDF
+1087 AGGVCYFLRDKFYNGNCVVSTIRNGKTTVVTRNLNELDVF
-1098 SYHGKCN
+1098 VRTKEELDILDKIKSNTESFMSDVVLAQKPFGLRTYETPLSEGDIVLRYNKGKGLYLRKRIETNSNLIDKWKVITSCATN
-1105 ISTHHLGRI
+1105 EHAGETDKNGRKRIISTLEVLKPGEI
-1114 FKTYRPLLEEGV
+1114 CTETYMVISTFE
-1126 DTYIRSEE
+1126 SEKE
-1134 QVSVLYK
+1134 
-1141 VRDKQEKSFCEWLSA
+1141 A
-1156 GRFYGFHTKVDW
+1156 
-1168 FDNGLNG
+1168 
-1175 TIQSADGQDTY
+1175 
-1186 PITSRPISPD
+1186 
-1196 DVKIYIHGG
+1196 
-1205 ECWIKRSDIPKNSN
+1205 NS
-1219 VANEYKLL
+1219 
-1227 LPRSGNPNSIIIGKP
+1227 
-1242 KISEPG
+1242 
-1248 SCNSNTYVLVR
+1248 C
-1259 PTDGGLTKEMADNV
+1259 

-1278 TRFFRFMVATKTS
+1278 TNLVRFMLAMVTT
-1291 TQSMSLPAYS
+1291 TQHLSKSNFQ
-1301 FVPLQDFTEP
+1301 FVPLQDFSEP
-1311 WTDAK
+1311 WTDEK
-1316 LYEKYGITPEEQSYI
+1316 LYAKYGITPDEQAYI
-1331 ESMISP
+1331 ESLIKP

>member
-15 FGIDDKMHE
+15 FGIDDKTHE

-41 SLAPGCEALNKAAH
+41 SLSPNCEALNNAAH

-70 LLHTELAI
+70 LFHTELAM

-104 KDFNLGGGKASEWFV
+104 KDFNLGEEKASEWFI
-119 VDLKTAIAAIQAV
+119 VDLNTAIAAIKAV

-142 QITSRQTP
+142 QITSGQTP
-150 IALRNEQRAAIEQT
+150 IILRNEQRAAINQT
-164 VSCFAEGDQ
+164 KTRFAEGDQ

-185 LTALQLFKELSQAN
+185 LTALQLFKELSQAE

-230 GTPYLY
+230 ATPYMY
-236 GSKTAGNSFPN
+236 GSKTSGNSFQN
-247 LEAML
+247 LEAKL
-252 KEDKGRRYVYF
+252 KADKECRYVYF

-270 GSSFVGGRFRKNDEL
+270 GSSFVGGKFQKNDEL

-310 LKALVKKGTKTL
+310 LKALIKKGTKTL
-322 SLSGTPFNLFQKY
+322 SLSGTPFNLFGKFKQ
-335 KEDEIYTWSYV
+335 DDIYTWSYV
-346 DEQREKARWEE
+346 DEQREKEKWEK
-357 EHVGDH
+357 EHEGDH

-385 FQDSEISFNFHE
+385 FQDSEYSFNFHE

-403 AGRFVHD
+403 NGDFVHQ
-410 EHVGRFL
+410 EHVDRFL
-417 DMMCDPSADSN
+417 DMMCDPSEDSN
-428 YPFSTKRYREYFR
+428 YPFSTKRYQEYFR

-455 LQRKLEHHPIFRHF
+455 LQYKLEKHPIFCNF

-475 GDGDPDDPGGE
+475 GDGDPDDPKGE
-486 ALQKVRDAIGGR
+486 ALQKVRDAIIEKPK
-498 ATKDYTITLSCGK
+498 KDYTITLSCGK

-548 GQIDGRQ
+548 GQINGKQ

-578 TPTRPGRQTDE
+578 APTRPGKQTEE

-648 LDDVEVKEFETLKG
+648 LDDVEIEEFDELKG

-671 PGRDIVVND
+671 SGKDIIIND
-680 SGFDEEK
+680 SGFDEEE
-687 TAGDEQPQDKPKS
+687 TAGDEKPEKKPKTP
-700 QLTDED
+700 LTDEE
-706 KAARKALKKQQEMR
+706 KAARKDMKKKKEMR

-742 LKEGEE
+742 LKDGED

-765 FMPHGVTKQH
+765 FMPQGITKQH
-775 FNSFKK
+775 FNNFKK

-791 GRQIRK
+791 GRQIRA
-797 RALRADHL
+797 RARKADGL
-805 PVKDRIRHIVEI
+805 PVKERIRHIVEI
-817 FDSFRNPDKE
+817 FSSFRNPDKE

-841 DTVGGYDFYE
+841 DTIGGYDFYE
-851 PTHTEMLD
+851 ESHTEMLN

-864 DRGSVTNKV
+864 DRGSVTNRV
-873 FMGQD
+873 FMGQG

-886 KSGLYPLYMAYG
+886 KSGLYPLYMAYS

-908 RQGFFEIT
+908 RQGFFEVD
-916 KMTVEEEQLA
+916 KMTIEEEQLA

-933 NIFVICKTPMAVS
+933 NIFVVCKTPMAVS
-946 ITKRTLVG
+946 ITKRTLTG
-954 FRAVNRINARYYPDL
+954 FRDVKQVNARYYADL
-969 VNTLKT
+969 VETLKT
-975 NPESFANDVVKGQSF
+975 NPESFTKDVVRGQYF
-990 WHNKNVEKEMK
+990 WHNKNAEKEMK

-1013 MDGGN
+1013 MDGGIGS
-1018 ANSATPVYH
+1018 SAVPVYH
-1027 LFVNASKQI
+1027 HFVNVANRIDPQ
-1036 LPKYISLIMPSRWL
+1036 YVSLIMPAKWYS
-1050 NGGRGLDAFRETMLH
+1050 GGRGLDSFRQSMLS
-1065 DDRISHLFDFFDA
+1065 DRSISHLFDFID
-1078 SECFNNVEI
+1078 SHDCFTKVDI
-1087 KGGICYFLLDF
+1087 AGGVCYFLRDKFYNGNCVVSTIRNGKTTVVTRNLNELDVF
-1098 SYHGKCN
+1098 VRTKEELDILDKIKSNTESFMSDVVLAQKPFGLRTYETPLSEGDIVLRYNKGKGLYLRKRIETNSNLIDKWKVITSCATN
-1105 ISTHHLGRI
+1105 EHAGETDKNGRKRIISTLEVLKPGEI
-1114 FKTYRPLLEEGV
+1114 CTETYMVISTFE
-1126 DTYIRSEE
+1126 SEKE
-1134 QVSVLYK
+1134 
-1141 VRDKQEKSFCEWLSA
+1141 A
-1156 GRFYGFHTKVDW
+1156 
-1168 FDNGLNG
+1168 
-1175 TIQSADGQDTY
+1175 
-1186 PITSRPISPD
+1186 
-1196 DVKIYIHGG
+1196 
-1205 ECWIKRSDIPKNSN
+1205 NS
-1219 VANEYKLL
+1219 
-1227 LPRSGNPNSIIIGKP
+1227 
-1242 KISEPG
+1242 
-1248 SCNSNTYVLVR
+1248 C
-1259 PTDGGLTKEMADNV
+1259 

-1278 TRFFRFMVATKTS
+1278 TNLVRFMLAMVTT
-1291 TQSMSLPAYS
+1291 TQHLSKSNFQ
-1301 FVPLQDFTEP
+1301 FVPLQDFSEP
-1311 WTDAK
+1311 WTDEK
-1316 LYEKYGITPEEQSYI
+1316 LYAKYGITPDEQAYI
-1331 ESMISP
+1331 ESLIKP